1 MKKKRLLIIV
11 AIVALL
17 LVGYG
22 VWCKWLSTT
31 RIAFV
36 NYQTITL
43 GQISRSNDNPLV
55 KIENLS
61 AEDMAKVDDYDMVFV
76 QAMGLRL
83 TEEQRAEL
91 EKAIKGGTPVV
102 STMITNPDN
111 DFCSI
116 DTTDAKELKAYIDN
130 GGRENYHNLLS
141 YVRKNIDKKIIY
153 APEPGKVVERVLGLL
168 YHADPSRPDDED
180 KQFNSLAEYTK
191 FLKEKGLWKDNA
203 PSVIVTGS
211 MGEPKELIAE
221 LEKTGNVVYPVNSV
235 QRFVEDNHA
244 DSVAVSAIINM
255 AHGRLGDAFVDYLKR
270 VNVPLFAPLNV
281 NTLEKKWE
289 NDKMGMNG
297 GFLSQ
302 SVVTPEIDGAVRPY
316 ALFAHYVGKDDLE
329 YVAPMPE
336 RLGTF
341 VQTVNNYIALKHKAN
356 SQKRVAIYYY
366 KGPGQNAMTAGGM
379 EVGPSLYNLLV
390 RLKQEGYNVAGLP
403 DSPEALMQAIQKQGS
418 VFNLYA
424 KGAFDDFM
432 KNGNPALVSKN
443 EYDSWVKKTLRPEKY
458 QEVVKANGEFPGEF
472 MATPDG
478 KLAVARVQFGNV
490 VLLPQIAAGKGD
502 NAFQIVHGTDAAPP
516 HTYIASYLWT
526 QYGFKADVLIH
537 FGTHGSLE
545 FTPKKQ
551 VALSN
556 LDWPDRLVGTLPHFY
571 LYTIGNVGEG
581 LIAKRRSYAGL
592 QSYLT
597 PPFME
602 SGVRGT
608 HNELASKLKLYMQN
622 IGKDKNLLQRTS
634 LAIKAIVVRLGYH
647 RDLGLDSIMSRPY
660 TEEEITRIDNF
671 AEELSNEKITGQ
683 LYTLGVPYEA
693 ERINSSIVE
702 MCTDPVAYSL
712 FTLDKVRGKASEAL
726 LKHRSEFNSRYLY
739 PAKALV
745 QSLIGNASEVTDAY
759 VCKVGNLSQ
768 ADLERAHKIY
778 EDLTAPSDMMKMM
791 MGMGRM
797 GKKGKGGN
805 GMPAGMGM
813 PKGMGNMPAGMG
825 KKPAGMGHEMPKN
838 HAMHG
843 KQGGMPPAGHGGK
856 MPSGMGKDMPKGH
869 AMHGAHGS
877 MPPSAHGGKMPEGMG
892 KKPAGMGEKPANMG
906 KGMPAE
912 AKAAHGKAMSGMPPK
927 GMSGMSSKGM
937 KDMAA
942 MMKDKKKSY
951 SKEDKAFAFAVRE
964 LERTLKSIGKYKG
977 YLIMS
982 PKNELESIINAMN
995 GGYTAPSPGGDPI
1008 VNPNTLPTGRNLF
1021 GINAE
1026 ATPSEAAWEKGKQ
1039 LAENTIEMY
1048 KRRHNGEMPHKV
1060 SYTLWS
1066 GEFIETEGATIA
1078 QVLYMLGVEPIR
1090 DSFGRVTDLRL
1101 IPSKELGRKR
1111 IDVVVQTSGQ
1121 LRDLAASRLFLIN
1134 KAVEMAANAKD
1145 EAFENEVAIG
1155 IKEAERHL
1163 TEKGV
1168 SPKEARKLASQRI
1181 FGGMNGNYGTGIQE
1195 MVMSG
1200 DRWEKQEDIANTYIN
1215 NMGTFYGS
1223 EKDWEQ
1229 YDKYAFEAALTRT
1242 DVVVQ
1247 PRQSNTWGALS
1258 LDHVYEFMGG
1268 LNLAVRQVTGK
1279 DPDAYLSDYRN
1290 THNVRMQEV
1299 KEAIGVESRTT
1310 ILNPVYIK
1318 EKMKGGASAAGS
1330 FAEVVENTY
1339 GWNVMKPKAI
1349 DKELWDDIYQ
1359 VYVKDKYNLGTK
1371 DFFEQKNPAALQQI
1385 TAVMLETVRKGMWK
1399 ATPQQVADIA
1409 KLHVELVKKYKPSV
1423 SAFVTDNAKLRNFI
1437 ASKVEEKQG
1446 NEYKQEVE
1454 KVRNAVANNDK
1465 GTVMKREDMSQK
1477 VEQHSPLLSK
1487 GLLVGGAVVLLIG
1500 LLVFVVRRRRNTPV
1514 E

>member
-1 MKKKRLLIIV
+1 MKKRRILIV
-11 AIVALL
+11 AAVAALL
-17 LVGYG
+17 LIGFG
-22 VWCKWLSTT
+22 VWSKWLSTT

-43 GQISRSNDNPLV
+43 GQIARANDNPLV
-55 KIENLS
+55 KIENLT
-61 AEDMAKVDDYDMVFV
+61 AEDLAKADGYDMVFV

-83 TEEQRAEL
+83 TEEQRTEL
-91 EKAIKGGTPVV
+91 EKAMKGGTPVV

-111 DFCSI
+111 DFCSV
-116 DTTDAKELKAYIDN
+116 DTADANRLKAYIDN
-130 GGRENYHNLLS
+130 GGRENYRNLLS
-141 YVRKNIDKKIIY
+141 YVRKHIDKKIIY
-153 APEPGKVVERVLGLL
+153 APEAGKVVERIYGLI
-168 YHADPSRPDDED
+168 YHADPDRPDDED
-180 KQFNSLAEYTK
+180 KQFNSVAEYNK

-203 PSVIVTGS
+203 PAVIITGS

-235 QRFVEDNHA
+235 QKFVENQHA
-244 DSVAVSAIINM
+244 DSVNVSAIINM

-270 VNVPLFAPLNV
+270 VNVPFFAPLNV
-281 NTLEKKWE
+281 NRLEKKWE
-289 NDKMGMNG
+289 SDNMGMNG

-302 SVVTPEIDGAVRPY
+302 SVVTPEIDGALRPF

-329 YVAPMPE
+329 YVAAMPE

-341 VQTVNNYIALKHKAN
+341 VQTVNNYIGLKHKPN

-379 EVGPSLYNLLV
+379 EVGPSLYNLLL

-403 DSPEALMQAIQKQGS
+403 DSAEGLMQAIQRQGA

-432 KNGNPALVSKN
+432 KNGKPALVSKN
-443 EYDSWVKKTLRPEKY
+443 DYDSWVKKTLRPEKY

-490 VLLPQIAAGKGD
+490 VLLPQNAAGKGD

-556 LDWPDRLVGTLPHFY
+556 LDWPDRLVGALPHFY

-602 SGVRGT
+602 SGMRGT
-608 HNELASKLKLYMQN
+608 YGELSSKLKLYTQN
-622 IGKDKNLLQRTS
+622 IGKDKALLQQTS
-634 LAIKAIVVRLGYH
+634 LAIKALVVRLGFH
-647 RDLGLDSIMSRPY
+647 RDLGLDSVLTRPY
-660 TEEEITRIDNF
+660 TEEDILRIDNF

-693 ERINSSIVE
+693 ARINSSLLE

-712 FTLDKVRGKASEAL
+712 FTLDKVRGKATEAL
-726 LKHRSEFNSRYLY
+726 LKRRSEFNSRYLY

-745 QSLIGNASEVTDAY
+745 QSLIGTSSEVTDAY
-759 VCKVGNLSQ
+759 VCKVGNLSP
-768 ADLERAHKIY
+768 ADLQRAHKIY

-791 MGMGRM
+791 SGMGAM
-797 GKKGKGGN
+797 GKKGKGGS

-813 PKGMGNMPAGMG
+813 PKGM
-825 KKPAGMGHEMPKN
+825 
-838 HAMHG
+838 
-843 KQGGMPPAGHGGK
+843 GK

-869 AMHGAHGS
+869 AMQGGHGS
-877 MPPSAHGGKMPEGMG
+877 MPPAAHSGKMPEGMG
-892 KKPAGMGEKPANMG
+892 KKPASMGEKPSGMG
-906 KGMPAE
+906 KGMPAMG
-912 AKAAHGKAMSGMPPK
+912 KSAHGKSMSGMPPK
-927 GMSGMSSKGM
+927 GMSGMG
-937 KDMAA
+937 A

-964 LERTLKSIGKYKG
+964 LERTLKSIGKYKQ
-977 YLIMS
+977 YLLAS
-982 PKNELESIINAMN
+982 PQMELESMINAMN

-1039 LAENTIEMY
+1039 LAENTIEIY
-1048 KRRHNGEMPHKV
+1048 KRRHNGELPHKV
-1060 SYTLWS
+1060 SFTLWS

-1090 DSFGRVTDLRL
+1090 DSFGRVSDLRL

-1145 EAFENEVAIG
+1145 DAFENEVSIG
-1155 IKEAERHL
+1155 MKAAERHL

-1181 FGGMNGNYGTGIQE
+1181 FGGMNGNYGTGIQG

-1200 DRWEKQEDIANTYIN
+1200 DRWEKREEIANTYIN

-1229 YDKYAFEAALTRT
+1229 YNQYAFEAALTRT

-1268 LNLAVRQVTGK
+1268 LNLAVRHVTGK

-1290 THNVRMQEV
+1290 KHNVRMQEV

-1318 EKMKGGASAAGS
+1318 EKMKGGASSAGG

-1349 DKELWDDIYQ
+1349 DKELWDEIYQ
-1359 VYVKDKYNLGTK
+1359 VYVKDKYNLGTQA
-1371 DFFEQKNPAALQQI
+1371 FFEQKNPAALQQI

-1409 KLHVELVKKYKPSV
+1409 KLHVDLVKKYKPSG

-1437 ASKVEEKQG
+1437 ASKVEAKQG
-1446 NEYKQEVE
+1446 KEYEQQIDKM
-1454 KVRNAVANNDK
+1454 RNAAANADK
-1465 GTVMKREDMSQK
+1465 GTVMKREDMSQQ
-1477 VEQHSPLLSK
+1477 VEERAPLLSK
-1487 GLLVGGAVVLLIG
+1487 GLLVGGAVLLLVA
-1500 LLVFVVRRRRNTPV
+1500 LLVFVVRKRRNTKA

>member
-1 MKKKRLLIIV
+1 
-11 AIVALL
+11 
-17 LVGYG
+17 
-22 VWCKWLSTT
+22 
-31 RIAFV
+31 
-36 NYQTITL
+36 
-43 GQISRSNDNPLV
+43 
-55 KIENLS
+55 
-61 AEDMAKVDDYDMVFV
+61 MVFV

-83 TEEQRAEL
+83 TEEQRTEL
-91 EKAIKGGTPVV
+91 EKAMKGGTPVV

-111 DFCSI
+111 DFCSV
-116 DTTDAKELKAYIDN
+116 DTADANRLKAYIDN
-130 GGRENYHNLLS
+130 GGRENYRNLLS
-141 YVRKNIDKKIIY
+141 YVRKHIDKKIIY
-153 APEPGKVVERVLGLL
+153 APEAGKVVERIYGLI
-168 YHADPSRPDDED
+168 YHADPDRPDDED
-180 KQFNSLAEYTK
+180 KQFNSVAEYNK

-203 PSVIVTGS
+203 PAVIITGS

-235 QRFVEDNHA
+235 QKFVENQHA
-244 DSVAVSAIINM
+244 DSVNVSAIINM

-270 VNVPLFAPLNV
+270 VNVPFFAPLNV
-281 NTLEKKWE
+281 NRLEKKWE
-289 NDKMGMNG
+289 SDNMGMNG

-302 SVVTPEIDGAVRPY
+302 SVVTPEIDGALRPF

-329 YVAPMPE
+329 YVAAMPE

-341 VQTVNNYIALKHKAN
+341 VQTVNNYIGLKHKPN

-379 EVGPSLYNLLV
+379 EVGPSLYNLLL

-403 DSPEALMQAIQKQGS
+403 DSAEGLMQAIQRQGA

-432 KNGNPALVSKN
+432 KNGKPALVSKN
-443 EYDSWVKKTLRPEKY
+443 DYDSWVKKTLRPEKY

-490 VLLPQIAAGKGD
+490 VLLPQNAAGKGD

-556 LDWPDRLVGTLPHFY
+556 LDWPDRLVGAMPHFY

-602 SGVRGT
+602 SGMRGT
-608 HNELASKLKLYMQN
+608 YGELSSKLKLYTQN
-622 IGKDKNLLQRTS
+622 IGKDKALLQQTS
-634 LAIKAIVVRLGYH
+634 LAIKALVVRLGFH
-647 RDLGLDSIMSRPY
+647 RDLGLDSVLTRPY
-660 TEEEITRIDNF
+660 TEEDILRIDNF

-693 ERINSSIVE
+693 ARINSSLLE

-712 FTLDKVRGKASEAL
+712 FTLDKVRGKATEAL
-726 LKHRSEFNSRYLY
+726 LKRRSEFNSRYLY

-745 QSLIGNASEVTDAY
+745 QSLIGTSSEVTDAF
-759 VCKVGNLSQ
+759 VCKVGNLSP
-768 ADLERAHKIY
+768 ADLQRAHKIY

-791 MGMGRM
+791 SGMGAM
-797 GKKGKGGN
+797 GKKGKGGS

-813 PKGMGNMPAGMG
+813 PKGMG
-825 KKPAGMGHEMPKN
+825 
-838 HAMHG
+838 
-843 KQGGMPPAGHGGK
+843 K
-856 MPSGMGKDMPKGH
+856 MPSGMGKSMPKGH
-869 AMHGAHGS
+869 AMHGGHGS
-877 MPPSAHGGKMPEGMG
+877 KPSAAHSGKMPEGMG
-892 KKPAGMGEKPANMG
+892 KKPANMGEKPSGMG
-906 KGMPAE
+906 KSMPAMG
-912 AKAAHGKAMSGMPPK
+912 KSAHGKAMSGMPPK
-927 GMSGMSSKGM
+927 GMSGMG
-937 KDMAA
+937 A

-964 LERTLKSIGKYKG
+964 LERTLKSIGKYKQ
-977 YLIMS
+977 YLLAS
-982 PKNELESIINAMN
+982 PQMELESMINAMN

-1039 LAENTIEMY
+1039 LAENTIEIY
-1048 KRRHNGEMPHKV
+1048 KRRHNGELPHKV
-1060 SYTLWS
+1060 SFTLWS

-1090 DSFGRVTDLRL
+1090 DSFGRVSDLRL

-1145 EAFENEVAIG
+1145 DAFENEVSIG
-1155 IKEAERHL
+1155 MKAAERHL

-1181 FGGMNGNYGTGIQE
+1181 FGGMNGNYGTGIQG

-1200 DRWEKQEDIANTYIN
+1200 DRWEKREEIANTYIN

-1229 YDKYAFEAALTRT
+1229 YNQYAFEAALTRT

-1268 LNLAVRQVTGK
+1268 LNLAVRHVTGK

-1290 THNVRMQEV
+1290 KHNVRMQEV

-1318 EKMKGGASAAGS
+1318 EKMKGGASSAGG

-1349 DKELWDDIYQ
+1349 DKELWDEIYQ
-1359 VYVKDKYNLGTK
+1359 VYVKDKYNLGTQA
-1371 DFFEQKNPAALQQI
+1371 FFEQKNPAALQQI

-1409 KLHVELVKKYKPSV
+1409 KLHVDLVKKYKPSG

-1437 ASKVEEKQG
+1437 ASKVEAKQG
-1446 NEYKQEVE
+1446 KEYQQQIDKM
-1454 KVRNAVANNDK
+1454 RNAAANADK
-1465 GTVMKREDMSQK
+1465 GTVMKREDMSQQ
-1477 VEQHSPLLSK
+1477 VEKRAPLLSK
-1487 GLLVGGAVVLLIG
+1487 GLFVGGAVLLLVA
-1500 LLVFVVRRRRNTPV
+1500 LLVFVVRKRRNTKA

>member
-1 MKKKRLLIIV
+1 MKKRRILIV
-11 AIVALL
+11 AAVAALL
-17 LVGYG
+17 LIGFG
-22 VWCKWLSTT
+22 VWSKWLSTT

-43 GQISRSNDNPLV
+43 GQIARANDNPLV
-55 KIENLS
+55 KIENLT
-61 AEDMAKVDDYDMVFV
+61 AEDLAKADGYDMVFV

-83 TEEQRAEL
+83 TEEQRTEL
-91 EKAIKGGTPVV
+91 EKAMKGGTPVV

-111 DFCSI
+111 DFCSV
-116 DTTDAKELKAYIDN
+116 DTADANRLKAYIDN
-130 GGRENYHNLLS
+130 GGRENYRNLLS
-141 YVRKNIDKKIIY
+141 YVRKHIDKKIIY
-153 APEPGKVVERVLGLL
+153 APEAGKVVERIYGLI
-168 YHADPSRPDDED
+168 YHADPDRPDDED
-180 KQFNSLAEYTK
+180 KQFNSVAEYNK

-203 PSVIVTGS
+203 PAVIITGS

-235 QRFVEDNHA
+235 QKFVENQHA
-244 DSVAVSAIINM
+244 DSVNVSAIINM

-270 VNVPLFAPLNV
+270 VNVPFFAPLNV
-281 NTLEKKWE
+281 NRLEKKWE
-289 NDKMGMNG
+289 SDNMGMNG

-302 SVVTPEIDGAVRPY
+302 SVVTPEIDGALRPF

-329 YVAPMPE
+329 YVAAMPE

-341 VQTVNNYIALKHKAN
+341 VQTVNNYIGLKHKPN

-379 EVGPSLYNLLV
+379 EVGPSLYNLLL

-403 DSPEALMQAIQKQGS
+403 DSAEGLMQAIQRQGA

-432 KNGNPALVSKN
+432 KNGKPALVSKN
-443 EYDSWVKKTLRPEKY
+443 DYDSWVKKTLRPEKY

-490 VLLPQIAAGKGD
+490 VLLPQNAAGKGD

-556 LDWPDRLVGTLPHFY
+556 LDWPDRLVGAMPHFY

-602 SGVRGT
+602 SGMRGT
-608 HNELASKLKLYMQN
+608 YGELSSKLKLYTQN
-622 IGKDKNLLQRTS
+622 IGKDKALLQQTS
-634 LAIKAIVVRLGYH
+634 LAIKALVVRLGFH
-647 RDLGLDSIMSRPY
+647 RDLGLDSVLTRPY
-660 TEEEITRIDNF
+660 TEEDILRIDNF

-693 ERINSSIVE
+693 ARINSSLLE

-712 FTLDKVRGKASEAL
+712 FTLDKVRGKATEAL
-726 LKHRSEFNSRYLY
+726 LKRRSEFNSRYLY

-745 QSLIGNASEVTDAY
+745 QSLIGTSSEVTDAY
-759 VCKVGNLSQ
+759 ICKVGNLSP
-768 ADLERAHKIY
+768 ADLQRAHKIY

-791 MGMGRM
+791 AGMGAM
-797 GKKGKGGN
+797 GKKGKGGS

-813 PKGMGNMPAGMG
+813 PKGMG
-825 KKPAGMGHEMPKN
+825 
-838 HAMHG
+838 
-843 KQGGMPPAGHGGK
+843 K
-856 MPSGMGKDMPKGH
+856 MPSGMGKNMPKGH
-869 AMHGAHGS
+869 AMQGGHGS
-877 MPPSAHGGKMPEGMG
+877 MPPAAHGGKMPEGMG
-892 KKPAGMGEKPANMG
+892 KKPANMGEKPSGMG
-906 KGMPAE
+906 KGMPAA
-912 AKAAHGKAMSGMPPK
+912 AKSAHGKSMSGMPPK
-927 GMSGMSSKGM
+927 GMSGMG
-937 KDMAA
+937 A

-964 LERTLKSIGKYKG
+964 LERTLKSIGKYKQ
-977 YLIMS
+977 YLLAS
-982 PKNELESIINAMN
+982 PQMELESMINAMN

-1039 LAENTIEMY
+1039 LAENTIEIY
-1048 KRRHNGEMPHKV
+1048 KRRHNGELPHKV
-1060 SYTLWS
+1060 SFTLWS

-1090 DSFGRVTDLRL
+1090 DSFGRVSDLRL

-1145 EAFENEVAIG
+1145 DAFENEVSIG
-1155 IKEAERHL
+1155 MKAAERHL

-1181 FGGMNGNYGTGIQE
+1181 FGGMNGNYGTGIQG

-1200 DRWEKQEDIANTYIN
+1200 DRWEKREEIANTYIN

-1229 YDKYAFEAALTRT
+1229 YNQYAFEAALTRT

-1268 LNLAVRQVTGK
+1268 LNLAVRHVTGK

-1290 THNVRMQEV
+1290 KHNVRMQEV

-1318 EKMKGGASAAGS
+1318 EKMKGGASSAGG

-1349 DKELWDDIYQ
+1349 DKELWDEIYQ
-1359 VYVKDKYNLGTK
+1359 VYVKDKYNLGTQA
-1371 DFFEQKNPAALQQI
+1371 FFEQKNPAALQQI

-1409 KLHVELVKKYKPSV
+1409 KLHVDLVKKYKPSG

-1437 ASKVEEKQG
+1437 ASKVEAKQG
-1446 NEYKQEVE
+1446 KEYQQQIDKM
-1454 KVRNAVANNDK
+1454 RNAAANADK
-1465 GTVMKREDMSQK
+1465 GTVMKREDMSQQ
-1477 VEQHSPLLSK
+1477 VEKRAPLLSK
-1487 GLLVGGAVVLLIG
+1487 GLLVGGAVLLLVA
-1500 LLVFVVRRRRNTPV
+1500 LLVFVVRKRRNTKA

>member
-1 MKKKRLLIIV
+1 MKKRRILIV
-11 AIVALL
+11 AAVAALL
-17 LVGYG
+17 LIGFG
-22 VWCKWLSTT
+22 VWSKWLSTT

-43 GQISRSNDNPLV
+43 GQIARANDNPLV
-55 KIENLS
+55 KIENLT
-61 AEDMAKVDDYDMVFV
+61 AEDLAKADGYDMVFV

-83 TEEQRAEL
+83 TEEQRTEL
-91 EKAIKGGTPVV
+91 EKAMKGGTPVV

-111 DFCSI
+111 DFCSV
-116 DTTDAKELKAYIDN
+116 DTADANRLKAYIDN
-130 GGRENYHNLLS
+130 GGRENYRNLLS
-141 YVRKNIDKKIIY
+141 YVRKHIDKKIIY
-153 APEPGKVVERVLGLL
+153 APEAGKVVERIYGLI
-168 YHADPSRPDDED
+168 YHADPDRPDDED
-180 KQFNSLAEYTK
+180 KQFNSVAEYNK

-203 PSVIVTGS
+203 PAVIITGS

-235 QRFVEDNHA
+235 QKFVENQHA
-244 DSVAVSAIINM
+244 DSVNVSAIINM

-270 VNVPLFAPLNV
+270 VNVPFFAPLNV
-281 NTLEKKWE
+281 NRLEKKWE
-289 NDKMGMNG
+289 SDNMGMNG

-302 SVVTPEIDGAVRPY
+302 SVVTPEIDGALRPF

-329 YVAPMPE
+329 YVAAMPE

-341 VQTVNNYIALKHKAN
+341 VQTVNNYIGLKHKPN

-379 EVGPSLYNLLV
+379 EVGPSLYNLLL

-403 DSPEALMQAIQKQGS
+403 DSAEGLMQAIQRQGA

-424 KGAFDDFM
+424 KGAFEDFM
-432 KNGNPALVSKN
+432 KNGKPALVSKN
-443 EYDSWVKKTLRPEKY
+443 DYDSWVKKTLRPEKY

-490 VLLPQIAAGKGD
+490 VLLPQNAAGKGD

-556 LDWPDRLVGTLPHFY
+556 LDWPDRLVGAMPHFY

-602 SGVRGT
+602 SGMRGT
-608 HNELASKLKLYMQN
+608 YGELSSKLKLYTQN
-622 IGKDKNLLQRTS
+622 IGKDKALLQQTS
-634 LAIKAIVVRLGYH
+634 LAIKALVVRLGFH
-647 RDLGLDSIMSRPY
+647 RDLGLDSVLTRPY
-660 TEEEITRIDNF
+660 TEEDILRIDNF

-693 ERINSSIVE
+693 ARINSSLLE

-712 FTLDKVRGKASEAL
+712 FTLDKVRGKATEAL
-726 LKHRSEFNSRYLY
+726 LKRRSEFNSRYLY

-745 QSLIGNASEVTDAY
+745 QSLIGTSSEVTDAY
-759 VCKVGNLSQ
+759 VCKVGNLSP
-768 ADLERAHKIY
+768 ADLQRAHKIY

-791 MGMGRM
+791 SGMGAM

-813 PKGMGNMPAGMG
+813 PKGMG
-825 KKPAGMGHEMPKN
+825 
-838 HAMHG
+838 
-843 KQGGMPPAGHGGK
+843 K
-856 MPSGMGKDMPKGH
+856 MPSGMGKNMPKGH
-869 AMHGAHGS
+869 AMQGGHGS
-877 MPPSAHGGKMPEGMG
+877 MPPAAHGGKMPEGMG
-892 KKPAGMGEKPANMG
+892 KKPANMGEKPTGMG
-906 KGMPAE
+906 KGMPAMG
-912 AKAAHGKAMSGMPPK
+912 KSAHGKAMSGMPPK
-927 GMSGMSSKGM
+927 GMSGMG
-937 KDMAA
+937 A

-964 LERTLKSIGKYKG
+964 LERTLKSIGKYKQ
-977 YLIMS
+977 YLLAS
-982 PKNELESIINAMN
+982 PQMELESMINAMN

-1039 LAENTIEMY
+1039 LAENTIEIY
-1048 KRRHNGEMPHKV
+1048 KRRHNGELPHKV
-1060 SYTLWS
+1060 SFTLWS

-1090 DSFGRVTDLRL
+1090 DSFGRVSDLRL

-1145 EAFENEVAIG
+1145 DAFENEVSIG
-1155 IKEAERHL
+1155 MKAAERHL

-1181 FGGMNGNYGTGIQE
+1181 FGGMNGNYGTGIQG

-1200 DRWEKQEDIANTYIN
+1200 DRWEKREEIANTYIN

-1229 YDKYAFEAALTRT
+1229 YNQYAFEAALTRT

-1268 LNLAVRQVTGK
+1268 LNLAVRHVTGK

-1290 THNVRMQEV
+1290 KHNVRMQEV

-1318 EKMKGGASAAGS
+1318 EKMKGGASSAGG

-1349 DKELWDDIYQ
+1349 DKELWDEIYQ
-1359 VYVKDKYNLGTK
+1359 VYVKDKYNLGTQA
-1371 DFFEQKNPAALQQI
+1371 FFEQKNPAALQQI

-1409 KLHVELVKKYKPSV
+1409 KLHVDLVKKYKPSG

-1437 ASKVEEKQG
+1437 ASKVEAKQG
-1446 NEYKQEVE
+1446 KEYQQQIDKM
-1454 KVRNAVANNDK
+1454 RNAAANADK
-1465 GTVMKREDMSQK
+1465 GTVMKREDMSQQ
-1477 VEQHSPLLSK
+1477 VEKRAPLLSK
-1487 GLLVGGAVVLLIG
+1487 GLLVGGAVLLLVA
-1500 LLVFVVRRRRNTPV
+1500 LLVFVVRKRRNTKA

>member
-1 MKKKRLLIIV
+1 MKKRRILIV
-11 AIVALL
+11 AAVAALL
-17 LVGYG
+17 LIGFG
-22 VWCKWLSTT
+22 VWSKWLSTT

-43 GQISRSNDNPLV
+43 GQIARANDNPLV
-55 KIENLS
+55 KIENLT
-61 AEDMAKVDDYDMVFV
+61 AEDLAKADGYDMVFV

-83 TEEQRAEL
+83 TEEQRTEL
-91 EKAIKGGTPVV
+91 EKAMKGGTPVV

-111 DFCSI
+111 DFCSV
-116 DTTDAKELKAYIDN
+116 DTADANRLKAYIDN
-130 GGRENYHNLLS
+130 GGRENYRNLLS
-141 YVRKNIDKKIIY
+141 YVRKYIDKKIIY
-153 APEPGKVVERVLGLL
+153 APEAGKVVERIYGLI
-168 YHADPSRPDDED
+168 YHADPDRPDDED
-180 KQFNSLAEYTK
+180 KQFNSVAEYNK

-203 PSVIVTGS
+203 PAVIITGS

-235 QRFVEDNHA
+235 QKFVENQHA
-244 DSVAVSAIINM
+244 DSVNVSAIINM

-270 VNVPLFAPLNV
+270 VNVPFFAPLNV
-281 NTLEKKWE
+281 NRQEKKWE
-289 NDKMGMNG
+289 SDNMGMNG

-302 SVVTPEIDGAVRPY
+302 SVVTPEIDGALRPF

-329 YVAPMPE
+329 YVAAMPE

-341 VQTVNNYIALKHKAN
+341 VQTVNNYIGLKHKPN

-379 EVGPSLYNLLV
+379 EVGPSLYNLLL

-403 DSPEALMQAIQKQGS
+403 DSAEGLMQAIQRQGA

-432 KNGNPALVSKN
+432 KNGKPALVSKN
-443 EYDSWVKKTLRPEKY
+443 DYDSWVKKTLRPEKY

-490 VLLPQIAAGKGD
+490 VLLPQNAAGKGD

-556 LDWPDRLVGTLPHFY
+556 LDWPDRLVGALPHFY

-602 SGVRGT
+602 SGMRGT
-608 HNELASKLKLYMQN
+608 YGELSSKLKLYTQN
-622 IGKDKNLLQRTS
+622 IGKDKALLQQTS
-634 LAIKAIVVRLGYH
+634 LAIKALVVRLGFH
-647 RDLGLDSIMSRPY
+647 RDLGLDSVLTRPY
-660 TEEEITRIDNF
+660 TEEDILRIDNF

-693 ERINSSIVE
+693 ARINSSLLE

-712 FTLDKVRGKASEAL
+712 FTLDKVRGKATEAL
-726 LKHRSEFNSRYLY
+726 LKRRSEFNSRYLY
-739 PAKALV
+739 PSKALV
-745 QSLIGNASEVTDAY
+745 QSLIGTSSEVTDAF
-759 VCKVGNLSQ
+759 VCKVGNLSP
-768 ADLERAHKIY
+768 ADLQRAHKIY

-791 MGMGRM
+791 AGMGAM
-797 GKKGKGGN
+797 GKKGKGGS

-813 PKGMGNMPAGMG
+813 PKGMG
-825 KKPAGMGHEMPKN
+825 
-838 HAMHG
+838 
-843 KQGGMPPAGHGGK
+843 K
-856 MPSGMGKDMPKGH
+856 MPSGMGKSMPKGH
-869 AMHGAHGS
+869 AMQGGHGS
-877 MPPSAHGGKMPEGMG
+877 MPPTAHSGKMPEGMG
-892 KKPAGMGEKPANMG
+892 KKPANMGEKPSGMG
-906 KGMPAE
+906 KGMPAA
-912 AKAAHGKAMSGMPPK
+912 AKSAHGKSMSGMPPK
-927 GMSGMSSKGM
+927 GMSGMG
-937 KDMAA
+937 A

-964 LERTLKSIGKYKG
+964 LERTLKSIGKYKQ
-977 YLIMS
+977 YLLAS
-982 PKNELESIINAMN
+982 PQMELESMINAMN

-1039 LAENTIEMY
+1039 LAENTIEIY
-1048 KRRHNGEMPHKV
+1048 KRRHNGELPHKV
-1060 SYTLWS
+1060 SFTLWS

-1090 DSFGRVTDLRL
+1090 DSFGRVSDLRL

-1145 EAFENEVAIG
+1145 DAFENEVSIG
-1155 IKEAERHL
+1155 MKAAERHL

-1181 FGGMNGNYGTGIQE
+1181 FGGMNGNYGTGIQG

-1200 DRWEKQEDIANTYIN
+1200 DRWEKREEIANTYIN

-1229 YDKYAFEAALTRT
+1229 YNQYAFEAALTRT

-1268 LNLAVRQVTGK
+1268 LNLAVRHVTGK

-1290 THNVRMQEV
+1290 KHNVRMQEV

-1318 EKMKGGASAAGS
+1318 EKMKGGASSAGG

-1349 DKELWDDIYQ
+1349 DKELWDEIYQ
-1359 VYVKDKYNLGTK
+1359 VYVKDKYNLGTQA
-1371 DFFEQKNPAALQQI
+1371 FFEQKNPAALQQI

-1409 KLHVELVKKYKPSV
+1409 KLHVDLVKKYKPSG

-1437 ASKVEEKQG
+1437 ASKVEAKQG
-1446 NEYKQEVE
+1446 KEYEQQIDKM
-1454 KVRNAVANNDK
+1454 RNAAANADK
-1465 GTVMKREDMSQK
+1465 GTVMKREDMSQQ
-1477 VEQHSPLLSK
+1477 VEKRAPLLSK
-1487 GLLVGGAVVLLIG
+1487 GLLVGGAVLLLVA
-1500 LLVFVVRRRRNTPV
+1500 LLVFVVRKRRNTKA

>member
-1 MKKKRLLIIV
+1 MKKRRILIV
-11 AIVALL
+11 AAVAALL
-17 LVGYG
+17 LIGFG
-22 VWCKWLSTT
+22 VWSKWLSTT

-43 GQISRSNDNPLV
+43 GQIARANDNPLV
-55 KIENLS
+55 KIENLT
-61 AEDMAKVDDYDMVFV
+61 AEDLAKADGYDMVFV

-83 TEEQRAEL
+83 TEEQRTEL
-91 EKAIKGGTPVV
+91 EKAMKGGTPVV

-111 DFCSI
+111 DFCSV
-116 DTTDAKELKAYIDN
+116 DTADANRLKAYIDN
-130 GGRENYHNLLS
+130 GGRENYRNLLS
-141 YVRKNIDKKIIY
+141 YVRKHIDKKIIY
-153 APEPGKVVERVLGLL
+153 APEAGKVVERIYGLI
-168 YHADPSRPDDED
+168 YHADPDRPDDED
-180 KQFNSLAEYTK
+180 KQFNSVAEYNK

-203 PSVIVTGS
+203 PAVIITGS

-235 QRFVEDNHA
+235 QKFVENQHA
-244 DSVAVSAIINM
+244 DSVNVSAIINM

-270 VNVPLFAPLNV
+270 VNVPFFAPLNV
-281 NTLEKKWE
+281 NRLEKKWE
-289 NDKMGMNG
+289 SDNMGMNG

-302 SVVTPEIDGAVRPY
+302 SVVTPEIDGALRPF

-329 YVAPMPE
+329 YVAAMPE

-341 VQTVNNYIALKHKAN
+341 VQTVNNYIGLKHKPN

-379 EVGPSLYNLLV
+379 EVGPSLYNLLL

-403 DSPEALMQAIQKQGS
+403 DSAEGLMQAIQRQGA

-432 KNGNPALVSKN
+432 KNGKPALVSKN
-443 EYDSWVKKTLRPEKY
+443 DYDSWVKKTLRPEKY

-490 VLLPQIAAGKGD
+490 VLLPQNAAGKGD

-556 LDWPDRLVGTLPHFY
+556 LDWPDRLVGAMPHFY

-602 SGVRGT
+602 SGMRGT
-608 HNELASKLKLYMQN
+608 YGELSSKLKLYTQN
-622 IGKDKNLLQRTS
+622 IGKDKALLQQTS
-634 LAIKAIVVRLGYH
+634 LAIKALVVRLGFH
-647 RDLGLDSIMSRPY
+647 RDLGLDSVLTRPY
-660 TEEEITRIDNF
+660 TEEDILRIDNF

-693 ERINSSIVE
+693 ARINSSLLE

-712 FTLDKVRGKASEAL
+712 FTLDKVRGKATEAL
-726 LKHRSEFNSRYLY
+726 LKRRSEFNSRYLY

-745 QSLIGNASEVTDAY
+745 QSLIGTSSEVTDAF
-759 VCKVGNLSQ
+759 VCKVGNLSP
-768 ADLERAHKIY
+768 ADLQRAHKIY

-791 MGMGRM
+791 AGMGAM
-797 GKKGKGGN
+797 GKKGKGAS

-813 PKGMGNMPAGMG
+813 PKGMG
-825 KKPAGMGHEMPKN
+825 
-838 HAMHG
+838 
-843 KQGGMPPAGHGGK
+843 K
-856 MPSGMGKDMPKGH
+856 MPSGMGKSMPKGH
-869 AMHGAHGS
+869 AMQGGHGS
-877 MPPSAHGGKMPEGMG
+877 KPSAAHSGKMPEGMG
-892 KKPAGMGEKPANMG
+892 KKPANMGEKPTGMG
-906 KGMPAE
+906 KGMPAMG
-912 AKAAHGKAMSGMPPK
+912 KSAHGKSMSGMPPK
-927 GMSGMSSKGM
+927 GMSGMG
-937 KDMAA
+937 A

-951 SKEDKAFAFAVRE
+951 SKEEKAFAFAVRE
-964 LERTLKSIGKYKG
+964 LERTLKSIGKYKQ
-977 YLIMS
+977 YLLAS
-982 PKNELESIINAMN
+982 PQMELESMINAMN

-1039 LAENTIEMY
+1039 LAENTIEIY
-1048 KRRHNGEMPHKV
+1048 KRRHNGELPHKV
-1060 SYTLWS
+1060 SFTLWS

-1090 DSFGRVTDLRL
+1090 DSFGRVSDLRL

-1145 EAFENEVAIG
+1145 DAFENEVSIG
-1155 IKEAERHL
+1155 MKAAERHL

-1181 FGGMNGNYGTGIQE
+1181 FGGMNGNYGTGIQG

-1200 DRWEKQEDIANTYIN
+1200 DRWEKREEIANTYIN

-1229 YDKYAFEAALTRT
+1229 YNQYAFEAALTRT

-1268 LNLAVRQVTGK
+1268 LNLAVRHVTGK

-1290 THNVRMQEV
+1290 KHNVRMQEV

-1318 EKMKGGASAAGS
+1318 EKMKGGASSAGG

-1349 DKELWDDIYQ
+1349 DKELWDEIYQ
-1359 VYVKDKYNLGTK
+1359 VYVKDKYNLGTQA
-1371 DFFEQKNPAALQQI
+1371 FFEQKNPAALQQI

-1409 KLHVELVKKYKPSV
+1409 KLHVDLVKKYKPSG

-1437 ASKVEEKQG
+1437 ASKVEAKQG
-1446 NEYKQEVE
+1446 KEYQQQIDKM
-1454 KVRNAVANNDK
+1454 RNAAANADK
-1465 GTVMKREDMSQK
+1465 GTVMKREDMSQQ
-1477 VEQHSPLLSK
+1477 VEKRAPLLSK
-1487 GLLVGGAVVLLIG
+1487 GLLVGGAVLLLVA
-1500 LLVFVVRRRRNTPV
+1500 LLVFVVRKRRNTKA

>member
-1 MKKKRLLIIV
+1 MKKRRILIV
-11 AIVALL
+11 AAVAALL
-17 LVGYG
+17 LIGFG
-22 VWCKWLSTT
+22 VWSKWLSTT

-43 GQISRSNDNPLV
+43 GQIARANDNPLV
-55 KIENLS
+55 KIENLT
-61 AEDMAKVDDYDMVFV
+61 AEDLAKADGYDMVFV

-83 TEEQRAEL
+83 TEEQRTEL
-91 EKAIKGGTPVV
+91 EKAMKGGTPVV

-111 DFCSI
+111 DFCSV
-116 DTTDAKELKAYIDN
+116 DTADANRLKAYIDN
-130 GGRENYHNLLS
+130 GGRENYRNLLS
-141 YVRKNIDKKIIY
+141 YVRKHIDKKIIY
-153 APEPGKVVERVLGLL
+153 APEAGKVVERIYGLI
-168 YHADPSRPDDED
+168 YHADPDRPDDED
-180 KQFNSLAEYTK
+180 KQFNSVAEYNK

-203 PSVIVTGS
+203 PAVIITGS

-221 LEKTGNVVYPVNSV
+221 LEKTGNMVYPVNSV
-235 QRFVEDNHA
+235 QKFVENQHA
-244 DSVAVSAIINM
+244 DSVNVSAIINM

-270 VNVPLFAPLNV
+270 VNVPFFAPLNV
-281 NTLEKKWE
+281 NRLEKKWE
-289 NDKMGMNG
+289 SDNMGMNG

-302 SVVTPEIDGAVRPY
+302 SVVTPEIDGALRPF

-329 YVAPMPE
+329 YVAAMPE

-341 VQTVNNYIALKHKAN
+341 VQTVNNYIGLKHKPN

-379 EVGPSLYNLLV
+379 EVGPSLYNLLL

-403 DSPEALMQAIQKQGS
+403 DSAEGLMQAIQRQGA

-432 KNGNPALVSKN
+432 KNGKPALVSKN
-443 EYDSWVKKTLRPEKY
+443 DYDSWVKKTLRPEKY

-490 VLLPQIAAGKGD
+490 VLLPQNAAGKGD

-556 LDWPDRLVGTLPHFY
+556 LDWPDRLVGALPHFY

-602 SGVRGT
+602 SGMRGT
-608 HNELASKLKLYMQN
+608 YGELSSKLKLYTQN
-622 IGKDKNLLQRTS
+622 IGKDKALLQQTS
-634 LAIKAIVVRLGYH
+634 LAIKALVVRLGFH
-647 RDLGLDSIMSRPY
+647 RDLGLDSVLSRPY
-660 TEEEITRIDNF
+660 TEEDILRIDNF

-693 ERINSSIVE
+693 ARINSSLLE

-712 FTLDKVRGKASEAL
+712 FTLDKVRGKATEAL
-726 LKHRSEFNSRYLY
+726 LKRRSEFNSRYLY

-745 QSLIGNASEVTDAY
+745 QSLIGTSSEVTDAY
-759 VCKVGNLSQ
+759 VCKVGNLSP
-768 ADLERAHKIY
+768 ADLQRAHKIY

-791 MGMGRM
+791 AGMGAM
-797 GKKGKGGN
+797 GKKGKGGS

-813 PKGMGNMPAGMG
+813 PKGMG
-825 KKPAGMGHEMPKN
+825 
-838 HAMHG
+838 
-843 KQGGMPPAGHGGK
+843 K
-856 MPSGMGKDMPKGH
+856 MPSGMGKSMPKGH
-869 AMHGAHGS
+869 AMQGGHGS
-877 MPPSAHGGKMPEGMG
+877 MPPAAHGGKMPEGMG
-892 KKPAGMGEKPANMG
+892 KKPANMGEKPSGMG
-906 KGMPAE
+906 KGMPAA
-912 AKAAHGKAMSGMPPK
+912 AKSAHGKSMSGMPPK
-927 GMSGMSSKGM
+927 GMSGMG
-937 KDMAA
+937 A

-964 LERTLKSIGKYKG
+964 LERTLKSIGKYKQ
-977 YLIMS
+977 YLLAS
-982 PKNELESIINAMN
+982 PQMELESMINAMN

-1039 LAENTIEMY
+1039 LAENTIEIY
-1048 KRRHNGEMPHKV
+1048 KRRHNGELPHKV
-1060 SYTLWS
+1060 SFTLWS

-1090 DSFGRVTDLRL
+1090 DSFGRVSDLRL

-1145 EAFENEVAIG
+1145 DAFENEVSIG
-1155 IKEAERHL
+1155 MKAAERHL

-1168 SPKEARKLASQRI
+1168 APKEARKLASQRI
-1181 FGGMNGNYGTGIQE
+1181 FGGMNGNYGTGIQG

-1200 DRWEKQEDIANTYIN
+1200 DRWEKREEIANTYIN

-1229 YDKYAFEAALTRT
+1229 YNQYAFEAALTRT

-1268 LNLAVRQVTGK
+1268 LNLAVRHVTGK

-1290 THNVRMQEV
+1290 KHNVRMQEV

-1318 EKMKGGASAAGS
+1318 EKMKGGASSAGG

-1349 DKELWDDIYQ
+1349 DKELWDEIYQ
-1359 VYVKDKYNLGTK
+1359 VYVKDKYNLGTQA
-1371 DFFEQKNPAALQQI
+1371 FFEQKNPAALQQI

-1409 KLHVELVKKYKPSV
+1409 KLHVDLVKKYKPSG

-1437 ASKVEEKQG
+1437 ASKVEAKQG
-1446 NEYKQEVE
+1446 KEYQQQIDKM
-1454 KVRNAVANNDK
+1454 RNAAANADK
-1465 GTVMKREDMSQK
+1465 GTVMKREDMSQQ
-1477 VEQHSPLLSK
+1477 VEKRAPLLSK
-1487 GLLVGGAVVLLIG
+1487 GLLVGGAVLLLVA
-1500 LLVFVVRRRRNTPV
+1500 LLVFVVRKRRNTKA

>member
-1 MKKKRLLIIV
+1 MKKRRILIV
-11 AIVALL
+11 AAVAALL
-17 LVGYG
+17 LIGFG
-22 VWCKWLSTT
+22 VWSKWLSTT

-43 GQISRSNDNPLV
+43 GQIARANDNPLV
-55 KIENLS
+55 KIENLT
-61 AEDMAKVDDYDMVFV
+61 AEDLAKADGYDMVFV

-83 TEEQRAEL
+83 TEEQRTEL
-91 EKAIKGGTPVV
+91 EKAMKGGTPVV

-111 DFCSI
+111 DFCSV
-116 DTTDAKELKAYIDN
+116 DTADANRLKAYIDN
-130 GGRENYHNLLS
+130 GGRENYRNLLS
-141 YVRKNIDKKIIY
+141 YVRKHIDKKIIY
-153 APEPGKVVERVLGLL
+153 APEAGKVVERIYGLI
-168 YHADPSRPDDED
+168 YHADPDHPDDED
-180 KQFNSLAEYTK
+180 KQFNSVAEYNK

-203 PSVIVTGS
+203 PAVIITGS

-235 QRFVEDNHA
+235 QKFVENQHA
-244 DSVAVSAIINM
+244 DSVNVSAIINM

-270 VNVPLFAPLNV
+270 VNVPFFAPLNV
-281 NTLEKKWE
+281 NRLEKKWE
-289 NDKMGMNG
+289 SDNMGMNG

-302 SVVTPEIDGAVRPY
+302 SVVTPEIDGALRPF

-329 YVAPMPE
+329 YVAAMPE

-341 VQTVNNYIALKHKAN
+341 VQTVNNYIGLKHKPN

-379 EVGPSLYNLLV
+379 EVGPSLYNLLL

-403 DSPEALMQAIQKQGS
+403 DSAEGLMQAIQRQGA

-432 KNGNPALVSKN
+432 KNGKPALVSKN
-443 EYDSWVKKTLRPEKY
+443 DYDSWVKKTLRPDKY

-490 VLLPQIAAGKGD
+490 VLLPQNAAGKGD

-556 LDWPDRLVGTLPHFY
+556 LDWPDRLVGALPHFY

-602 SGVRGT
+602 SGMRGT
-608 HNELASKLKLYMQN
+608 YGELSSKLKLYTQN
-622 IGKDKNLLQRTS
+622 IGKDKALLQQTS
-634 LAIKAIVVRLGYH
+634 LAIKALVVRLGFH
-647 RDLGLDSIMSRPY
+647 RDLGLDSVLTRPY
-660 TEEEITRIDNF
+660 TEEDILRIDNF

-693 ERINSSIVE
+693 ARINSSLLE

-712 FTLDKVRGKASEAL
+712 FTLDKVRGKATEAL
-726 LKHRSEFNSRYLY
+726 LKRRSEFNSRYLY

-745 QSLIGNASEVTDAY
+745 QSLIGTSSEVTDAY
-759 VCKVGNLSQ
+759 VCKVGNLSP
-768 ADLERAHKIY
+768 ADLQRAHKIY

-791 MGMGRM
+791 AGMGAM
-797 GKKGKGGN
+797 GKKGKGGS

-813 PKGMGNMPAGMG
+813 PKGMG
-825 KKPAGMGHEMPKN
+825 
-838 HAMHG
+838 
-843 KQGGMPPAGHGGK
+843 K
-856 MPSGMGKDMPKGH
+856 MPSGMGKSMPKGH
-869 AMHGAHGS
+869 AMQGGHGS
-877 MPPSAHGGKMPEGMG
+877 MPPAAHGGKMPEGMG
-892 KKPAGMGEKPANMG
+892 KKPANMGEKPSGMG
-906 KGMPAE
+906 KGMPAMG
-912 AKAAHGKAMSGMPPK
+912 KSTHGKSMSGMPPK
-927 GMSGMSSKGM
+927 GMSGMG
-937 KDMAA
+937 A

-964 LERTLKSIGKYKG
+964 LERTLKSIGKYKQ
-977 YLIMS
+977 YLLAS
-982 PKNELESIINAMN
+982 PQMELESMINAMN

-1039 LAENTIEMY
+1039 LAENTIEIY
-1048 KRRHNGEMPHKV
+1048 KRRHNGELPHKV
-1060 SYTLWS
+1060 SFTLWS

-1090 DSFGRVTDLRL
+1090 DSFGRVSDLRL

-1145 EAFENEVAIG
+1145 DAFENEVSIG
-1155 IKEAERHL
+1155 MKAADRHL

-1181 FGGMNGNYGTGIQE
+1181 FGGMNGNYGTGIQG

-1200 DRWEKQEDIANTYIN
+1200 DRWEKREEIANTYIN

-1229 YDKYAFEAALTRT
+1229 YNQYAFEAALTRT

-1268 LNLAVRQVTGK
+1268 LNLAVRHVTGK

-1290 THNVRMQEV
+1290 KHNVRMQEV

-1318 EKMKGGASAAGS
+1318 EKMKGGASSAGG

-1349 DKELWDDIYQ
+1349 DKELWDEIYQ
-1359 VYVKDKYNLGTK
+1359 VYVKDKYNLGTQA
-1371 DFFEQKNPAALQQI
+1371 FFEQKNPAALQQI

-1409 KLHVELVKKYKPSV
+1409 KLHVDLVKKYKPSG

-1437 ASKVEEKQG
+1437 ASKVEAKQG
-1446 NEYKQEVE
+1446 KEYEQQIDKI
-1454 KVRNAVANNDK
+1454 RNAAANADK
-1465 GTVMKREDMSQK
+1465 GTVMKREDMSQQ
-1477 VEQHSPLLSK
+1477 VEKRAPLLSK
-1487 GLLVGGAVVLLIG
+1487 GLLVGGAVLLLVA
-1500 LLVFVVRRRRNTPV
+1500 LLVFVVRKRRNTKA

>member
-1 MKKKRLLIIV
+1 M
-11 AIVALL
+11 
-17 LVGYG
+17 
-22 VWCKWLSTT
+22 
-31 RIAFV
+31 
-36 NYQTITL
+36 
-43 GQISRSNDNPLV
+43 
-55 KIENLS
+55 
-61 AEDMAKVDDYDMVFV
+61 
-76 QAMGLRL
+76 
-83 TEEQRAEL
+83 
-91 EKAIKGGTPVV
+91 
-102 STMITNPDN
+102 
-111 DFCSI
+111 
-116 DTTDAKELKAYIDN
+116 
-130 GGRENYHNLLS
+130 
-141 YVRKNIDKKIIY
+141 
-153 APEPGKVVERVLGLL
+153 
-168 YHADPSRPDDED
+168 
-180 KQFNSLAEYTK
+180 
-191 FLKEKGLWKDNA
+191 
-203 PSVIVTGS
+203 
-211 MGEPKELIAE
+211 
-221 LEKTGNVVYPVNSV
+221 
-235 QRFVEDNHA
+235 
-244 DSVAVSAIINM
+244 
-255 AHGRLGDAFVDYLKR
+255 
-270 VNVPLFAPLNV
+270 
-281 NTLEKKWE
+281 
-289 NDKMGMNG
+289 
-297 GFLSQ
+297 
-302 SVVTPEIDGAVRPY
+302 
-316 ALFAHYVGKDDLE
+316 
-329 YVAPMPE
+329 
-336 RLGTF
+336 
-341 VQTVNNYIALKHKAN
+341 
-356 SQKRVAIYYY
+356 
-366 KGPGQNAMTAGGM
+366 
-379 EVGPSLYNLLV
+379 
-390 RLKQEGYNVAGLP
+390 
-403 DSPEALMQAIQKQGS
+403 
-418 VFNLYA
+418 
-424 KGAFDDFM
+424 
-432 KNGNPALVSKN
+432 
-443 EYDSWVKKTLRPEKY
+443 
-458 QEVVKANGEFPGEF
+458 VKANGEFPGEF

-490 VLLPQIAAGKGD
+490 VLLPQNAAGKGD

-556 LDWPDRLVGTLPHFY
+556 LDWPDRLVGALPHFY

-602 SGVRGT
+602 SGMRGT
-608 HNELASKLKLYMQN
+608 YGELSSKLKLYTQN
-622 IGKDKNLLQRTS
+622 IGKDKALLQQTS
-634 LAIKAIVVRLGYH
+634 LAIKALVVRLGFH
-647 RDLGLDSIMSRPY
+647 RDLGLDSVLTRPY
-660 TEEEITRIDNF
+660 TEEDILRIDNF

-693 ERINSSIVE
+693 ARINSSLLE

-712 FTLDKVRGKASEAL
+712 FTLDKVRGKATEAL
-726 LKHRSEFNSRYLY
+726 LKRRSEFNSRYLY

-745 QSLIGNASEVTDAY
+745 QSLIGTSSEVTDAY
-759 VCKVGNLSQ
+759 VCKVGNLSP
-768 ADLERAHKIY
+768 ADLQRAHKIY

-791 MGMGRM
+791 AGMGAM
-797 GKKGKGGN
+797 GKKGKGGS

-813 PKGMGNMPAGMG
+813 PKGMG
-825 KKPAGMGHEMPKN
+825 
-838 HAMHG
+838 
-843 KQGGMPPAGHGGK
+843 K
-856 MPSGMGKDMPKGH
+856 MPSGMGKSMPKGH
-869 AMHGAHGS
+869 AMQGGHGS
-877 MPPSAHGGKMPEGMG
+877 MPPAAHGGKMPEGMG
-892 KKPAGMGEKPANMG
+892 KKPANMGEKPSGMG
-906 KGMPAE
+906 KGMPAMG
-912 AKAAHGKAMSGMPPK
+912 KSAHGKAMSGMPPK
-927 GMSGMSSKGM
+927 GMSGMG
-937 KDMAA
+937 A

-964 LERTLKSIGKYKG
+964 LERTLKSIGKYKQ
-977 YLIMS
+977 YLLAS
-982 PKNELESIINAMN
+982 PQMELESMINAMN

-1039 LAENTIEMY
+1039 LAENTIEIY
-1048 KRRHNGEMPHKV
+1048 KRRHNGELPHKV
-1060 SYTLWS
+1060 SFTLWS

-1090 DSFGRVTDLRL
+1090 DSFGRVSDLRL

-1145 EAFENEVAIG
+1145 DAFENEVSIG
-1155 IKEAERHL
+1155 MKAAERHL

-1181 FGGMNGNYGTGIQE
+1181 FGGMNGNYGTGIQG

-1200 DRWEKQEDIANTYIN
+1200 DRWEKREEIANTYIN

-1229 YDKYAFEAALTRT
+1229 YNQYAFEAALTRT

-1268 LNLAVRQVTGK
+1268 LNLAVRHVTGK

-1290 THNVRMQEV
+1290 KHNVRMQEV

-1318 EKMKGGASAAGS
+1318 EKMKGGASSAGG

-1349 DKELWDDIYQ
+1349 DKELWDEIYQ
-1359 VYVKDKYNLGTK
+1359 VYVKDKYNLGTQA
-1371 DFFEQKNPAALQQI
+1371 FFEQKNPAALQQI

-1409 KLHVELVKKYKPSV
+1409 KLHVDLVKKYKPSG

-1437 ASKVEEKQG
+1437 ASKVEAKQG
-1446 NEYKQEVE
+1446 KEYQQQIDKI
-1454 KVRNAVANNDK
+1454 RNAAANADK
-1465 GTVMKREDMSQK
+1465 GTVMKREDMSQQ
-1477 VEQHSPLLSK
+1477 VEKRAPLLSK
-1487 GLLVGGAVVLLIG
+1487 GLLVGGAVLLLVA
-1500 LLVFVVRRRRNTPV
+1500 LLVFVVRKRRNTKA

>member
-1 MKKKRLLIIV
+1 MKKRRILIV
-11 AIVALL
+11 AAVAALL
-17 LVGYG
+17 LIGFG
-22 VWCKWLSTT
+22 VWSKWLSTT

-43 GQISRSNDNPLV
+43 GQIARANDNPLV
-55 KIENLS
+55 KIENLT
-61 AEDMAKVDDYDMVFV
+61 AEDLAKADGYDMVFV

-83 TEEQRAEL
+83 TEEQRTEL
-91 EKAIKGGTPVV
+91 EKAMKGGTPVV

-111 DFCSI
+111 DFCSV
-116 DTTDAKELKAYIDN
+116 DTADANRLKAYIDN
-130 GGRENYHNLLS
+130 GGRENYRNLLS
-141 YVRKNIDKKIIY
+141 YVRKHIDKKIIY
-153 APEPGKVVERVLGLL
+153 APEAGKVVERIYGLI
-168 YHADPSRPDDED
+168 YHADPDRPDDED
-180 KQFNSLAEYTK
+180 KQFNSVAEYNK

-203 PSVIVTGS
+203 PAVIITGS

-221 LEKTGNVVYPVNSV
+221 LEKTGNMVYPVNSV
-235 QRFVEDNHA
+235 QKFVENQHA
-244 DSVAVSAIINM
+244 DSVNVSAIINM

-270 VNVPLFAPLNV
+270 VNVPFFAPLNV
-281 NTLEKKWE
+281 NRLEKKWE
-289 NDKMGMNG
+289 SDNMGMNG

-302 SVVTPEIDGAVRPY
+302 SVVTPEIDGALRPF

-329 YVAPMPE
+329 YVAAMPE
-336 RLGTF
+336 RL
-341 VQTVNNYIALKHKAN
+341 VQTVNNYIGLKHKPN

-379 EVGPSLYNLLV
+379 EVGPSLYNLLL

-403 DSPEALMQAIQKQGS
+403 DSAEGLMQAIQRQGA

-432 KNGNPALVSKN
+432 KNGKPALVSKN
-443 EYDSWVKKTLRPEKY
+443 DYDSWVKKTLRPEKY

-490 VLLPQIAAGKGD
+490 VLLPQNAAGKGD

-556 LDWPDRLVGTLPHFY
+556 LDWPDRLVGALPHFY

-602 SGVRGT
+602 SGMRGT
-608 HNELASKLKLYMQN
+608 YGELSAKLKLYTQN
-622 IGKDKNLLQRTS
+622 IGKDKALLQQTS
-634 LAIKAIVVRLGYH
+634 LAIKALVVRLGFH
-647 RDLGLDSIMSRPY
+647 RDLGLDSVLSRPY
-660 TEEEITRIDNF
+660 TEEDILRIDNF

-693 ERINSSIVE
+693 ARINSSLLE

-712 FTLDKVRGKASEAL
+712 FTLDKVRGKATEAL
-726 LKHRSEFNSRYLY
+726 LKRRSEFNSRYLY

-745 QSLIGNASEVTDAY
+745 QSLIGTSSEVTDAY
-759 VCKVGNLSQ
+759 VCKVGNLSP
-768 ADLERAHKIY
+768 ADLQRAHKIY

-791 MGMGRM
+791 AGMGAM
-797 GKKGKGGN
+797 GKKGKGGS

-813 PKGMGNMPAGMG
+813 PKGMG
-825 KKPAGMGHEMPKN
+825 
-838 HAMHG
+838 
-843 KQGGMPPAGHGGK
+843 K
-856 MPSGMGKDMPKGH
+856 MPSGMGKSMPKGH
-869 AMHGAHGS
+869 AMQGGHGS
-877 MPPSAHGGKMPEGMG
+877 MPPAAHSGKMPEGMG
-892 KKPAGMGEKPANMG
+892 KKPANMGEKPSGMG
-906 KGMPAE
+906 KGMPAA
-912 AKAAHGKAMSGMPPK
+912 AKSAHGKAMSGMPPK
-927 GMSGMSSKGM
+927 GMSGMG
-937 KDMAA
+937 A

-964 LERTLKSIGKYKG
+964 LERTLKSIGKYKQ
-977 YLIMS
+977 YLLAS
-982 PKNELESIINAMN
+982 PQMELESMINAMN

-1039 LAENTIEMY
+1039 LAENTIEIY
-1048 KRRHNGEMPHKV
+1048 RRRHNGELPHKV
-1060 SYTLWS
+1060 SFTLWS

-1090 DSFGRVTDLRL
+1090 DSFGRVSDLRL

-1145 EAFENEVAIG
+1145 DAFENEVSIG
-1155 IKEAERHL
+1155 MKAAERHL

-1181 FGGMNGNYGTGIQE
+1181 FGGMNGNYGTGIQG

-1200 DRWEKQEDIANTYIN
+1200 DRWEKREEIANTYIN

-1229 YDKYAFEAALTRT
+1229 YNQYAFEAALTRT

-1268 LNLAVRQVTGK
+1268 LNLAVRHVTGK

-1290 THNVRMQEV
+1290 KHNVRMQEV

-1318 EKMKGGASAAGS
+1318 EKMKGGASSAGG

-1349 DKELWDDIYQ
+1349 DKELWDEIYQ
-1359 VYVKDKYNLGTK
+1359 VYVKDKYNLGTQA
-1371 DFFEQKNPAALQQI
+1371 FFEQKNPAALQQI

-1409 KLHVELVKKYKPSV
+1409 KLHVDLVKKYKPSG

-1437 ASKVEEKQG
+1437 ASKVEAKQG
-1446 NEYKQEVE
+1446 KEYEQQIDKM
-1454 KVRNAVANNDK
+1454 RNAAANADK
-1465 GTVMKREDMSQK
+1465 GTVMKREDMSQQ
-1477 VEQHSPLLSK
+1477 VEKRAPLLSK
-1487 GLLVGGAVVLLIG
+1487 GLLVGGAVLLLVA
-1500 LLVFVVRRRRNTPV
+1500 LLVFVVRKRRNTKA

>member
-1 MKKKRLLIIV
+1 MKKRRIFIV
-11 AIVALL
+11 AAVAALL
-17 LVGYG
+17 LIGFG
-22 VWCKWLSTT
+22 VWNKWLSTT

-43 GQISRSNDNPLV
+43 GQIARANDNPLV
-55 KIENLS
+55 KIENLT
-61 AEDMAKVDDYDMVFV
+61 AEDLAKADGYDMVFV

-83 TEEQRAEL
+83 TEEQRTEL
-91 EKAIKGGTPVV
+91 EKAMKGGTPVV

-111 DFCSI
+111 DFCSV
-116 DTTDAKELKAYIDN
+116 DTADANRLKAYIDN
-130 GGRENYHNLLS
+130 GGRENYRNLLS
-141 YVRKNIDKKIIY
+141 YVRKHIDKKIIY
-153 APEPGKVVERVLGLL
+153 APEAGKVVERIYGLI
-168 YHADPSRPDDED
+168 YHADPDRPDDED
-180 KQFNSLAEYTK
+180 KQFNSVAEYNK

-203 PSVIVTGS
+203 PAVIITGS

-235 QRFVEDNHA
+235 QKFVENQHA
-244 DSVAVSAIINM
+244 DSVNVSAIINM

-270 VNVPLFAPLNV
+270 VNVPFFAPLNV
-281 NTLEKKWE
+281 NRLEKKWE
-289 NDKMGMNG
+289 SDNMGMNG

-302 SVVTPEIDGAVRPY
+302 SVVTPEIDGALRPF

-329 YVAPMPE
+329 YVAAMPE

-341 VQTVNNYIALKHKAN
+341 VQTVNNYIGLKHKPN

-379 EVGPSLYNLLV
+379 EVGPSLYNLLL

-403 DSPEALMQAIQKQGS
+403 DSAEGLMQAIQRQGA

-432 KNGNPALVSKN
+432 KNGKPALVSKN
-443 EYDSWVKKTLRPEKY
+443 DYDSWVKKTLRPEKY

-490 VLLPQIAAGKGD
+490 VLLPQNAAGKGD

-556 LDWPDRLVGTLPHFY
+556 LDWPDRLVGALPHFY

-602 SGVRGT
+602 SGMRGT
-608 HNELASKLKLYMQN
+608 YGELSSKLKLYTQN
-622 IGKDKNLLQRTS
+622 IGKDKALLQQTS
-634 LAIKAIVVRLGYH
+634 LAIKALVVRLGFH
-647 RDLGLDSIMSRPY
+647 RDLGLDSVLTRPY
-660 TEEEITRIDNF
+660 TEEDILRIDNF

-693 ERINSSIVE
+693 ARINSSLLE

-712 FTLDKVRGKASEAL
+712 FTLDKVRGKATEAL
-726 LKHRSEFNSRYLY
+726 LKRRSEFNSRYLY

-745 QSLIGNASEVTDAY
+745 QSLIGTSSEVTDAF
-759 VCKVGNLSQ
+759 VCKVGNLSP
-768 ADLERAHKIY
+768 ADLQRAHKIY

-791 MGMGRM
+791 
-797 GKKGKGGN
+797 
-805 GMPAGMGM
+805 
-813 PKGMGNMPAGMG
+813 AGMG
-825 KKPAGMGHEMPKN
+825 K
-838 HAMHG
+838 
-843 KQGGMPPAGHGGK
+843 
-856 MPSGMGKDMPKGH
+856 SMPKGH
-869 AMHGAHGS
+869 AMQGGHGS
-877 MPPSAHGGKMPEGMG
+877 MPPAAHGGKMPEGMG
-892 KKPAGMGEKPANMG
+892 KKPANMGEKPSGMG
-906 KGMPAE
+906 KSMPAMG
-912 AKAAHGKAMSGMPPK
+912 KSAHGKSMSGMPPK
-927 GMSGMSSKGM
+927 GMSGMG
-937 KDMAA
+937 A

-964 LERTLKSIGKYKG
+964 LERTLKSIGKYKQ
-977 YLIMS
+977 YLLAS
-982 PKNELESIINAMN
+982 PQMELESMINAMN

-1039 LAENTIEMY
+1039 LAENTIEIY
-1048 KRRHNGEMPHKV
+1048 KRRHNGELPHKV
-1060 SYTLWS
+1060 SFTLWS

-1090 DSFGRVTDLRL
+1090 DSFGRVSDLRL

-1145 EAFENEVAIG
+1145 DAFENEVSIG
-1155 IKEAERHL
+1155 MKAAERHL

-1181 FGGMNGNYGTGIQE
+1181 FGGMNGNYGTGIQG

-1200 DRWEKQEDIANTYIN
+1200 DRWEKREEIANTYIN

-1229 YDKYAFEAALTRT
+1229 YNQYAFEAALTRT

-1268 LNLAVRQVTGK
+1268 LNLAVRHVTGK

-1290 THNVRMQEV
+1290 KHNVRMQEV

-1318 EKMKGGASAAGS
+1318 EKMKGGASSAGG

-1349 DKELWDDIYQ
+1349 DKELWDEIYQ
-1359 VYVKDKYNLGTK
+1359 VYVKDKYNLGTQA
-1371 DFFEQKNPAALQQI
+1371 FFEQKNPAALQQI

-1409 KLHVELVKKYKPSV
+1409 KLHVDLVKKYKPSG

-1437 ASKVEEKQG
+1437 ASKVEAKQG
-1446 NEYKQEVE
+1446 KEYEQQIDKM
-1454 KVRNAVANNDK
+1454 RNAAANDDK
-1465 GTVMKREDMSQK
+1465 GTVMKREDMSQQ
-1477 VEQHSPLLSK
+1477 VEKRAPLLSK
-1487 GLLVGGAVVLLIG
+1487 GLLVGGAVVLLVA
-1500 LLVFVVRRRRNTPV
+1500 LLVFVVRKRRNTKA

>member
-1 MKKKRLLIIV
+1 MKKRRILIIAAV
-11 AIVALL
+11 AALL
-17 LVGYG
+17 LIGFG
-22 VWCKWLSTT
+22 VWSKWLSTT

-43 GQISRSNDNPLV
+43 GQIARANDNPLV
-55 KIENLS
+55 KIENLT
-61 AEDMAKVDDYDMVFV
+61 AEDLAKADGYDMVFV

-83 TEEQRAEL
+83 TEEQRTEL
-91 EKAIKGGTPVV
+91 EKAMKGGTPVV

-111 DFCSI
+111 DFCSV
-116 DTTDAKELKAYIDN
+116 DTADANRLKAYIDN
-130 GGRENYHNLLS
+130 GGRENYRNLLS
-141 YVRKNIDKKIIY
+141 YVRKHIDKKIIY
-153 APEPGKVVERVLGLL
+153 APEAGKVVERIYGLI
-168 YHADPSRPDDED
+168 YHADPDRPDDED
-180 KQFNSLAEYTK
+180 KQFNSVAEYNK

-203 PSVIVTGS
+203 PAVIITGS

-235 QRFVEDNHA
+235 QKFVENQHA
-244 DSVAVSAIINM
+244 DSVNVSAIINM

-270 VNVPLFAPLNV
+270 VNVPFFAPLNV
-281 NTLEKKWE
+281 NRQEKKWE
-289 NDKMGMNG
+289 SDNMGMNG

-302 SVVTPEIDGAVRPY
+302 SVVTPEIDGALRPF

-329 YVAPMPE
+329 YVAAMPE

-341 VQTVNNYIALKHKAN
+341 VQTVNNYIGLKHKPN

-379 EVGPSLYNLLV
+379 EVGPSLYNLLL

-403 DSPEALMQAIQKQGS
+403 DSAEGLMQAIQRQGA

-432 KNGNPALVSKN
+432 KNGKPALVSKN
-443 EYDSWVKKTLRPEKY
+443 DYDSWVKKTLRPEKY

-490 VLLPQIAAGKGD
+490 VLLPQNAAGKGD

-556 LDWPDRLVGTLPHFY
+556 LDWPDRLVGAMPHFY

-602 SGVRGT
+602 SGMRGT
-608 HNELASKLKLYMQN
+608 YGELSSKLKLYTQN
-622 IGKDKNLLQRTS
+622 IGKDKALLQQTS
-634 LAIKAIVVRLGYH
+634 LAIKALVVRLGFH
-647 RDLGLDSIMSRPY
+647 RDLGLDSVLSRPY
-660 TEEEITRIDNF
+660 TEEDILRIDNF

-693 ERINSSIVE
+693 ARINSSLLE

-712 FTLDKVRGKASEAL
+712 FTLDKVRGKATEAL
-726 LKHRSEFNSRYLY
+726 LKRRSEFNSRYLY

-745 QSLIGNASEVTDAY
+745 QSLIGTSSEVTDAY
-759 VCKVGNLSQ
+759 ICKVGNLSP
-768 ADLERAHKIY
+768 ADLQRAHKIY

-791 MGMGRM
+791 SGMGAM
-797 GKKGKGGN
+797 GKKGKGGS

-813 PKGMGNMPAGMG
+813 PKGMG
-825 KKPAGMGHEMPKN
+825 
-838 HAMHG
+838 
-843 KQGGMPPAGHGGK
+843 K
-856 MPSGMGKDMPKGH
+856 MPSGMGKNMPKGH
-869 AMHGAHGS
+869 AMQGGHGS
-877 MPPSAHGGKMPEGMG
+877 MPPAAHGGKMPEGMG
-892 KKPAGMGEKPANMG
+892 KKPANMGEKPAGMG
-906 KGMPAE
+906 KGMPAMG
-912 AKAAHGKAMSGMPPK
+912 KSAHGKAMSGMPPK
-927 GMSGMSSKGM
+927 GMSGMG
-937 KDMAA
+937 A

-964 LERTLKSIGKYKG
+964 LERTLKSIGKYKQ
-977 YLIMS
+977 YLLAS
-982 PKNELESIINAMN
+982 PQMELESMINAMN

-1039 LAENTIEMY
+1039 LAENTIEIY
-1048 KRRHNGEMPHKV
+1048 KRRHNGELPHKV
-1060 SYTLWS
+1060 SFTLWS

-1090 DSFGRVTDLRL
+1090 DSFGRVSDLRL

-1145 EAFENEVAIG
+1145 DAFENEVSIG
-1155 IKEAERHL
+1155 MKAAERHL

-1181 FGGMNGNYGTGIQE
+1181 FGGMNGNYGTGIQG

-1200 DRWEKQEDIANTYIN
+1200 DRWEKREEIANTYIN

-1229 YDKYAFEAALTRT
+1229 YNQYAFEAALTRT

-1268 LNLAVRQVTGK
+1268 LNLAVRHVTGK

-1290 THNVRMQEV
+1290 KHNVRMQEV

-1318 EKMKGGASAAGS
+1318 EKMKGGASSAGG

-1349 DKELWDDIYQ
+1349 DKELWDEIYQ
-1359 VYVKDKYNLGTK
+1359 VYVKDKYNLGTQA
-1371 DFFEQKNPAALQQI
+1371 FFEQKNPAALQQI

-1409 KLHVELVKKYKPSV
+1409 KLHVDLVKKYKPSG

-1437 ASKVEEKQG
+1437 ASKVEAKQG
-1446 NEYKQEVE
+1446 KEYEQQIDKM
-1454 KVRNAVANNDK
+1454 RNAAANADK
-1465 GTVMKREDMSQK
+1465 GTVMKREDMSQQ
-1477 VEQHSPLLSK
+1477 VEKRAPLLSK
-1487 GLLVGGAVVLLIG
+1487 GLLVGGAVVLLVA
-1500 LLVFVVRRRRNTPV
+1500 LLVFVVRKRRNTKA

>member
-1 MKKKRLLIIV
+1 MKKRRILIV
-11 AIVALL
+11 AAVAALL
-17 LVGYG
+17 LIGFG
-22 VWCKWLSTT
+22 VWSKWLSTT

-43 GQISRSNDNPLV
+43 GQIARANDNPLV
-55 KIENLS
+55 KIENLT
-61 AEDMAKVDDYDMVFV
+61 AEDLAKADGYDMVFV

-83 TEEQRAEL
+83 TEEQRTEL
-91 EKAIKGGTPVV
+91 EKAMKGGTPVV

-111 DFCSI
+111 DFCSV
-116 DTTDAKELKAYIDN
+116 DTADANRLKAYIDN
-130 GGRENYHNLLS
+130 GGRENYRNLLS
-141 YVRKNIDKKIIY
+141 YVRKHIDKKIIY
-153 APEPGKVVERVLGLL
+153 APEAGKVVERIYGLI
-168 YHADPSRPDDED
+168 YHADPDRPDDED
-180 KQFNSLAEYTK
+180 KQFNSVAEYNK

-203 PSVIVTGS
+203 PAVIITGS

-235 QRFVEDNHA
+235 QKFVENQHA
-244 DSVAVSAIINM
+244 DSVNVSAIINM

-270 VNVPLFAPLNV
+270 VNVPFFAPLNV
-281 NTLEKKWE
+281 NRLEKKWE
-289 NDKMGMNG
+289 SDNMGMNG

-302 SVVTPEIDGAVRPY
+302 SVVTPEIDGALRPF

-329 YVAPMPE
+329 YVAAMPE

-341 VQTVNNYIALKHKAN
+341 VQTVNNYIGLKHKPN

-379 EVGPSLYNLLV
+379 EVGPSLYNLLL

-403 DSPEALMQAIQKQGS
+403 DSAEGLMQAIQRQGA

-432 KNGNPALVSKN
+432 KNGKPALVSKN
-443 EYDSWVKKTLRPEKY
+443 DYDSWVKKTLRPEKY

-490 VLLPQIAAGKGD
+490 VLLPQNAAGKGD

-556 LDWPDRLVGTLPHFY
+556 LDWPDRLVGALPHFY

-602 SGVRGT
+602 SGMRGT
-608 HNELASKLKLYMQN
+608 YGELSSKLKLYTQN
-622 IGKDKNLLQRTS
+622 IGKDKALLQQTS
-634 LAIKAIVVRLGYH
+634 LAIKALVVRLGFH
-647 RDLGLDSIMSRPY
+647 RDLGLDSVLSRPY
-660 TEEEITRIDNF
+660 TEEDILRIDNF

-683 LYTLGVPYEA
+683 LYTLGVPYETA
-693 ERINSSIVE
+693 RINSSLLE

-712 FTLDKVRGKASEAL
+712 FTLDKVRGKATEAL
-726 LKHRSEFNSRYLY
+726 LKRRSEFNSRYLY

-745 QSLIGNASEVTDAY
+745 QSLIGTSSEVTDAF
-759 VCKVGNLSQ
+759 VCKVGNLSP
-768 ADLERAHKIY
+768 ADLQRAHKIY

-791 MGMGRM
+791 AGMGAM
-797 GKKGKGGN
+797 GKKGKGGS

-813 PKGMGNMPAGMG
+813 PKGMG
-825 KKPAGMGHEMPKN
+825 
-838 HAMHG
+838 
-843 KQGGMPPAGHGGK
+843 K
-856 MPSGMGKDMPKGH
+856 MPSGMGKSMPKGH
-869 AMHGAHGS
+869 AMQGGHGS
-877 MPPSAHGGKMPEGMG
+877 MPPAAHGGKMPEGMG
-892 KKPAGMGEKPANMG
+892 KKPANMGEKPSGMG
-906 KGMPAE
+906 KGMPAMG
-912 AKAAHGKAMSGMPPK
+912 KSAHGKAMSGMPPK
-927 GMSGMSSKGM
+927 GMSGMG
-937 KDMAA
+937 A

-964 LERTLKSIGKYKG
+964 LERTLKSIGKYKQ
-977 YLIMS
+977 YLLAS
-982 PKNELESIINAMN
+982 PQMELESMINAMN

-1039 LAENTIEMY
+1039 LAENTIEIY
-1048 KRRHNGEMPHKV
+1048 KRRHNGELPHKV
-1060 SYTLWS
+1060 SFTLWS

-1090 DSFGRVTDLRL
+1090 DSFGRVSDLRL

-1145 EAFENEVAIG
+1145 DAFENEVSIG
-1155 IKEAERHL
+1155 MKAAERHL

-1181 FGGMNGNYGTGIQE
+1181 FGGMNGNYGTGIQG

-1200 DRWEKQEDIANTYIN
+1200 DRWEKREEIANTYIN

-1229 YDKYAFEAALTRT
+1229 YNQYAFEAALTRT

-1268 LNLAVRQVTGK
+1268 LNLAVRHVTGK

-1290 THNVRMQEV
+1290 KHNVRMQEV

-1318 EKMKGGASAAGS
+1318 EKMKGGASSAGG

-1349 DKELWDDIYQ
+1349 DKELWDEIYQ
-1359 VYVKDKYNLGTK
+1359 VYVKDKYNLGTQA
-1371 DFFEQKNPAALQQI
+1371 FFEQKNPAALQQI

-1409 KLHVELVKKYKPSV
+1409 KLHVDLVKKYKPSG
-1423 SAFVTDNAKLRNFI
+1423 SAFVTDNAKLRSFI
-1437 ASKVEEKQG
+1437 ASKVEAKQG
-1446 NEYKQEVE
+1446 KEYEQQIDKM
-1454 KVRNAVANNDK
+1454 RNAAANADK
-1465 GTVMKREDMSQK
+1465 GTVMKREDMSQQ
-1477 VEQHSPLLSK
+1477 VEKRAPLLSK
-1487 GLLVGGAVVLLIG
+1487 GLLVGGAVLLLVA
-1500 LLVFVVRRRRNTPV
+1500 LLVFVVRKRRNTKA

>member
-1 MKKKRLLIIV
+1 MKKRRILIV
-11 AIVALL
+11 AAVAALL
-17 LVGYG
+17 LIGFG
-22 VWCKWLSTT
+22 VWSKWLSTT

-43 GQISRSNDNPLV
+43 GQIARANDNPLV
-55 KIENLS
+55 KIENLT
-61 AEDMAKVDDYDMVFV
+61 AEDLAKADGYDMVFV

-83 TEEQRAEL
+83 TEEQRTEL
-91 EKAIKGGTPVV
+91 EKAMKGGTPVV

-111 DFCSI
+111 DFCSV
-116 DTTDAKELKAYIDN
+116 DTADANRLKAYIDN
-130 GGRENYHNLLS
+130 GGRENYRNLLS
-141 YVRKNIDKKIIY
+141 YVRKHIDKKIIY
-153 APEPGKVVERVLGLL
+153 APEAGKVVERIYGLI
-168 YHADPSRPDDED
+168 YHADPDRPDDED
-180 KQFNSLAEYTK
+180 KQFNSVAEYNK

-203 PSVIVTGS
+203 PAVIITGS

-235 QRFVEDNHA
+235 QKFVENQHA
-244 DSVAVSAIINM
+244 DSVNVSAIINM

-270 VNVPLFAPLNV
+270 VNVPFFAPLNV
-281 NTLEKKWE
+281 NRLEKKWE
-289 NDKMGMNG
+289 SDNMGMNG

-302 SVVTPEIDGAVRPY
+302 SVVTPEIDGALRPF

-329 YVAPMPE
+329 YVAAMPE

-341 VQTVNNYIALKHKAN
+341 VQTVNNYIGLKHKPN

-379 EVGPSLYNLLV
+379 EVGPSLYNLLL
-390 RLKQEGYNVAGLP
+390 RLKQEGYNVTGLP
-403 DSPEALMQAIQKQGS
+403 DSAEGLMQAIQRQGA

-432 KNGNPALVSKN
+432 KNGKPALVSKN
-443 EYDSWVKKTLRPEKY
+443 DYDSWVKKTLRPEKY

-490 VLLPQIAAGKGD
+490 VLLPQNAAGKGD

-556 LDWPDRLVGTLPHFY
+556 LDWPDRLVGALPHFY

-602 SGVRGT
+602 SGMRGT
-608 HNELASKLKLYMQN
+608 YGELSSKLKLYTQN
-622 IGKDKNLLQRTS
+622 IGKDKALLQQTS
-634 LAIKAIVVRLGYH
+634 LAIKALVVRLGFH
-647 RDLGLDSIMSRPY
+647 RDLGLDSVLTRPY
-660 TEEEITRIDNF
+660 TEEDILRIDNF

-693 ERINSSIVE
+693 ARINSSLLE

-712 FTLDKVRGKASEAL
+712 FTLDKVRGKATEAL
-726 LKHRSEFNSRYLY
+726 LKRRSEFNSRYLY

-745 QSLIGNASEVTDAY
+745 QSLIGTSSEVTDAY
-759 VCKVGNLSQ
+759 VCKVGNLSP
-768 ADLERAHKIY
+768 ADLQRAHKIY

-791 MGMGRM
+791 AGMGAM
-797 GKKGKGGN
+797 GKKGKGGS

-813 PKGMGNMPAGMG
+813 PKGMG
-825 KKPAGMGHEMPKN
+825 
-838 HAMHG
+838 
-843 KQGGMPPAGHGGK
+843 K
-856 MPSGMGKDMPKGH
+856 MPSGMGKSMPKGH
-869 AMHGAHGS
+869 AMQGGHGS
-877 MPPSAHGGKMPEGMG
+877 MPPAAHGGKMPEGMG
-892 KKPAGMGEKPANMG
+892 KKPANMGEKPSGMG
-906 KGMPAE
+906 KGMPAA
-912 AKAAHGKAMSGMPPK
+912 AKSAHGKSMSGMPPK
-927 GMSGMSSKGM
+927 GMSGMG
-937 KDMAA
+937 A

-964 LERTLKSIGKYKG
+964 LERTLKSIGKYKQ
-977 YLIMS
+977 YLLAS
-982 PKNELESIINAMN
+982 PQMELESMINAMN

-1039 LAENTIEMY
+1039 LAENTIEIY
-1048 KRRHNGEMPHKV
+1048 KRRHNGKLPHKV
-1060 SYTLWS
+1060 SFTLWS

-1090 DSFGRVTDLRL
+1090 DSFGRVSDLRL

-1145 EAFENEVAIG
+1145 DAFENEVSIG
-1155 IKEAERHL
+1155 MKAAERHL

-1181 FGGMNGNYGTGIQE
+1181 FGGMNGNYGTGIQG

-1200 DRWEKQEDIANTYIN
+1200 DRWEKREEIANTYIN

-1229 YDKYAFEAALTRT
+1229 YNQYAFEAALTRT

-1268 LNLAVRQVTGK
+1268 LNLAVRHVTGK

-1290 THNVRMQEV
+1290 KHNVRMQEV

-1318 EKMKGGASAAGS
+1318 EKMKGGASSAGG

-1349 DKELWDDIYQ
+1349 DKELWDEIYQ
-1359 VYVKDKYNLGTK
+1359 VYVKDKYNLGTQA
-1371 DFFEQKNPAALQQI
+1371 FFEQKNPAALQQI

-1409 KLHVELVKKYKPSV
+1409 KLHVDLVKKYKPSG

-1437 ASKVEEKQG
+1437 ASKVEAKQG
-1446 NEYKQEVE
+1446 KEYQQQIDKM
-1454 KVRNAVANNDK
+1454 RNAAANADK
-1465 GTVMKREDMSQK
+1465 GTVMKREDMSQQ
-1477 VEQHSPLLSK
+1477 VEKRAPLLSK
-1487 GLLVGGAVVLLIG
+1487 GLLVGGAVLLLVA
-1500 LLVFVVRRRRNTPV
+1500 LLVFVVRKRRNTKA

>member
-1 MKKKRLLIIV
+1 MKKRRILIV
-11 AIVALL
+11 AAVAALL
-17 LVGYG
+17 LIGFG
-22 VWCKWLSTT
+22 VWSKWLSTT

-43 GQISRSNDNPLV
+43 GQIARANDNPLV
-55 KIENLS
+55 KIENLT
-61 AEDMAKVDDYDMVFV
+61 AEDLAKADGYDMVFV

-83 TEEQRAEL
+83 TEEQRTEL
-91 EKAIKGGTPVV
+91 EKAMKGGTPVV

-111 DFCSI
+111 DFCSV
-116 DTTDAKELKAYIDN
+116 DTADANRLKAYIDN
-130 GGRENYHNLLS
+130 GGRENYRNLLS
-141 YVRKNIDKKIIY
+141 YVRKHIDKKIIY
-153 APEPGKVVERVLGLL
+153 APEAGKVVERIYGLI
-168 YHADPSRPDDED
+168 YHADPDRPDDED
-180 KQFNSLAEYTK
+180 KQFNSVAEYNK

-203 PSVIVTGS
+203 PAVIITGS

-235 QRFVEDNHA
+235 QKFVENQHA
-244 DSVAVSAIINM
+244 DSVNVSAIINM

-270 VNVPLFAPLNV
+270 VNVPFFAPLNV
-281 NTLEKKWE
+281 NRLEKKWE
-289 NDKMGMNG
+289 SDNMGMNG

-302 SVVTPEIDGAVRPY
+302 SVVTPEIDGALRPF

-329 YVAPMPE
+329 YVAAMPE

-341 VQTVNNYIALKHKAN
+341 VQTVNNYIGLKHKPN

-379 EVGPSLYNLLV
+379 EVGPSLYNLLL

-403 DSPEALMQAIQKQGS
+403 DSAEGLMQAIQRQGA

-432 KNGNPALVSKN
+432 KNGKPALVSKN
-443 EYDSWVKKTLRPEKY
+443 DYDSWVKKTLRPEKY

-490 VLLPQIAAGKGD
+490 VLLPQNAAGKGD

-556 LDWPDRLVGTLPHFY
+556 LDWPDRLVGALPHFY

-602 SGVRGT
+602 SGMRGT
-608 HNELASKLKLYMQN
+608 YGELSSKLKLYTQN
-622 IGKDKNLLQRTS
+622 IGKDKALLQQTS
-634 LAIKAIVVRLGYH
+634 LAIKALVVRLGFH
-647 RDLGLDSIMSRPY
+647 RDLGLDSVLTRPY
-660 TEEEITRIDNF
+660 TEEDILRIDNF

-693 ERINSSIVE
+693 ARINSSLLE

-712 FTLDKVRGKASEAL
+712 FTLDKVRGKATEAL
-726 LKHRSEFNSRYLY
+726 LKRRSEFNSRYLY

-745 QSLIGNASEVTDAY
+745 QSLIGTSSEVTDAY
-759 VCKVGNLSQ
+759 VCKVGNLSP
-768 ADLERAHKIY
+768 ADLQRAHKIY

-791 MGMGRM
+791 SGMGAM
-797 GKKGKGGN
+797 GKKGKGGS

-813 PKGMGNMPAGMG
+813 PKGMG
-825 KKPAGMGHEMPKN
+825 
-838 HAMHG
+838 
-843 KQGGMPPAGHGGK
+843 K
-856 MPSGMGKDMPKGH
+856 MPSGMGKSMPKGH
-869 AMHGAHGS
+869 AMQGGHGS
-877 MPPSAHGGKMPEGMG
+877 MPPAAHGGKMPEGMG
-892 KKPAGMGEKPANMG
+892 KKPANMGEKPSGMG
-906 KGMPAE
+906 KGMPAMG
-912 AKAAHGKAMSGMPPK
+912 KSAHGKSMSGMPPK
-927 GMSGMSSKGM
+927 GMSGMG
-937 KDMAA
+937 A

-964 LERTLKSIGKYKG
+964 LERTLKSIGKYKQ
-977 YLIMS
+977 YLLAS
-982 PKNELESIINAMN
+982 PQMELESMINAMN

-1039 LAENTIEMY
+1039 LAENTIEIY
-1048 KRRHNGEMPHKV
+1048 KRRHNGELPHKV
-1060 SYTLWS
+1060 SFTLWS

-1090 DSFGRVTDLRL
+1090 DSFGRVSDLRL

-1145 EAFENEVAIG
+1145 DAFENEVSIG
-1155 IKEAERHL
+1155 MKAAERHL

-1181 FGGMNGNYGTGIQE
+1181 FGGMNGNYGTGIQG

-1200 DRWEKQEDIANTYIN
+1200 DRWEKREEIANTYIN

-1229 YDKYAFEAALTRT
+1229 YNQYAFEAALTRT

-1268 LNLAVRQVTGK
+1268 LNLAVRHVTGK

-1290 THNVRMQEV
+1290 KHNVRMQEV

-1318 EKMKGGASAAGS
+1318 EKMKGGASSAGG

-1349 DKELWDDIYQ
+1349 DKELWDEIYQ
-1359 VYVKDKYNLGTK
+1359 VYVKDKYNLGTQA
-1371 DFFEQKNPAALQQI
+1371 FFEQKNPAALQQI

-1409 KLHVELVKKYKPSV
+1409 KLHVDLVKKYKPSG

-1437 ASKVEEKQG
+1437 ASKVEAKQG
-1446 NEYKQEVE
+1446 KEYQQQIDKM
-1454 KVRNAVANNDK
+1454 RNAAANADK
-1465 GTVMKREDMSQK
+1465 GTVMKREDMSQQ
-1477 VEQHSPLLSK
+1477 VEKRAPLLSK
-1487 GLLVGGAVVLLIG
+1487 GLLVGGAVLLLVA
-1500 LLVFVVRRRRNTPV
+1500 LLVFVVRKRRNTKA

>member
-1 MKKKRLLIIV
+1 MKKRRILIV
-11 AIVALL
+11 AAVAALL
-17 LVGYG
+17 LIGFG
-22 VWCKWLSTT
+22 VWSKWLSTT

-43 GQISRSNDNPLV
+43 GQIARANDNPLV
-55 KIENLS
+55 KIENLT
-61 AEDMAKVDDYDMVFV
+61 AEDLAKADGYDMVFV

-83 TEEQRAEL
+83 TEEQRTEL
-91 EKAIKGGTPVV
+91 EKAMKGGTPVV

-111 DFCSI
+111 DFCSV
-116 DTTDAKELKAYIDN
+116 DTADANRLKAYIDN
-130 GGRENYHNLLS
+130 GGRENYRNLLS
-141 YVRKNIDKKIIY
+141 YVRKHIDKKIIY
-153 APEPGKVVERVLGLL
+153 APEAGKVVERIYGLI
-168 YHADPSRPDDED
+168 YHADPDRPDDED
-180 KQFNSLAEYTK
+180 KQFNSVAEYNK

-203 PSVIVTGS
+203 PAVIITGS

-221 LEKTGNVVYPVNSV
+221 LEKTGNMVYPVNSV
-235 QRFVEDNHA
+235 QKFVENQHA
-244 DSVAVSAIINM
+244 DSVNVSAIINM

-270 VNVPLFAPLNV
+270 VNVPFFAPLNV
-281 NTLEKKWE
+281 NRLEKKWE
-289 NDKMGMNG
+289 SDNMGMNG

-302 SVVTPEIDGAVRPY
+302 SVVTPEIDGALRPF

-329 YVAPMPE
+329 YVAAMPE

-341 VQTVNNYIALKHKAN
+341 VQTVNNYIGLKHKPN

-379 EVGPSLYNLLV
+379 EVGPSLYNLLL

-403 DSPEALMQAIQKQGS
+403 DSAEGLMQAIQRQGA

-432 KNGNPALVSKN
+432 KNGKPALVSKN
-443 EYDSWVKKTLRPEKY
+443 DYDSWVKKTLRPEKY

-490 VLLPQIAAGKGD
+490 VLLPQNAAGKGD

-556 LDWPDRLVGTLPHFY
+556 LDWPDRLVGALPHFY

-602 SGVRGT
+602 SGMRGT
-608 HNELASKLKLYMQN
+608 YGELSSKLKLYTQN
-622 IGKDKNLLQRTS
+622 IGKDKALLQQTS
-634 LAIKAIVVRLGYH
+634 LAIKALVVRLGFH
-647 RDLGLDSIMSRPY
+647 RDLGLDSVLSRPY
-660 TEEEITRIDNF
+660 TEEDILRIDNF

-693 ERINSSIVE
+693 ARINSSLLE

-712 FTLDKVRGKASEAL
+712 FTLDKVRGKATEAL
-726 LKHRSEFNSRYLY
+726 LKRRSEFNSRYLY

-745 QSLIGNASEVTDAY
+745 QSLIGTSSEVTDAY
-759 VCKVGNLSQ
+759 VCKVGNLSP
-768 ADLERAHKIY
+768 ADLQRAHKIY

-791 MGMGRM
+791 AGMGAM
-797 GKKGKGGN
+797 GKKGKGGS

-813 PKGMGNMPAGMG
+813 PKGMG
-825 KKPAGMGHEMPKN
+825 KKPAN
-838 HAMHG
+838 
-843 KQGGMPPAGHGGK
+843 
-856 MPSGMGKDMPKGH
+856 
-869 AMHGAHGS
+869 
-877 MPPSAHGGKMPEGMG
+877 
-892 KKPAGMGEKPANMG
+892 MGEKPSGMG
-906 KGMPAE
+906 KGMPAA
-912 AKAAHGKAMSGMPPK
+912 AKSAHGKAMSGMPPK
-927 GMSGMSSKGM
+927 GMSGMGT
-937 KDMAA
+937 

-964 LERTLKSIGKYKG
+964 LERTLKSIGKYKQ
-977 YLIMS
+977 YLLAS
-982 PKNELESIINAMN
+982 PQMELESMINAMN

-1039 LAENTIEMY
+1039 LAENTIEIY
-1048 KRRHNGEMPHKV
+1048 KRRHNGELPHKV
-1060 SYTLWS
+1060 SFTLWS

-1090 DSFGRVTDLRL
+1090 DSFGRVSDLRL

-1145 EAFENEVAIG
+1145 DAFENEVSIG
-1155 IKEAERHL
+1155 MKAAERHL

-1181 FGGMNGNYGTGIQE
+1181 FGGMNGNYGTGIQG

-1200 DRWEKQEDIANTYIN
+1200 DRWEKREEIANTYIN

-1229 YDKYAFEAALTRT
+1229 YNQYAFEAALTRT

-1268 LNLAVRQVTGK
+1268 LNLAVRHVTGK

-1290 THNVRMQEV
+1290 KHNVRMQEV

-1318 EKMKGGASAAGS
+1318 EKMKGGASSAGG

-1349 DKELWDDIYQ
+1349 DKELWDEIYQ
-1359 VYVKDKYNLGTK
+1359 VYVKDKYNLGTQA
-1371 DFFEQKNPAALQQI
+1371 FFEQKNPAALQQI

-1409 KLHVELVKKYKPSV
+1409 KLHVDLVKKYKPSG

-1437 ASKVEEKQG
+1437 ASKVEAKQG
-1446 NEYKQEVE
+1446 KEYEQQIDKM
-1454 KVRNAVANNDK
+1454 RNAAANADK
-1465 GTVMKREDMSQK
+1465 GTVMKREDMSQQ
-1477 VEQHSPLLSK
+1477 VEKRAPLLNK
-1487 GLLVGGAVVLLIG
+1487 GLLVGGAVLLLVA
-1500 LLVFVVRRRRNTPV
+1500 LLVFVVRKRRNTKA

>member
-1 MKKKRLLIIV
+1 MKKRRILIV
-11 AIVALL
+11 AAVAALL
-17 LVGYG
+17 LIGFG
-22 VWCKWLSTT
+22 VWSKWLSTT

-43 GQISRSNDNPLV
+43 GQIARANDNPLV
-55 KIENLS
+55 KIENLT
-61 AEDMAKVDDYDMVFV
+61 AEDLAKADGYDMVFV

-83 TEEQRAEL
+83 TEEQRTEL
-91 EKAIKGGTPVV
+91 EKAMKGGTPVV

-111 DFCSI
+111 DFCSV
-116 DTTDAKELKAYIDN
+116 DTADANRLKAYIDN
-130 GGRENYHNLLS
+130 GGRENYRNLLS
-141 YVRKNIDKKIIY
+141 YVRKHIDKKIIY
-153 APEPGKVVERVLGLL
+153 APEAGKVVERIYGLI
-168 YHADPSRPDDED
+168 YHADPDRPDDED
-180 KQFNSLAEYTK
+180 KQFNSVAEYNK

-203 PSVIVTGS
+203 PAVIITGS

-235 QRFVEDNHA
+235 QKFVENQHA
-244 DSVAVSAIINM
+244 DSVNVSAIINM

-270 VNVPLFAPLNV
+270 VNVPFFAPLNV
-281 NTLEKKWE
+281 NRLEKKWE
-289 NDKMGMNG
+289 SDNMGMNG

-302 SVVTPEIDGAVRPY
+302 SVVTPEIDGALRPF

-329 YVAPMPE
+329 YVAAMPE

-341 VQTVNNYIALKHKAN
+341 VQTVNNYIGLKHKPN

-379 EVGPSLYNLLV
+379 EVGPSLYNLLL

-403 DSPEALMQAIQKQGS
+403 DSAEGLMQAIQRQGA

-432 KNGNPALVSKN
+432 KNGKPALVSKN
-443 EYDSWVKKTLRPEKY
+443 DYDSWVKKTLRPEKY

-490 VLLPQIAAGKGD
+490 VLLPQNAAGKGD

-556 LDWPDRLVGTLPHFY
+556 LDWPDRLVGALPHFY

-602 SGVRGT
+602 SGMRGT
-608 HNELASKLKLYMQN
+608 YGELSSKLKLYTQN
-622 IGKDKNLLQRTS
+622 IGKDKALLQQTS
-634 LAIKAIVVRLGYH
+634 LAIKALVVRLGFH
-647 RDLGLDSIMSRPY
+647 RDLGLDSVLSRPY
-660 TEEEITRIDNF
+660 TEEDILRIDNF

-693 ERINSSIVE
+693 ARINSSLLE

-712 FTLDKVRGKASEAL
+712 FTLDKVRGKATEAL
-726 LKHRSEFNSRYLY
+726 LKRRSEFNSRYLY

-745 QSLIGNASEVTDAY
+745 QSLIGTSSEVTDAY
-759 VCKVGNLSQ
+759 VCKVGNLSP
-768 ADLERAHKIY
+768 ADLQRAHKIY

-791 MGMGRM
+791 AGMGAM
-797 GKKGKGGN
+797 GKKGKGGS

-813 PKGMGNMPAGMG
+813 PKGMG
-825 KKPAGMGHEMPKN
+825 
-838 HAMHG
+838 
-843 KQGGMPPAGHGGK
+843 K
-856 MPSGMGKDMPKGH
+856 MPSGMGKSMPKGH
-869 AMHGAHGS
+869 AMQGGHGS
-877 MPPSAHGGKMPEGMG
+877 MPPAAHGGKMPEGMG
-892 KKPAGMGEKPANMG
+892 KKPANMGEKPSGMG
-906 KGMPAE
+906 KGMPAMG
-912 AKAAHGKAMSGMPPK
+912 KSAHGKAMSGMPPK
-927 GMSGMSSKGM
+927 GMSGMG
-937 KDMAA
+937 A

-964 LERTLKSIGKYKG
+964 LERTLKSIGKYKQ
-977 YLIMS
+977 YLLAS
-982 PKNELESIINAMN
+982 PQMELESMINAMN

-1039 LAENTIEMY
+1039 LAENTIEIY
-1048 KRRHNGEMPHKV
+1048 KRRHNGELPHKV
-1060 SYTLWS
+1060 SFTLWS

-1090 DSFGRVTDLRL
+1090 DSFGRVSDLRL

-1145 EAFENEVAIG
+1145 DAFENEVSIG
-1155 IKEAERHL
+1155 MKAAERHL

-1181 FGGMNGNYGTGIQE
+1181 FGGMNGNYGTGIQG

-1200 DRWEKQEDIANTYIN
+1200 DRWEKREEIANTYIN

-1229 YDKYAFEAALTRT
+1229 YNQYAFEAALTRT

-1268 LNLAVRQVTGK
+1268 LNLAVRHVTGK

-1290 THNVRMQEV
+1290 KHNVRMQEV

-1318 EKMKGGASAAGS
+1318 EKMKGGASSAGG

-1349 DKELWDDIYQ
+1349 DKELWDEIYQ
-1359 VYVKDKYNLGTK
+1359 VYVKDKYNLGTQA
-1371 DFFEQKNPAALQQI
+1371 FFEQKNPAALQQI

-1409 KLHVELVKKYKPSV
+1409 KLHVDLVKKYKPSG

-1437 ASKVEEKQG
+1437 ASKVEAKQG
-1446 NEYKQEVE
+1446 KEYEQQIDKM
-1454 KVRNAVANNDK
+1454 RNAAANADK
-1465 GTVMKREDMSQK
+1465 GTVMKREDMSQQ
-1477 VEQHSPLLSK
+1477 VEKRAPLLSK
-1487 GLLVGGAVVLLIG
+1487 GLLVGGAVLLLVA
-1500 LLVFVVRRRRNTPV
+1500 LLVFVVRKRRNTKA

>member
-1 MKKKRLLIIV
+1 MKKRRILIV
-11 AIVALL
+11 AAVAALL
-17 LVGYG
+17 LIGFG
-22 VWCKWLSTT
+22 VWSKWLSTT

-43 GQISRSNDNPLV
+43 GQIARANDNPLV
-55 KIENLS
+55 KIENLT
-61 AEDMAKVDDYDMVFV
+61 AEDLAKADGYDMVFV

-83 TEEQRAEL
+83 TEEQRTEL
-91 EKAIKGGTPVV
+91 EKAMKGGTPVV

-111 DFCSI
+111 DFCSV
-116 DTTDAKELKAYIDN
+116 DTADANRLKAYIDN
-130 GGRENYHNLLS
+130 GGRENYRNLLS
-141 YVRKNIDKKIIY
+141 YVRKHIDKKIIY
-153 APEPGKVVERVLGLL
+153 APEAGKVVERIYGLI
-168 YHADPSRPDDED
+168 YHADPDRPDDED
-180 KQFNSLAEYTK
+180 KQFNSVAEYNK

-203 PSVIVTGS
+203 PAVIITGS

-235 QRFVEDNHA
+235 QKFVENQHA
-244 DSVAVSAIINM
+244 DSVNVSAIINM
-255 AHGRLGDAFVDYLKR
+255 AHGRLGEAFVDYLKR
-270 VNVPLFAPLNV
+270 VNVPFFAPLNV
-281 NTLEKKWE
+281 NRLEKKWE
-289 NDKMGMNG
+289 SDNMGMNG

-302 SVVTPEIDGAVRPY
+302 SVVTPEIDGALRPF

-329 YVAPMPE
+329 YVAAMPE

-341 VQTVNNYIALKHKAN
+341 VQTVNNYIGLKHKPN

-379 EVGPSLYNLLV
+379 EVGPSLYNLLL

-403 DSPEALMQAIQKQGS
+403 DSAEGLMQAIQRQGA

-432 KNGNPALVSKN
+432 KNGKPALVSKN
-443 EYDSWVKKTLRPEKY
+443 DYDSWVKKTLRPEKY

-490 VLLPQIAAGKGD
+490 VLLPQNAAGKGD

-556 LDWPDRLVGTLPHFY
+556 LDWPDRLVGALPHFY

-602 SGVRGT
+602 SGMRGT
-608 HNELASKLKLYMQN
+608 YGELSSKLKLYTQN
-622 IGKDKNLLQRTS
+622 IGKDKALLQQTS
-634 LAIKAIVVRLGYH
+634 LAIKALVVRLGFH
-647 RDLGLDSIMSRPY
+647 RDLGLDSVLTRPY
-660 TEEEITRIDNF
+660 TEEDILRIDNF

-683 LYTLGVPYEA
+683 LYTLGVPYETA
-693 ERINSSIVE
+693 RINSSLLE

-712 FTLDKVRGKASEAL
+712 FTLDKVRGKATEAL
-726 LKHRSEFNSRYLY
+726 LKRRSEFNSRYLY

-745 QSLIGNASEVTDAY
+745 QSLIGTSSEVTDAY
-759 VCKVGNLSQ
+759 VCKVGNLSP
-768 ADLERAHKIY
+768 ADLQRAHKIY

-791 MGMGRM
+791 AGMGAM
-797 GKKGKGGN
+797 GKKGKGGS
-805 GMPAGMGM
+805 GMPAGMRM
-813 PKGMGNMPAGMG
+813 PKGM
-825 KKPAGMGHEMPKN
+825 
-838 HAMHG
+838 
-843 KQGGMPPAGHGGK
+843 GK
-856 MPSGMGKDMPKGH
+856 MPSGMGKSMPKGH
-869 AMHGAHGS
+869 AMQGGHGS
-877 MPPSAHGGKMPEGMG
+877 MPPAAHGGKMPEGMG
-892 KKPAGMGEKPANMG
+892 KKPANMGEKPAGMG
-906 KGMPAE
+906 KGMPAMG
-912 AKAAHGKAMSGMPPK
+912 KSAHGKSMSGMPPK
-927 GMSGMSSKGM
+927 GMSGMG
-937 KDMAA
+937 A

-964 LERTLKSIGKYKG
+964 LERTLKSIGKYKQ
-977 YLIMS
+977 YLLAS
-982 PKNELESIINAMN
+982 PQMELESMINAMN

-1039 LAENTIEMY
+1039 LAENTIEIY
-1048 KRRHNGEMPHKV
+1048 KRRHNGELPHKV
-1060 SYTLWS
+1060 SFTLWS

-1090 DSFGRVTDLRL
+1090 DSFGRVSDLRL

-1145 EAFENEVAIG
+1145 DAFENEVSIG
-1155 IKEAERHL
+1155 MKAAERHL

-1181 FGGMNGNYGTGIQE
+1181 FGGMNGNYGTGIQG

-1200 DRWEKQEDIANTYIN
+1200 DRWEKREEIANTYIN

-1229 YDKYAFEAALTRT
+1229 YNQYAFEAALTRT

-1268 LNLAVRQVTGK
+1268 LNLAVRHVTGK

-1290 THNVRMQEV
+1290 KHNVRMQEV

-1318 EKMKGGASAAGS
+1318 EKMKGGASSAGG

-1349 DKELWDDIYQ
+1349 DKELWDEIYQ
-1359 VYVKDKYNLGTK
+1359 VYVKDKYNLGTQA
-1371 DFFEQKNPAALQQI
+1371 FFEQKNPAALQQI

-1409 KLHVELVKKYKPSV
+1409 KLHVDLVKKYKPSG

-1437 ASKVEEKQG
+1437 ASKVEAKQG
-1446 NEYKQEVE
+1446 KEYQQQIDKM
-1454 KVRNAVANNDK
+1454 RNAATNADK
-1465 GTVMKREDMSQK
+1465 GTVMKREDMSQQ
-1477 VEQHSPLLSK
+1477 VEKRAPLFSK
-1487 GLLVGGAVVLLIG
+1487 GLLVGGAVLLLVA
-1500 LLVFVVRRRRNTPV
+1500 LLVFVVRKRRNTKA

>member
-1 MKKKRLLIIV
+1 MKKRRILIV
-11 AIVALL
+11 AAVAALL
-17 LVGYG
+17 LIGFG
-22 VWCKWLSTT
+22 VWSKWLSTT

-43 GQISRSNDNPLV
+43 GQIARANDNPLV
-55 KIENLS
+55 KIENLT
-61 AEDMAKVDDYDMVFV
+61 AEDLAKADGYDMVFV

-83 TEEQRAEL
+83 TEEQRTEL
-91 EKAIKGGTPVV
+91 EKAMKAGTPVV

-111 DFCSI
+111 DFCSV
-116 DTTDAKELKAYIDN
+116 DTADANRLKAYIDN
-130 GGRENYHNLLS
+130 GGRENYRNLLS
-141 YVRKNIDKKIIY
+141 YVRKHIDKKIIY
-153 APEPGKVVERVLGLL
+153 APEAGKVVERIYGLI
-168 YHADPSRPDDED
+168 YHADPDRPDDED
-180 KQFNSLAEYTK
+180 KQFNSVAEYNK

-203 PSVIVTGS
+203 PAVIITGS

-221 LEKTGNVVYPVNSV
+221 LEKTGNMVYPVNSV
-235 QRFVEDNHA
+235 QKFVENQHA
-244 DSVAVSAIINM
+244 DSVNVSAIINM

-270 VNVPLFAPLNV
+270 VNVPFFAPLNV
-281 NTLEKKWE
+281 NRLEKKWE
-289 NDKMGMNG
+289 SDNMGMNG

-302 SVVTPEIDGAVRPY
+302 SVVTPEIDGALRPF

-329 YVAPMPE
+329 NVAAMPE
-336 RLGTF
+336 RLGMF
-341 VQTVNNYIALKHKAN
+341 VQTVNNYIGLKHKPN

-379 EVGPSLYNLLV
+379 EVGPSLYNLLL

-403 DSPEALMQAIQKQGS
+403 DSAEGLMQAIQRQGA

-432 KNGNPALVSKN
+432 KNGKPALASKN
-443 EYDSWVKKTLRPEKY
+443 DYDSCVKKTLRPEKY

-490 VLLPQIAAGKGD
+490 VLLPQNAAGKGD

-556 LDWPDRLVGTLPHFY
+556 LDWPDRLVGALPHFY

-602 SGVRGT
+602 SGMRGT
-608 HNELASKLKLYMQN
+608 YGELSSKLKLYTQN
-622 IGKDKNLLQRTS
+622 IGKDKALLQQTS
-634 LAIKAIVVRLGYH
+634 LAIKALVVRLGFH
-647 RDLGLDSIMSRPY
+647 RDLGLDSVLTRPY
-660 TEEEITRIDNF
+660 TEEDILRIDNF

-693 ERINSSIVE
+693 ARINSSLLE

-712 FTLDKVRGKASEAL
+712 FTLDKVRGKATEAL
-726 LKHRSEFNSRYLY
+726 LKRRSEFNSRYLY

-745 QSLIGNASEVTDAY
+745 QSLIGTSSEVTDAY
-759 VCKVGNLSQ
+759 VCKVGNLSP
-768 ADLERAHKIY
+768 ADLQRAHKIY

-791 MGMGRM
+791 AGMGAM
-797 GKKGKGGN
+797 GKKGKGGS

-813 PKGMGNMPAGMG
+813 SKGM
-825 KKPAGMGHEMPKN
+825 
-838 HAMHG
+838 
-843 KQGGMPPAGHGGK
+843 GK
-856 MPSGMGKDMPKGH
+856 MPSGMGKSMPKGH
-869 AMHGAHGS
+869 AMQGGHGS
-877 MPPSAHGGKMPEGMG
+877 MPPAAHGGKMPEGMG
-892 KKPAGMGEKPANMG
+892 KKPANMGEKPSGMG
-906 KGMPAE
+906 KSMPAMG
-912 AKAAHGKAMSGMPPK
+912 KSTHGKSMSGMPPK
-927 GMSGMSSKGM
+927 GMSGMG
-937 KDMAA
+937 A

-964 LERTLKSIGKYKG
+964 LERTLKSIGKYKQ
-977 YLIMS
+977 YLLAS
-982 PKNELESIINAMN
+982 PQMELESMINAMN

-1039 LAENTIEMY
+1039 LAENTIEIY
-1048 KRRHNGEMPHKV
+1048 KRRHNGELPHKV
-1060 SYTLWS
+1060 SFTLWS

-1090 DSFGRVTDLRL
+1090 DSFGRVSDLRL

-1145 EAFENEVAIG
+1145 DAFENEVSIG
-1155 IKEAERHL
+1155 MKAAERHL

-1181 FGGMNGNYGTGIQE
+1181 FGGMNGNYGTGIQG

-1200 DRWEKQEDIANTYIN
+1200 DRWEKREEIANTYIN

-1229 YDKYAFEAALTRT
+1229 YNQYAFEAALTRT

-1268 LNLAVRQVTGK
+1268 LNLAVRHVTGK

-1290 THNVRMQEV
+1290 KHNVRMQEV

-1318 EKMKGGASAAGS
+1318 EKMKGGASSAGG

-1349 DKELWDDIYQ
+1349 DKELWDEIYQ
-1359 VYVKDKYNLGTK
+1359 VYVKDKYNLGTQA
-1371 DFFEQKNPAALQQI
+1371 FFEQKNPAALQQI

-1409 KLHVELVKKYKPSV
+1409 KLHVDLVKKYKPSG

-1437 ASKVEEKQG
+1437 ASKVEAKQG
-1446 NEYKQEVE
+1446 KEYEQQIDKM
-1454 KVRNAVANNDK
+1454 RNAAANADK
-1465 GTVMKREDMSQK
+1465 GTVMKREDMSQQ
-1477 VEQHSPLLSK
+1477 VEKRAPLLSK
-1487 GLLVGGAVVLLIG
+1487 GLLVGGAVLLLVA
-1500 LLVFVVRRRRNTPV
+1500 LLVFVVRKRRNTKA

>member
-1 MKKKRLLIIV
+1 MKKRRILIV
-11 AIVALL
+11 AAVAALL
-17 LVGYG
+17 LIGFG
-22 VWCKWLSTT
+22 VWSKWLSTT

-43 GQISRSNDNPLV
+43 GQIARANDNPLV
-55 KIENLS
+55 KIENLT
-61 AEDMAKVDDYDMVFV
+61 AEDLAKADGYDMVFV

-83 TEEQRAEL
+83 TEEQRTEL
-91 EKAIKGGTPVV
+91 EKAMKGGTPVV

-111 DFCSI
+111 DFCSV
-116 DTTDAKELKAYIDN
+116 DTADANRLKAYIDN
-130 GGRENYHNLLS
+130 GGRENYRNLLS
-141 YVRKNIDKKIIY
+141 YVRKHIDKKIIY
-153 APEPGKVVERVLGLL
+153 APEAGKVVERIYGLI
-168 YHADPSRPDDED
+168 YHAYPDRPDDED
-180 KQFNSLAEYTK
+180 KQFNSVAEYNK

-203 PSVIVTGS
+203 PAVIITGS

-235 QRFVEDNHA
+235 QKFVENQHA
-244 DSVAVSAIINM
+244 DSVNVSAIINM

-270 VNVPLFAPLNV
+270 VNVPFFAPLNV
-281 NTLEKKWE
+281 NRLEKKWE
-289 NDKMGMNG
+289 SDNMGMNG

-302 SVVTPEIDGAVRPY
+302 SVVTPEIDGALRPF

-329 YVAPMPE
+329 YVAAMPE

-341 VQTVNNYIALKHKAN
+341 VQTVNNYIGLKHKPN

-379 EVGPSLYNLLV
+379 EVGPSLYNLLL

-403 DSPEALMQAIQKQGS
+403 DSAEGLMQAIQRQGA

-432 KNGNPALVSKN
+432 KNGKPALVSKN
-443 EYDSWVKKTLRPEKY
+443 DYDSWVKKTLRPEKY

-472 MATPDG
+472 LATPDG

-490 VLLPQIAAGKGD
+490 VLLPQNAAGKGD

-556 LDWPDRLVGTLPHFY
+556 LDWPDRLVGAMPHFY

-602 SGVRGT
+602 SGMRGT
-608 HNELASKLKLYMQN
+608 YGELSSKLKLYTQN
-622 IGKDKNLLQRTS
+622 IGKDKALLQQTS
-634 LAIKAIVVRLGYH
+634 LAIKALVVRLGFH
-647 RDLGLDSIMSRPY
+647 RDLGLDSVLTRPY
-660 TEEEITRIDNF
+660 TEEDILRIDNF

-693 ERINSSIVE
+693 ARINSSLLE

-712 FTLDKVRGKASEAL
+712 FTLDKVRGKATEAL
-726 LKHRSEFNSRYLY
+726 LKRRSEFNSRYLY

-745 QSLIGNASEVTDAY
+745 QSLIGTSSEVTDAY
-759 VCKVGNLSQ
+759 VCKVGNLSP
-768 ADLERAHKIY
+768 ADLQRAHKIY

-791 MGMGRM
+791 AGMGAM
-797 GKKGKGGN
+797 GKKGKGGS

-813 PKGMGNMPAGMG
+813 PKGMG
-825 KKPAGMGHEMPKN
+825 
-838 HAMHG
+838 
-843 KQGGMPPAGHGGK
+843 K
-856 MPSGMGKDMPKGH
+856 MPSGMGKNMPKGH
-869 AMHGAHGS
+869 AMQGGHGS
-877 MPPSAHGGKMPEGMG
+877 MPPAAHGGKMPEGMG
-892 KKPAGMGEKPANMG
+892 KKPANMGEKPSGMG
-906 KGMPAE
+906 KGMPAMG
-912 AKAAHGKAMSGMPPK
+912 KSAHGKSMSGMSPK
-927 GMSGMSSKGM
+927 GMSGMG
-937 KDMAA
+937 A

-964 LERTLKSIGKYKG
+964 LERTLKSIGKYKQ
-977 YLIMS
+977 YLLAS
-982 PKNELESIINAMN
+982 PQMELESMINAMN

-1039 LAENTIEMY
+1039 LAENTIEIY
-1048 KRRHNGEMPHKV
+1048 KRRHNGELPHKV
-1060 SYTLWS
+1060 SFTLWS

-1090 DSFGRVTDLRL
+1090 DSFGRVSDLRL

-1145 EAFENEVAIG
+1145 DAFENEVSIG
-1155 IKEAERHL
+1155 MKAAERHL

-1181 FGGMNGNYGTGIQE
+1181 FGGMNGNYGTGIQG

-1200 DRWEKQEDIANTYIN
+1200 DRWEKREEIANTYIN

-1229 YDKYAFEAALTRT
+1229 YNQYAFEAALTRT

-1268 LNLAVRQVTGK
+1268 LNLAVRHVTGK

-1290 THNVRMQEV
+1290 KHNVRMQEV

-1318 EKMKGGASAAGS
+1318 EKMKGGASSAGG

-1349 DKELWDDIYQ
+1349 DKELWDEIYQ
-1359 VYVKDKYNLGTK
+1359 VYVKDKYNLGTQA
-1371 DFFEQKNPAALQQI
+1371 FFEQKNPAALQQI

-1409 KLHVELVKKYKPSV
+1409 KLHVDLVKKYKPSG

-1437 ASKVEEKQG
+1437 ASKVEAKQG
-1446 NEYKQEVE
+1446 KEYQQQIDKM
-1454 KVRNAVANNDK
+1454 RNAAANADK
-1465 GTVMKREDMSQK
+1465 GTVMKREDMSQQ
-1477 VEQHSPLLSK
+1477 VEKRAPLLSK
-1487 GLLVGGAVVLLIG
+1487 GLLVGGAVLLLVA
-1500 LLVFVVRRRRNTPV
+1500 LLVFVVRKRRNTKA

>member
-1 MKKKRLLIIV
+1 MKKRRILIV
-11 AIVALL
+11 AAVAALL
-17 LVGYG
+17 LIGFG
-22 VWCKWLSTT
+22 VWSKWLSTT

-43 GQISRSNDNPLV
+43 GQIARANDNPLV
-55 KIENLS
+55 KIENLT
-61 AEDMAKVDDYDMVFV
+61 AEDLAKADGYDMVFV

-83 TEEQRAEL
+83 TEEQRTEL
-91 EKAIKGGTPVV
+91 EKAMKGGTPVV

-111 DFCSI
+111 DFCSV
-116 DTTDAKELKAYIDN
+116 DTADANKLKAYIDN
-130 GGRENYHNLLS
+130 GGRENYRNLLS
-141 YVRKNIDKKIIY
+141 YVRKHIDKKIIY
-153 APEPGKVVERVLGLL
+153 APEAGKVVERIYGLI
-168 YHADPSRPDDED
+168 YHADPDRPDDED
-180 KQFNSLAEYTK
+180 KQFNSVAEYNK

-203 PSVIVTGS
+203 PAVIITGS

-235 QRFVEDNHA
+235 QKFVENQHA
-244 DSVAVSAIINM
+244 DSVNVSAIINM

-270 VNVPLFAPLNV
+270 VNVPFFAPLNV
-281 NTLEKKWE
+281 NRLEKKWE
-289 NDKMGMNG
+289 SDNMGMNG

-302 SVVTPEIDGAVRPY
+302 SVVTPEIDGALRPF

-329 YVAPMPE
+329 YVAAMPE

-341 VQTVNNYIALKHKAN
+341 VQTVNNYIGLKHKPN

-379 EVGPSLYNLLV
+379 EVGPSLYNLLL

-403 DSPEALMQAIQKQGS
+403 DSAEGLMQAIQRQGA

-432 KNGNPALVSKN
+432 KNGKPALVSKN
-443 EYDSWVKKTLRPEKY
+443 DYDSWVKKTLRPEKY

-490 VLLPQIAAGKGD
+490 VLLPQNAAGKGD

-556 LDWPDRLVGTLPHFY
+556 LDWPDRLVGALPHFY

-602 SGVRGT
+602 SGMRGT
-608 HNELASKLKLYMQN
+608 YGELSSKLKLYTQN
-622 IGKDKNLLQRTS
+622 IGKDKALLQQTS
-634 LAIKAIVVRLGYH
+634 LAIKALVVRLGFH
-647 RDLGLDSIMSRPY
+647 RDLGLDSVLTRPY
-660 TEEEITRIDNF
+660 TEEDILRIDNF

-693 ERINSSIVE
+693 ARINSSLLE

-712 FTLDKVRGKASEAL
+712 FTLDKVRGKATEAL
-726 LKHRSEFNSRYLY
+726 LKRRSEFNSRYLY

-745 QSLIGNASEVTDAY
+745 QSLIGTSSEVTDAY
-759 VCKVGNLSQ
+759 VCKVGNLSP
-768 ADLERAHKIY
+768 ADLQRAHKIY

-791 MGMGRM
+791 AGMGAM
-797 GKKGKGGN
+797 GKKGKGGS

-813 PKGMGNMPAGMG
+813 PKGMG
-825 KKPAGMGHEMPKN
+825 
-838 HAMHG
+838 
-843 KQGGMPPAGHGGK
+843 K
-856 MPSGMGKDMPKGH
+856 MPSGMGKSMPKGH
-869 AMHGAHGS
+869 AMQGGHGS
-877 MPPSAHGGKMPEGMG
+877 MPPAAHGGKMPEGMG
-892 KKPAGMGEKPANMG
+892 KKPANMGEKPSGMG
-906 KGMPAE
+906 KGMPTMG
-912 AKAAHGKAMSGMPPK
+912 KSAHGKAMSGMPPK
-927 GMSGMSSKGM
+927 GMSGMG
-937 KDMAA
+937 A

-964 LERTLKSIGKYKG
+964 LERTLKSIGKYKQ
-977 YLIMS
+977 YLLAS
-982 PKNELESIINAMN
+982 PQMELESMINAMN

-1039 LAENTIEMY
+1039 LAENTIEIY
-1048 KRRHNGEMPHKV
+1048 KRRHNGELPHKV
-1060 SYTLWS
+1060 SFTLWS

-1090 DSFGRVTDLRL
+1090 DSFGRVSDLRL

-1145 EAFENEVAIG
+1145 DAFENEVSIG
-1155 IKEAERHL
+1155 MKAAERHL

-1181 FGGMNGNYGTGIQE
+1181 FGGMNGNYGTGIQG

-1200 DRWEKQEDIANTYIN
+1200 DRWEKREEIANTYIN

-1229 YDKYAFEAALTRT
+1229 YNQYAFEAALTRT

-1268 LNLAVRQVTGK
+1268 LNLAVRHVTGK

-1290 THNVRMQEV
+1290 KHNVRMQEV

-1318 EKMKGGASAAGS
+1318 EKMKGGASSAGG

-1349 DKELWDDIYQ
+1349 DKELWDEIYQ
-1359 VYVKDKYNLGTK
+1359 VYVKDKYNLGTQA
-1371 DFFEQKNPAALQQI
+1371 FFEQKNPAALQQI

-1409 KLHVELVKKYKPSV
+1409 KLHVDLVKKYKPSG

-1437 ASKVEEKQG
+1437 ASKVEAKQG
-1446 NEYKQEVE
+1446 KEYEQQIDKM
-1454 KVRNAVANNDK
+1454 RNAAANADK
-1465 GTVMKREDMSQK
+1465 GTVMKREDMSQQ
-1477 VEQHSPLLSK
+1477 VEKRAPLLSK
-1487 GLLVGGAVVLLIG
+1487 GLLVGGAVLLLVA
-1500 LLVFVVRRRRNTPV
+1500 LLVFVVRKRRNTKA

>member
-1 MKKKRLLIIV
+1 MKKRRILIV
-11 AIVALL
+11 AAVAALL
-17 LVGYG
+17 LIGFG
-22 VWCKWLSTT
+22 VWSKWMSTT

-43 GQISRSNDNPLV
+43 GQIARANDNPLV
-55 KIENLS
+55 KIENLT
-61 AEDMAKVDDYDMVFV
+61 AEDLAKADGYDMVFV

-83 TEEQRAEL
+83 TEEQRTEL
-91 EKAIKGGTPVV
+91 EKAMKGGTPVV

-111 DFCSI
+111 DFCSV
-116 DTTDAKELKAYIDN
+116 DTADANRLKAYIDN
-130 GGRENYHNLLS
+130 GGRENYRNLLS
-141 YVRKNIDKKIIY
+141 YVRKHIDKKIIY
-153 APEPGKVVERVLGLL
+153 APEAGKVVERIYGLI
-168 YHADPSRPDDED
+168 YHADPDRPDDED
-180 KQFNSLAEYTK
+180 KQFNSVAEYNK

-203 PSVIVTGS
+203 PAVIITGS

-235 QRFVEDNHA
+235 QKFVENQHA
-244 DSVAVSAIINM
+244 DSVNVSAIINM

-270 VNVPLFAPLNV
+270 VNVPFFAPLNV
-281 NTLEKKWE
+281 NRLEKKWE
-289 NDKMGMNG
+289 SDNMGMNG

-302 SVVTPEIDGAVRPY
+302 SVVTPEIDGALRPF

-329 YVAPMPE
+329 YVAAMPE

-341 VQTVNNYIALKHKAN
+341 VQTVNNYIGLKHKPN

-379 EVGPSLYNLLV
+379 EVGPSLYNLLL
-390 RLKQEGYNVAGLP
+390 RLKQEGYNVTGLP
-403 DSPEALMQAIQKQGS
+403 DSAEGLMQAIQRQGA

-432 KNGNPALVSKN
+432 KNGKPALVSKN
-443 EYDSWVKKTLRPEKY
+443 DYDSWVKKTLRPEKY

-490 VLLPQIAAGKGD
+490 VLLPQNAAGKGD

-556 LDWPDRLVGTLPHFY
+556 LDWPDRLVGAMPHFY

-602 SGVRGT
+602 SGMRGT
-608 HNELASKLKLYMQN
+608 YGELSSKLKLYTQN
-622 IGKDKNLLQRTS
+622 IGKDKALLQQTS
-634 LAIKAIVVRLGYH
+634 LAIKALVVRLGFH
-647 RDLGLDSIMSRPY
+647 RDLGLDSVLTRPY
-660 TEEEITRIDNF
+660 TEEDILRIDNF

-693 ERINSSIVE
+693 ARINSSLLE

-712 FTLDKVRGKASEAL
+712 FTLDKVRGKATEAL
-726 LKHRSEFNSRYLY
+726 LKRRSEFNSRYLY

-745 QSLIGNASEVTDAY
+745 QSLIGTSSEVTDAY
-759 VCKVGNLSQ
+759 VCKVGNLSP
-768 ADLERAHKIY
+768 ADLQRAHKIY

-791 MGMGRM
+791 AGMGAM
-797 GKKGKGGN
+797 GKKGKGGS

-813 PKGMGNMPAGMG
+813 PKGMGKMPA
-825 KKPAGMGHEMPKN
+825 N
-838 HAMHG
+838 
-843 KQGGMPPAGHGGK
+843 
-856 MPSGMGKDMPKGH
+856 
-869 AMHGAHGS
+869 
-877 MPPSAHGGKMPEGMG
+877 
-892 KKPAGMGEKPANMG
+892 MGEKPTGMG
-906 KGMPAE
+906 KGMPAA
-912 AKAAHGKAMSGMPPK
+912 AKSAHGKAMSGMPPK
-927 GMSGMSSKGM
+927 GMSGMG
-937 KDMAA
+937 A

-964 LERTLKSIGKYKG
+964 LERTLKSIGKYKQ
-977 YLIMS
+977 YLLAS
-982 PKNELESIINAMN
+982 PQMELESMINAMN

-1039 LAENTIEMY
+1039 LAENTIEIY
-1048 KRRHNGEMPHKV
+1048 KRRHNGELPHKV
-1060 SYTLWS
+1060 SFTLWS

-1090 DSFGRVTDLRL
+1090 DSFGRVSDLRL

-1145 EAFENEVAIG
+1145 DAFENEVSIG
-1155 IKEAERHL
+1155 MKAAERHL

-1181 FGGMNGNYGTGIQE
+1181 FGGMNGNYGTGIQG

-1200 DRWEKQEDIANTYIN
+1200 DRWEKREEIANTYIN

-1229 YDKYAFEAALTRT
+1229 YNQYAFEAALTRT

-1268 LNLAVRQVTGK
+1268 LNLAVRHVTGK

-1290 THNVRMQEV
+1290 KHNVRMQEV

-1318 EKMKGGASAAGS
+1318 EKMKGGASSAGG

-1349 DKELWDDIYQ
+1349 DKELWDEIYQ
-1359 VYVKDKYNLGTK
+1359 VYVKDKYNLGTQA
-1371 DFFEQKNPAALQQI
+1371 FFEQKNPAALQQI

-1409 KLHVELVKKYKPSV
+1409 KLHVDLVKKYKPSG

-1437 ASKVEEKQG
+1437 ASKVEAKQG
-1446 NEYKQEVE
+1446 KEYQQQIDKI
-1454 KVRNAVANNDK
+1454 RNAAANADK
-1465 GTVMKREDMSQK
+1465 GTVMKREDMSQQ
-1477 VEQHSPLLSK
+1477 VEKRAPLLSK
-1487 GLLVGGAVVLLIG
+1487 GLLVGGAVLLLVA
-1500 LLVFVVRRRRNTPV
+1500 LLVFVVRKRRNTKA

>member
-1 MKKKRLLIIV
+1 MKKRRILIV
-11 AIVALL
+11 AAVAALL
-17 LVGYG
+17 LIGFG
-22 VWCKWLSTT
+22 VWSKWLSTT

-43 GQISRSNDNPLV
+43 GQIARANDNPLV
-55 KIENLS
+55 KIENLT
-61 AEDMAKVDDYDMVFV
+61 AEDLAKADGYDMVFV

-83 TEEQRAEL
+83 TEEQRTEL
-91 EKAIKGGTPVV
+91 EKAMKGGTPVV

-111 DFCSI
+111 DFCSV
-116 DTTDAKELKAYIDN
+116 DTADANRLKAYIDN
-130 GGRENYHNLLS
+130 GGRENYRNLLS
-141 YVRKNIDKKIIY
+141 YVRKHIDKKIIY
-153 APEPGKVVERVLGLL
+153 APEAGKVVERIYGLI
-168 YHADPSRPDDED
+168 YHADPDRPDDED
-180 KQFNSLAEYTK
+180 KQFNSVAEYNK

-203 PSVIVTGS
+203 PAVIITGS

-235 QRFVEDNHA
+235 QKFVENQHA
-244 DSVAVSAIINM
+244 DSVNVSAIINM

-270 VNVPLFAPLNV
+270 VNVPFFAPLNV
-281 NTLEKKWE
+281 NRLEKKWE
-289 NDKMGMNG
+289 SDNMGMNG

-302 SVVTPEIDGAVRPY
+302 SVVTPEIDGALRPF

-329 YVAPMPE
+329 YVAAMPE

-341 VQTVNNYIALKHKAN
+341 VQTVNNYIGLKHKPN

-379 EVGPSLYNLLV
+379 EVGPSLYNLLL

-403 DSPEALMQAIQKQGS
+403 DSAEGLMQAIQRQGA

-432 KNGNPALVSKN
+432 KNGKPALVSKN
-443 EYDSWVKKTLRPEKY
+443 DYDSWVKKTLRPEKY

-490 VLLPQIAAGKGD
+490 VLLPQNAAGKGD

-556 LDWPDRLVGTLPHFY
+556 LDWPDRLVGALPHFY

-602 SGVRGT
+602 SGMRGT
-608 HNELASKLKLYMQN
+608 YGELSSKLKLYTQN
-622 IGKDKNLLQRTS
+622 IGKDKALLQQAS
-634 LAIKAIVVRLGYH
+634 LAIKALVVRLGFH
-647 RDLGLDSIMSRPY
+647 RDLGLDSVLTRPY
-660 TEEEITRIDNF
+660 TEEDILRIDNF

-693 ERINSSIVE
+693 ARINSSLLE

-712 FTLDKVRGKASEAL
+712 FTLDKVRGKATEAL
-726 LKHRSEFNSRYLY
+726 LKRRSEFNSRYLY

-745 QSLIGNASEVTDAY
+745 QSLIDTSSEVTDAY
-759 VCKVGNLSQ
+759 VCKVGNLSP
-768 ADLERAHKIY
+768 ADLQRAHKIY

-791 MGMGRM
+791 AGMGAM
-797 GKKGKGGN
+797 GKKGKGGS

-813 PKGMGNMPAGMG
+813 PKGMG
-825 KKPAGMGHEMPKN
+825 
-838 HAMHG
+838 
-843 KQGGMPPAGHGGK
+843 K
-856 MPSGMGKDMPKGH
+856 MPSGMGKNMPKGH
-869 AMHGAHGS
+869 AMQGGDGS
-877 MPPSAHGGKMPEGMG
+877 MPPAAHGGKMPEGMG
-892 KKPAGMGEKPANMG
+892 KKPANMGEKPSGMG
-906 KGMPAE
+906 KGMPAMG
-912 AKAAHGKAMSGMPPK
+912 KSAHGKSMSGMSPK
-927 GMSGMSSKGM
+927 GMSGMG
-937 KDMAA
+937 A

-964 LERTLKSIGKYKG
+964 LERTLKSIGKYKQ
-977 YLIMS
+977 YLLAS
-982 PKNELESIINAMN
+982 PQMELESMINAMN

-1039 LAENTIEMY
+1039 LAENTIEIY
-1048 KRRHNGEMPHKV
+1048 KRRHNGELPHKV
-1060 SYTLWS
+1060 SFTLWS

-1090 DSFGRVTDLRL
+1090 DSFGRVSDLRL

-1145 EAFENEVAIG
+1145 DAFENEVSIG
-1155 IKEAERHL
+1155 MKAAERHL

-1181 FGGMNGNYGTGIQE
+1181 FGGMNGNYGTGIQG

-1200 DRWEKQEDIANTYIN
+1200 DRWEKREEIANTYIN

-1229 YDKYAFEAALTRT
+1229 YNQYAFEAALTRT

-1268 LNLAVRQVTGK
+1268 LNLAVRHVTGK

-1290 THNVRMQEV
+1290 KHNVRMQEV

-1318 EKMKGGASAAGS
+1318 EKMKGGASSAGG

-1349 DKELWDDIYQ
+1349 DKELWDEIYQ
-1359 VYVKDKYNLGTK
+1359 VYVKDKYNLGTQA
-1371 DFFEQKNPAALQQI
+1371 FFEQKNPAALQQI

-1409 KLHVELVKKYKPSV
+1409 KLHVDLVKKYKPSG
-1423 SAFVTDNAKLRNFI
+1423 SAFVTDNAKLRSFI
-1437 ASKVEEKQG
+1437 ASKVEAKQG
-1446 NEYKQEVE
+1446 KEYQQQIDKM
-1454 KVRNAVANNDK
+1454 RNAAANADK
-1465 GTVMKREDMSQK
+1465 GTVMKREDMSQQ
-1477 VEQHSPLLSK
+1477 VEKRAPLLSK
-1487 GLLVGGAVVLLIG
+1487 GLLVGGAVLLLVA
-1500 LLVFVVRRRRNTPV
+1500 LLVFVVRKRRNTKA

>member
-1 MKKKRLLIIV
+1 MKKRRILIV
-11 AIVALL
+11 AAVAALL
-17 LVGYG
+17 LIGFG
-22 VWCKWLSTT
+22 VWSKWLSTT

-43 GQISRSNDNPLV
+43 GQIARANDNPLV
-55 KIENLS
+55 KIENLT
-61 AEDMAKVDDYDMVFV
+61 AEDLAKADGYDMVFV

-83 TEEQRAEL
+83 TEEQRTEL
-91 EKAIKGGTPVV
+91 EKAMKGGTPVV

-111 DFCSI
+111 DFCSV
-116 DTTDAKELKAYIDN
+116 DTADANRLKAYIDN
-130 GGRENYHNLLS
+130 GGRENYRNLLS
-141 YVRKNIDKKIIY
+141 YVRKHIDKKIIY
-153 APEPGKVVERVLGLL
+153 APEAGKVVERIYGLI
-168 YHADPSRPDDED
+168 YHADPDRPDDED
-180 KQFNSLAEYTK
+180 KQFNSVAEYNK

-203 PSVIVTGS
+203 PAVIITGS

-235 QRFVEDNHA
+235 QKFVENQHA
-244 DSVAVSAIINM
+244 DSVNVSAIINM

-270 VNVPLFAPLNV
+270 VNVPFFAPLNV
-281 NTLEKKWE
+281 NRLEKKWE
-289 NDKMGMNG
+289 SDNMGMNG

-302 SVVTPEIDGAVRPY
+302 SVVTPEIDGALRPF

-329 YVAPMPE
+329 YVAAMPE

-341 VQTVNNYIALKHKAN
+341 VQTVNNYIGLKHKPN

-379 EVGPSLYNLLV
+379 EVGPSLYNLLL

-403 DSPEALMQAIQKQGS
+403 DSAEGLMQAIQRQGA

-432 KNGNPALVSKN
+432 KNGKPALVSKN
-443 EYDSWVKKTLRPEKY
+443 DYDSWVKKTLRPEKY

-490 VLLPQIAAGKGD
+490 VLLPQNAAGKGD

-556 LDWPDRLVGTLPHFY
+556 LDWPDRLVGALPHFY

-602 SGVRGT
+602 SGMRGT
-608 HNELASKLKLYMQN
+608 YGELSSKLKLYTQN
-622 IGKDKNLLQRTS
+622 IGKDKALLQQAS
-634 LAIKAIVVRLGYH
+634 LAIKALVVRLGFH
-647 RDLGLDSIMSRPY
+647 RDLGLDSVLSRPY
-660 TEEEITRIDNF
+660 TEEDILRIDNF

-693 ERINSSIVE
+693 ARINSSLLE

-712 FTLDKVRGKASEAL
+712 FTLDKVRGKATEAL
-726 LKHRSEFNSRYLY
+726 LKRRSEFNSRYLY

-745 QSLIGNASEVTDAY
+745 QSLIGTSSEVTDAY
-759 VCKVGNLSQ
+759 VCKVGNLSP
-768 ADLERAHKIY
+768 ADLQRAHKIY

-791 MGMGRM
+791 AGMGAM
-797 GKKGKGGN
+797 GTKGKGGS

-813 PKGMGNMPAGMG
+813 PKGMG
-825 KKPAGMGHEMPKN
+825 
-838 HAMHG
+838 
-843 KQGGMPPAGHGGK
+843 K
-856 MPSGMGKDMPKGH
+856 MPSGMGKNMPKGH
-869 AMHGAHGS
+869 AMQGGHGS
-877 MPPSAHGGKMPEGMG
+877 MPPAAHSGKMPEGMG
-892 KKPAGMGEKPANMG
+892 KKPANMGEKPSGMG
-906 KGMPAE
+906 KGMPAA
-912 AKAAHGKAMSGMPPK
+912 AKSAHGKSMSGMPPK
-927 GMSGMSSKGM
+927 GMSGMG
-937 KDMAA
+937 A

-964 LERTLKSIGKYKG
+964 LERTLKSIGKYKQ
-977 YLIMS
+977 YLLAS
-982 PKNELESIINAMN
+982 PQMELESMINAMN

-1039 LAENTIEMY
+1039 LAENTIEIY
-1048 KRRHNGEMPHKV
+1048 KRRHNGELPHKV
-1060 SYTLWS
+1060 SFTLWS

-1090 DSFGRVTDLRL
+1090 DSFGRVSDLRL

-1145 EAFENEVAIG
+1145 DAFENEVSIG
-1155 IKEAERHL
+1155 MKAAERHL

-1181 FGGMNGNYGTGIQE
+1181 FGGMNGNYGTGIQG

-1200 DRWEKQEDIANTYIN
+1200 DRWEKREEIANTYIN

-1229 YDKYAFEAALTRT
+1229 YNQYAFEAALTRT

-1268 LNLAVRQVTGK
+1268 LNLAVRHVTGK

-1290 THNVRMQEV
+1290 KHNVRMQEV

-1318 EKMKGGASAAGS
+1318 EKMKGGASSAGG

-1349 DKELWDDIYQ
+1349 DKELWDEIYQ
-1359 VYVKDKYNLGTK
+1359 VYVKDKYNLGTQA
-1371 DFFEQKNPAALQQI
+1371 FFEQKNPAALQQI

-1409 KLHVELVKKYKPSV
+1409 KLHVDLVKKYKPSG

-1437 ASKVEEKQG
+1437 ASKVEAKQG
-1446 NEYKQEVE
+1446 KEYEQQIDKM
-1454 KVRNAVANNDK
+1454 RNAAANADK
-1465 GTVMKREDMSQK
+1465 GTVMKREDMSQQ
-1477 VEQHSPLLSK
+1477 VEKRAPLLSK
-1487 GLLVGGAVVLLIG
+1487 GLLVGGAVVLLVA
-1500 LLVFVVRRRRNTPV
+1500 LLVFVVRKRRNTKA

>member
-1 MKKKRLLIIV
+1 MKKRRILIV
-11 AIVALL
+11 AAVAALL
-17 LVGYG
+17 LIGFG
-22 VWCKWLSTT
+22 VWSKWLSTT

-43 GQISRSNDNPLV
+43 GQIARANDNPLV
-55 KIENLS
+55 KIENLT
-61 AEDMAKVDDYDMVFV
+61 AEDLAKADGYDMVFV

-83 TEEQRAEL
+83 TEEQRTEL
-91 EKAIKGGTPVV
+91 EKAMKGGTPVV

-111 DFCSI
+111 DFCSV
-116 DTTDAKELKAYIDN
+116 DTADANRLKAYIDN
-130 GGRENYHNLLS
+130 GGRENYRNLLS
-141 YVRKNIDKKIIY
+141 YVRKHIDKKIIY
-153 APEPGKVVERVLGLL
+153 APEAGKVVERIYGLI
-168 YHADPSRPDDED
+168 YHADPDRPDDED
-180 KQFNSLAEYTK
+180 KQFNSVAEYNK

-203 PSVIVTGS
+203 PAVIITGS

-235 QRFVEDNHA
+235 QKFVENQHA
-244 DSVAVSAIINM
+244 DSVNVSAIINM

-270 VNVPLFAPLNV
+270 VNVPFFAPLNV
-281 NTLEKKWE
+281 NRLEKKWE
-289 NDKMGMNG
+289 SDNMGMNG

-302 SVVTPEIDGAVRPY
+302 SVVTPEIDGALRPF

-329 YVAPMPE
+329 YVAAMPE

-341 VQTVNNYIALKHKAN
+341 VQTVNNYIGLKHKPN

-379 EVGPSLYNLLV
+379 EVGPSLYNLLL

-403 DSPEALMQAIQKQGS
+403 DSAEGLMQAIQRQGA

-432 KNGNPALVSKN
+432 KNGKPALVSKN
-443 EYDSWVKKTLRPEKY
+443 DYDGWVKKTLRPEKY

-490 VLLPQIAAGKGD
+490 VLLPQNAAGKGD

-556 LDWPDRLVGTLPHFY
+556 LDWPDRLVGALPHFY

-602 SGVRGT
+602 SGMRGT
-608 HNELASKLKLYMQN
+608 YGELSSKLKLYTQN
-622 IGKDKNLLQRTS
+622 IGKDKALLQQTS
-634 LAIKAIVVRLGYH
+634 LAIKALVVRLGFH
-647 RDLGLDSIMSRPY
+647 RDLGLDSVLTRPY
-660 TEEEITRIDNF
+660 TEEDILRIDNF

-693 ERINSSIVE
+693 TRINSSLLE

-712 FTLDKVRGKASEAL
+712 FTLDKVRGKATEAL
-726 LKHRSEFNSRYLY
+726 LKRRSEFNSRYLY

-745 QSLIGNASEVTDAY
+745 QSLIGTSSEVTDAY
-759 VCKVGNLSQ
+759 VCKVGNLSP
-768 ADLERAHKIY
+768 ADLQRAHKIY

-791 MGMGRM
+791 SGMGAM
-797 GKKGKGGN
+797 GTKGKGGS

-813 PKGMGNMPAGMG
+813 PKGMG
-825 KKPAGMGHEMPKN
+825 
-838 HAMHG
+838 
-843 KQGGMPPAGHGGK
+843 K
-856 MPSGMGKDMPKGH
+856 MPSGMGKNMPKGH
-869 AMHGAHGS
+869 AMQGGHGS
-877 MPPSAHGGKMPEGMG
+877 MPSAAHSGKMPEGMG
-892 KKPAGMGEKPANMG
+892 KKPANMGEKPSGMG
-906 KGMPAE
+906 KGMPAA
-912 AKAAHGKAMSGMPPK
+912 AKSAHGKAMSGMPPK
-927 GMSGMSSKGM
+927 GMSGMG
-937 KDMAA
+937 A

-964 LERTLKSIGKYKG
+964 LERTLKSIGKYKQ
-977 YLIMS
+977 YLLAS
-982 PKNELESIINAMN
+982 PQMELESMINAMN

-1039 LAENTIEMY
+1039 LAENTIEIY
-1048 KRRHNGEMPHKV
+1048 KRRHNGELPHKV
-1060 SYTLWS
+1060 SFTLWS

-1090 DSFGRVTDLRL
+1090 DSFGRVSDLRL

-1145 EAFENEVAIG
+1145 DAFENEVSIG
-1155 IKEAERHL
+1155 MKAAERHL

-1181 FGGMNGNYGTGIQE
+1181 FGGMNGNYGTGIQG

-1200 DRWEKQEDIANTYIN
+1200 DRWEKREEIANTYIN

-1229 YDKYAFEAALTRT
+1229 YNQYAFEAALTRT

-1268 LNLAVRQVTGK
+1268 LNLAVRHVTGK

-1290 THNVRMQEV
+1290 KHNVRMQEV

-1318 EKMKGGASAAGS
+1318 EKMKGGASSAGG

-1349 DKELWDDIYQ
+1349 DKELWDEIYQ
-1359 VYVKDKYNLGTK
+1359 VYVKDKYNLGTQA
-1371 DFFEQKNPAALQQI
+1371 FFEQKNPAALQQI

-1409 KLHVELVKKYKPSV
+1409 KLHVDLVKKYKPSG
-1423 SAFVTDNAKLRNFI
+1423 SAFVTDNAKLRSFI
-1437 ASKVEEKQG
+1437 ASKVEAKQG
-1446 NEYKQEVE
+1446 KEYQQQIDKI
-1454 KVRNAVANNDK
+1454 RNAAANADK
-1465 GTVMKREDMSQK
+1465 GTVMKREDMSQQ
-1477 VEQHSPLLSK
+1477 VEKRAPLLSK
-1487 GLLVGGAVVLLIG
+1487 GLLVGGAVLLLVA
-1500 LLVFVVRRRRNTPV
+1500 LLVFVVRKRRNTKA

>member
-1 MKKKRLLIIV
+1 MKKRRILIV
-11 AIVALL
+11 AAVAALL
-17 LVGYG
+17 LIGFG
-22 VWCKWLSTT
+22 VWSKWLSTT

-43 GQISRSNDNPLV
+43 GQIARANDNPLV
-55 KIENLS
+55 KIENLT
-61 AEDMAKVDDYDMVFV
+61 AEDLAKADGYDMVFV

-83 TEEQRAEL
+83 TEEQRTEL
-91 EKAIKGGTPVV
+91 EKAMKGGTPVV

-111 DFCSI
+111 DFCSV
-116 DTTDAKELKAYIDN
+116 DTADANKLKAYIDN
-130 GGRENYHNLLS
+130 GGRENYRNLLS
-141 YVRKNIDKKIIY
+141 YVRKHIDKKIIY
-153 APEPGKVVERVLGLL
+153 APEAGKVVERIYGLI
-168 YHADPSRPDDED
+168 YHADPDRPDDED
-180 KQFNSLAEYTK
+180 KQFNSVAEYNK

-203 PSVIVTGS
+203 PAVIITGS

-235 QRFVEDNHA
+235 QKFVENQHA
-244 DSVAVSAIINM
+244 DSVNVSAIINM

-270 VNVPLFAPLNV
+270 VNVPFFAPLNV
-281 NTLEKKWE
+281 NRLEKKWE
-289 NDKMGMNG
+289 SDNMGMNG

-302 SVVTPEIDGAVRPY
+302 SVVTPEIDGALRPF

-329 YVAPMPE
+329 YVAAMPE

-341 VQTVNNYIALKHKAN
+341 VQTVNNYIGLKHKPN

-379 EVGPSLYNLLV
+379 EVGPSLYNLLL

-403 DSPEALMQAIQKQGS
+403 DSAEGLMQAIQRQGA

-432 KNGNPALVSKN
+432 KNGKPALVSKN
-443 EYDSWVKKTLRPEKY
+443 DYDSWVKKTLRPEKY

-490 VLLPQIAAGKGD
+490 VLLPQNAAGKGD

-556 LDWPDRLVGTLPHFY
+556 LDWPDRLVGALPHFY

-602 SGVRGT
+602 SGMRGT
-608 HNELASKLKLYMQN
+608 YGELSSKLKLYTQN
-622 IGKDKNLLQRTS
+622 IGKDKALLQQTS
-634 LAIKAIVVRLGYH
+634 LAIKALVVRLGFH
-647 RDLGLDSIMSRPY
+647 RDLGLDSVLTRPY
-660 TEEEITRIDNF
+660 TEEDILRIDNF

-693 ERINSSIVE
+693 ARINSSLLE

-712 FTLDKVRGKASEAL
+712 FTLDKVRGKATEAL
-726 LKHRSEFNSRYLY
+726 LKRRSEFNSRYLY

-745 QSLIGNASEVTDAY
+745 QSLIGTSSEVTDAY
-759 VCKVGNLSQ
+759 VCKVGNLSP
-768 ADLERAHKIY
+768 ADLQRAHKIY

-791 MGMGRM
+791 AGMGAM
-797 GKKGKGGN
+797 GKKGKGGS

-813 PKGMGNMPAGMG
+813 PKGMG
-825 KKPAGMGHEMPKN
+825 
-838 HAMHG
+838 
-843 KQGGMPPAGHGGK
+843 K
-856 MPSGMGKDMPKGH
+856 MPSGMGKSMPKGH
-869 AMHGAHGS
+869 AMQGGHGS
-877 MPPSAHGGKMPEGMG
+877 MPPAAHGGKMPEGMG
-892 KKPAGMGEKPANMG
+892 KKPANMGEKPSGMG
-906 KGMPAE
+906 KGMPAA
-912 AKAAHGKAMSGMPPK
+912 AKSAHGKSMSGMPPK
-927 GMSGMSSKGM
+927 GMSGMG
-937 KDMAA
+937 A

-964 LERTLKSIGKYKG
+964 LERTLKSIGKYKQ
-977 YLIMS
+977 YLLAS
-982 PKNELESIINAMN
+982 PQMELESMINAMN

-1039 LAENTIEMY
+1039 LAENTIEIY
-1048 KRRHNGEMPHKV
+1048 KRRHNGELPHKV
-1060 SYTLWS
+1060 SFTLWS

-1090 DSFGRVTDLRL
+1090 DSFGRVSDLRL

-1145 EAFENEVAIG
+1145 DAFENEVSIG
-1155 IKEAERHL
+1155 MKAAERHL

-1181 FGGMNGNYGTGIQE
+1181 FGGMNGNYGTGIQG

-1200 DRWEKQEDIANTYIN
+1200 DRWEKREEIANTYIN

-1229 YDKYAFEAALTRT
+1229 YNQYAFEAALTRT

-1268 LNLAVRQVTGK
+1268 LNLAVRHVTGK

-1290 THNVRMQEV
+1290 KHNVRMQEV

-1318 EKMKGGASAAGS
+1318 EKMKGGASSAGS

-1349 DKELWDDIYQ
+1349 DKELWDEIYQ
-1359 VYVKDKYNLGTK
+1359 VYVKDKYNLGTQA
-1371 DFFEQKNPAALQQI
+1371 FFEQKNPAALQQI

-1409 KLHVELVKKYKPSV
+1409 KLHVDLVKKYKPSG
-1423 SAFVTDNAKLRNFI
+1423 SAFVTDNAKLRSFI
-1437 ASKVEEKQG
+1437 ASKVEAKQG
-1446 NEYKQEVE
+1446 KEYQQQIDKM
-1454 KVRNAVANNDK
+1454 RNAAANADK
-1465 GTVMKREDMSQK
+1465 GTVMKREDMSQQ
-1477 VEQHSPLLSK
+1477 VEERAPLLSK
-1487 GLLVGGAVVLLIG
+1487 GLLVGGAVLLLVA
-1500 LLVFVVRRRRNTPV
+1500 LLVFVVRKRRNTKA

>member
-1 MKKKRLLIIV
+1 MKKRRILIIAAV
-11 AIVALL
+11 AALL
-17 LVGYG
+17 LIGFG
-22 VWCKWLSTT
+22 VWSKWLSTT

-43 GQISRSNDNPLV
+43 GQIARANDNPLV
-55 KIENLS
+55 KIENLT
-61 AEDMAKVDDYDMVFV
+61 AEDLAKADGYDMVFV

-83 TEEQRAEL
+83 TEEQRTEL
-91 EKAIKGGTPVV
+91 EKAMKGGTPVV

-111 DFCSI
+111 DFCSV
-116 DTTDAKELKAYIDN
+116 DTADANRLKAYIDN
-130 GGRENYHNLLS
+130 GGRENYRNLLS
-141 YVRKNIDKKIIY
+141 YVRKHIDKKIIY
-153 APEPGKVVERVLGLL
+153 APEAGKVVERIYGLI
-168 YHADPSRPDDED
+168 YHADPDRPDDED
-180 KQFNSLAEYTK
+180 KQFNSVAEYNK

-203 PSVIVTGS
+203 PAVIITGS

-235 QRFVEDNHA
+235 QKFVENQHA
-244 DSVAVSAIINM
+244 DSVNVSAIINM

-270 VNVPLFAPLNV
+270 VNVPFFAPLNV
-281 NTLEKKWE
+281 NRLEKKWE
-289 NDKMGMNG
+289 SDNMGMNG

-302 SVVTPEIDGAVRPY
+302 SVVTPEIDGALRPF

-329 YVAPMPE
+329 YVAAMPE

-341 VQTVNNYIALKHKAN
+341 VQTVNNYIGLKHKPN

-379 EVGPSLYNLLV
+379 EVGPSLYNLLL

-403 DSPEALMQAIQKQGS
+403 DSAEGLMQAIQRQGA

-432 KNGNPALVSKN
+432 KNGKPALVSKN
-443 EYDSWVKKTLRPEKY
+443 DYDSWVKKTLRPEKY

-490 VLLPQIAAGKGD
+490 VLLPQNAAGKGD

-556 LDWPDRLVGTLPHFY
+556 LDWPDRLVGALPHFY

-602 SGVRGT
+602 SGMRGT
-608 HNELASKLKLYMQN
+608 YGELSSKLKLYTQN
-622 IGKDKNLLQRTS
+622 IGKDKALLQQTS
-634 LAIKAIVVRLGYH
+634 LAIKALVVRLGFH
-647 RDLGLDSIMSRPY
+647 RDLGLDSVLSRPY
-660 TEEEITRIDNF
+660 TEEDILRIDNF

-693 ERINSSIVE
+693 ARINSSLLE

-712 FTLDKVRGKASEAL
+712 FTLDKVRGKATEAL
-726 LKHRSEFNSRYLY
+726 LKRRSEFNSRYLY

-745 QSLIGNASEVTDAY
+745 QSLIGTSSEVTDAY
-759 VCKVGNLSQ
+759 VCKVGNLSP
-768 ADLERAHKIY
+768 ADLQRAHKIY

-791 MGMGRM
+791 SGMGAM
-797 GKKGKGGN
+797 GKKGKGGS

-813 PKGMGNMPAGMG
+813 PKGMG
-825 KKPAGMGHEMPKN
+825 
-838 HAMHG
+838 
-843 KQGGMPPAGHGGK
+843 K
-856 MPSGMGKDMPKGH
+856 MPSGMGKSMPKGH
-869 AMHGAHGS
+869 AMQGGHGS
-877 MPPSAHGGKMPEGMG
+877 MPPAAHGGKMPEGMG
-892 KKPAGMGEKPANMG
+892 KKPANMGEKPSGMG
-906 KGMPAE
+906 KGMPAA
-912 AKAAHGKAMSGMPPK
+912 AKSAHGKSMSGMPPK
-927 GMSGMSSKGM
+927 GMSGMG
-937 KDMAA
+937 A

-964 LERTLKSIGKYKG
+964 LERTLKSIGKYKQ
-977 YLIMS
+977 YLLAS
-982 PKNELESIINAMN
+982 PQMELESMINAMN

-1039 LAENTIEMY
+1039 LAENTIEIY
-1048 KRRHNGEMPHKV
+1048 KRRHNGELPHKV
-1060 SYTLWS
+1060 SFTLWS

-1090 DSFGRVTDLRL
+1090 DSFGRVSDLRL

-1145 EAFENEVAIG
+1145 DAFENEVSIG
-1155 IKEAERHL
+1155 MKAAERHL

-1181 FGGMNGNYGTGIQE
+1181 FGGMNGNYGTGIQG

-1200 DRWEKQEDIANTYIN
+1200 DRWEKREEIANTYIN

-1229 YDKYAFEAALTRT
+1229 YNQYAFEAALTRT

-1268 LNLAVRQVTGK
+1268 LNLAVRHVTGK

-1290 THNVRMQEV
+1290 KHNVRMQEV

-1318 EKMKGGASAAGS
+1318 EKMKGGASSAGG

-1349 DKELWDDIYQ
+1349 DKELWDEIYQ
-1359 VYVKDKYNLGTK
+1359 VYVKDKYNLGTQA
-1371 DFFEQKNPAALQQI
+1371 FFEQKNPAALQQI

-1409 KLHVELVKKYKPSV
+1409 KLHVDLVKKYKPSG

-1437 ASKVEEKQG
+1437 ASKVEAKQG
-1446 NEYKQEVE
+1446 KEYQQQIDKM
-1454 KVRNAVANNDK
+1454 RNAAANADK
-1465 GTVMKREDMSQK
+1465 GTVMKREDMSQQ
-1477 VEQHSPLLSK
+1477 VEERAPLLSK
-1487 GLLVGGAVVLLIG
+1487 GLLVGGAVLLLVA
-1500 LLVFVVRRRRNTPV
+1500 LLVFVVRKRRNTKA

>member
-1 MKKKRLLIIV
+1 MKKRRILIV
-11 AIVALL
+11 AAVAALL
-17 LVGYG
+17 LIGFG
-22 VWCKWLSTT
+22 VWSKWLSTT

-43 GQISRSNDNPLV
+43 GQIARANDNPLV
-55 KIENLS
+55 KIENLT
-61 AEDMAKVDDYDMVFV
+61 AEDLAKADGYDMVFV

-83 TEEQRAEL
+83 TEEQRTEL
-91 EKAIKGGTPVV
+91 EKAMKGGTPVV

-111 DFCSI
+111 DFCSV
-116 DTTDAKELKAYIDN
+116 DTADANRLKAYIDN
-130 GGRENYHNLLS
+130 GGRENYRNLLS
-141 YVRKNIDKKIIY
+141 YVRKHIDKKIIY
-153 APEPGKVVERVLGLL
+153 APEAGKVVERIYGLI
-168 YHADPSRPDDED
+168 YHADPDRPDDED
-180 KQFNSLAEYTK
+180 KQFNSVAEYNK

-203 PSVIVTGS
+203 PAVIITGS

-221 LEKTGNVVYPVNSV
+221 LEKTGNMVYPVNSV
-235 QRFVEDNHA
+235 QKFVENQHA
-244 DSVAVSAIINM
+244 DSVNVSAIINM

-270 VNVPLFAPLNV
+270 VNVPFFAPLNV
-281 NTLEKKWE
+281 NRLEKKWE
-289 NDKMGMNG
+289 SDNMGMNG

-302 SVVTPEIDGAVRPY
+302 SVVTPEIDGALRPF

-329 YVAPMPE
+329 YVAAMPE

-341 VQTVNNYIALKHKAN
+341 VQTVNNYIGLKHKPN

-379 EVGPSLYNLLV
+379 EVGPSLYNLLL

-403 DSPEALMQAIQKQGS
+403 DSAEGLMQAIQRQGA

-432 KNGNPALVSKN
+432 KNGKPALVSKN
-443 EYDSWVKKTLRPEKY
+443 DYDSWVKKTLRPEKY

-490 VLLPQIAAGKGD
+490 VLLPQNAAGKGD

-556 LDWPDRLVGTLPHFY
+556 LDWPDRLVGAMPHFY

-602 SGVRGT
+602 SGMRGT
-608 HNELASKLKLYMQN
+608 YGELSSKLKLYTQN
-622 IGKDKNLLQRTS
+622 IGKDKALLQQTS
-634 LAIKAIVVRLGYH
+634 LAIKALVVRLGFH
-647 RDLGLDSIMSRPY
+647 RDLGLDSVLSRPY
-660 TEEEITRIDNF
+660 TEEDILRIDNF

-693 ERINSSIVE
+693 ARINSSLLE

-712 FTLDKVRGKASEAL
+712 FTLDKVRGKATEAL
-726 LKHRSEFNSRYLY
+726 LKRRSEFNSRYLY

-745 QSLIGNASEVTDAY
+745 QSLIGTSSEVTDAY
-759 VCKVGNLSQ
+759 VCKVGKLSP
-768 ADLERAHKIY
+768 ADLQRAHKIY

-791 MGMGRM
+791 SGMGAM
-797 GKKGKGGN
+797 GKKGKGGS

-813 PKGMGNMPAGMG
+813 PKGMG
-825 KKPAGMGHEMPKN
+825 
-838 HAMHG
+838 
-843 KQGGMPPAGHGGK
+843 K
-856 MPSGMGKDMPKGH
+856 MPSGMGKSMPKGH
-869 AMHGAHGS
+869 AMQGGHGS
-877 MPPSAHGGKMPEGMG
+877 MPPAAHGGKMPEGMG
-892 KKPAGMGEKPANMG
+892 KKPANMGEKPSGMG
-906 KGMPAE
+906 KGMPAMG
-912 AKAAHGKAMSGMPPK
+912 KSAHGKAMSGMPPK
-927 GMSGMSSKGM
+927 GMSGMG
-937 KDMAA
+937 A

-964 LERTLKSIGKYKG
+964 LERTLKSIGKYKQ
-977 YLIMS
+977 YLLAS
-982 PKNELESIINAMN
+982 PQMELESMINAMN

-1039 LAENTIEMY
+1039 LAENTIEIY
-1048 KRRHNGEMPHKV
+1048 KRRHNGELPHKV
-1060 SYTLWS
+1060 SFTLWS

-1090 DSFGRVTDLRL
+1090 DSFGRVSDLRL

-1145 EAFENEVAIG
+1145 DAFENEVSIG
-1155 IKEAERHL
+1155 MKAAERHL

-1181 FGGMNGNYGTGIQE
+1181 FGGMNGNYGTGIQG

-1200 DRWEKQEDIANTYIN
+1200 DRWEKREEIANTYIN

-1229 YDKYAFEAALTRT
+1229 YNQYAFEAALTRT

-1268 LNLAVRQVTGK
+1268 LNLAVRHVTGK

-1290 THNVRMQEV
+1290 KHNVRMQEV

-1318 EKMKGGASAAGS
+1318 EKMKGGASSAGG

-1349 DKELWDDIYQ
+1349 DKELWDEIYQ
-1359 VYVKDKYNLGTK
+1359 VYVKDKYNLGTQA
-1371 DFFEQKNPAALQQI
+1371 FFEQKNPAALQQI

-1409 KLHVELVKKYKPSV
+1409 KLHVDLVKKYKPSG

-1437 ASKVEEKQG
+1437 ASKVEAKQG
-1446 NEYKQEVE
+1446 KEYQQQIDKM
-1454 KVRNAVANNDK
+1454 RNAAANADK
-1465 GTVMKREDMSQK
+1465 GTVMKREDMSQQ
-1477 VEQHSPLLSK
+1477 VEKRAPLLSK
-1487 GLLVGGAVVLLIG
+1487 GLLVGGAVLLLVA
-1500 LLVFVVRRRRNTPV
+1500 LLVFVVRKRRNTKA

>member
-1 MKKKRLLIIV
+1 MKKRRILIV
-11 AIVALL
+11 AAVAALL
-17 LVGYG
+17 LIGFG
-22 VWCKWLSTT
+22 VWSKWLSTT

-43 GQISRSNDNPLV
+43 GQIARANDNPLV
-55 KIENLS
+55 KIENLT
-61 AEDMAKVDDYDMVFV
+61 AEDLAKADGYDMVFV

-83 TEEQRAEL
+83 TEEQRTEL
-91 EKAIKGGTPVV
+91 EKAMKGGTPVV

-111 DFCSI
+111 DFCSV
-116 DTTDAKELKAYIDN
+116 DTADANRLKAYIDN
-130 GGRENYHNLLS
+130 GGRENYRNLLS
-141 YVRKNIDKKIIY
+141 YVRKHIDKKIIY
-153 APEPGKVVERVLGLL
+153 APEAGKVVERIYGLI
-168 YHADPSRPDDED
+168 YHADPDRPDDED
-180 KQFNSLAEYTK
+180 KQFNSVAEYNK

-203 PSVIVTGS
+203 PAVIITGS

-221 LEKTGNVVYPVNSV
+221 LEKTGNMVYPVNSV
-235 QRFVEDNHA
+235 QKFVENQHA
-244 DSVAVSAIINM
+244 DSVNVSAIINM

-270 VNVPLFAPLNV
+270 VNVPFFAPLNV
-281 NTLEKKWE
+281 NRLEKKWE
-289 NDKMGMNG
+289 SDNMGMNG

-302 SVVTPEIDGAVRPY
+302 SVVTPEIDGALRPF

-329 YVAPMPE
+329 YVAAMPE

-341 VQTVNNYIALKHKAN
+341 VQTVNNYIGLKHKPN

-379 EVGPSLYNLLV
+379 EVGPSLYNLLL

-403 DSPEALMQAIQKQGS
+403 DSAEGLMQAIQRQGA

-432 KNGNPALVSKN
+432 KNGKPALVSKN
-443 EYDSWVKKTLRPEKY
+443 DYDSWVKKTLRPEKY

-490 VLLPQIAAGKGD
+490 VLLPQNAAGKGD

-556 LDWPDRLVGTLPHFY
+556 LDWPDRLVGALPHFY

-602 SGVRGT
+602 SGMRGT
-608 HNELASKLKLYMQN
+608 YGELSSKLKLYTQN
-622 IGKDKNLLQRTS
+622 IGKDKALLQQTS
-634 LAIKAIVVRLGYH
+634 LAIKALVVRLGFH
-647 RDLGLDSIMSRPY
+647 RDLGLDSVLSRPY
-660 TEEEITRIDNF
+660 TEEDILRIDNF

-693 ERINSSIVE
+693 ARINSSLLE

-712 FTLDKVRGKASEAL
+712 FTLDKVRGKATEAL
-726 LKHRSEFNSRYLY
+726 LKRRSEFNSRYLY

-745 QSLIGNASEVTDAY
+745 QSLIGTSSEVTDAY
-759 VCKVGNLSQ
+759 VCKVGNLSP
-768 ADLERAHKIY
+768 ADLQRAHKIY

-791 MGMGRM
+791 AGMGAM
-797 GKKGKGGN
+797 GKKGKGGS

-813 PKGMGNMPAGMG
+813 PKGMG
-825 KKPAGMGHEMPKN
+825 KKPAN
-838 HAMHG
+838 
-843 KQGGMPPAGHGGK
+843 
-856 MPSGMGKDMPKGH
+856 
-869 AMHGAHGS
+869 
-877 MPPSAHGGKMPEGMG
+877 
-892 KKPAGMGEKPANMG
+892 MGEKPSGMG
-906 KGMPAE
+906 KGMPAA
-912 AKAAHGKAMSGMPPK
+912 AKSAHGKAMSGMPPK
-927 GMSGMSSKGM
+927 GMSGMGT
-937 KDMAA
+937 

-964 LERTLKSIGKYKG
+964 LERTLKSIGKYKQ
-977 YLIMS
+977 YLLAS
-982 PKNELESIINAMN
+982 PQMELESMINAMN

-1039 LAENTIEMY
+1039 LAENTIEIY
-1048 KRRHNGEMPHKV
+1048 KRRHNGELPHKV
-1060 SYTLWS
+1060 SFTLWS

-1090 DSFGRVTDLRL
+1090 DSFGRVSDLRL

-1145 EAFENEVAIG
+1145 DAFENEVSIG
-1155 IKEAERHL
+1155 MKAAERHL

-1181 FGGMNGNYGTGIQE
+1181 FGGMNGNYGTGIQG

-1200 DRWEKQEDIANTYIN
+1200 DRWEKREEIANTYIN

-1229 YDKYAFEAALTRT
+1229 YNQYAFEAALTRT

-1268 LNLAVRQVTGK
+1268 LNLAVRHVTGK

-1290 THNVRMQEV
+1290 KHNVRMQEV

-1318 EKMKGGASAAGS
+1318 EKMKGGASSAGG

-1349 DKELWDDIYQ
+1349 DKELWDEIYQ
-1359 VYVKDKYNLGTK
+1359 VYVKDKYNLGTQA
-1371 DFFEQKNPAALQQI
+1371 FFEQKNPAALQQI

-1409 KLHVELVKKYKPSV
+1409 KLHVDLVKKYKPSG

-1437 ASKVEEKQG
+1437 ASKVEAKQG
-1446 NEYKQEVE
+1446 KEYEQQIDKM
-1454 KVRNAVANNDK
+1454 RNAAANADK
-1465 GTVMKREDMSQK
+1465 GTVMKREDMSQQ
-1477 VEQHSPLLSK
+1477 VEKRAPLLSK
-1487 GLLVGGAVVLLIG
+1487 GLLVGGAVVLLVA
-1500 LLVFVVRRRRNTPV
+1500 LLVFVVRKRRNTKA

>member
-1 MKKKRLLIIV
+1 MKKRRILIV
-11 AIVALL
+11 AAVAALL
-17 LVGYG
+17 LIGFG
-22 VWCKWLSTT
+22 VWSKWLSTT

-43 GQISRSNDNPLV
+43 GQIARANDNPLV
-55 KIENLS
+55 KIENLT
-61 AEDMAKVDDYDMVFV
+61 AEDLAKADGYDMVFV

-83 TEEQRAEL
+83 TEEQRTEL
-91 EKAIKGGTPVV
+91 EKAMKGGTPVV

-111 DFCSI
+111 DFCSV
-116 DTTDAKELKAYIDN
+116 DTADANRLKAYIDN
-130 GGRENYHNLLS
+130 GGRENYRNLLS
-141 YVRKNIDKKIIY
+141 YVRKHIDKKIIY
-153 APEPGKVVERVLGLL
+153 APEAGKVVERIYGLI
-168 YHADPSRPDDED
+168 YHADPDRPDDED
-180 KQFNSLAEYTK
+180 KQFNSVAEYNK

-203 PSVIVTGS
+203 PAVIITGS

-235 QRFVEDNHA
+235 QKFVENQHA
-244 DSVAVSAIINM
+244 DSVNVSAIINM

-270 VNVPLFAPLNV
+270 VNVPFFAPLNV
-281 NTLEKKWE
+281 NRLEKKWE
-289 NDKMGMNG
+289 SDNMGMNG

-302 SVVTPEIDGAVRPY
+302 SVVTPEIDGALRPF

-329 YVAPMPE
+329 YVAAMPE

-341 VQTVNNYIALKHKAN
+341 VQTVNNYIGLKHKPN

-379 EVGPSLYNLLV
+379 EVGPSLYNLLL

-403 DSPEALMQAIQKQGS
+403 DSAEGLMQAIQRQGA

-432 KNGNPALVSKN
+432 KNGKPALVSKN
-443 EYDSWVKKTLRPEKY
+443 DYDSWVKKTLRPEKY

-490 VLLPQIAAGKGD
+490 VLLPQNAAGKGD

-556 LDWPDRLVGTLPHFY
+556 LDWPDRLVGAMPHFY

-602 SGVRGT
+602 SGMRGT
-608 HNELASKLKLYMQN
+608 YGELSSKLKLYTQN
-622 IGKDKNLLQRTS
+622 IGKDKALLQQTS
-634 LAIKAIVVRLGYH
+634 LAIKALVVRLGFH
-647 RDLGLDSIMSRPY
+647 RDLGLDSVLTRPY
-660 TEEEITRIDNF
+660 TEEDILRIDNF

-693 ERINSSIVE
+693 ARINSSLLE

-712 FTLDKVRGKASEAL
+712 FTLDKVRGKATEAL
-726 LKHRSEFNSRYLY
+726 LKRRSEFNSRYLY

-745 QSLIGNASEVTDAY
+745 QSLIGTSSEVTDAY
-759 VCKVGNLSQ
+759 VCKVGNLSP
-768 ADLERAHKIY
+768 ADLQRAHKIY

-791 MGMGRM
+791 AGMGAM
-797 GKKGKGGN
+797 GKKGKGGS

-813 PKGMGNMPAGMG
+813 SKGM
-825 KKPAGMGHEMPKN
+825 
-838 HAMHG
+838 
-843 KQGGMPPAGHGGK
+843 GK
-856 MPSGMGKDMPKGH
+856 MPSGMGKSMPKGH
-869 AMHGAHGS
+869 AMQGGHGS
-877 MPPSAHGGKMPEGMG
+877 MPPAAHGGKMPEGMG
-892 KKPAGMGEKPANMG
+892 KKPANMGEKPSGMG
-906 KGMPAE
+906 KGMPAA
-912 AKAAHGKAMSGMPPK
+912 AKSAHGKSMSGMPPK
-927 GMSGMSSKGM
+927 GMSGMG
-937 KDMAA
+937 A

-964 LERTLKSIGKYKG
+964 LERTLKSIGKYKQ
-977 YLIMS
+977 YLLAS
-982 PKNELESIINAMN
+982 PQMELESMINAMN

-1039 LAENTIEMY
+1039 LAENTIEIY
-1048 KRRHNGEMPHKV
+1048 KRRHNGELPHKV
-1060 SYTLWS
+1060 SFTLWS

-1090 DSFGRVTDLRL
+1090 DSFGRVSDLRL

-1145 EAFENEVAIG
+1145 DAFENEVSIG
-1155 IKEAERHL
+1155 MKAAERHL

-1181 FGGMNGNYGTGIQE
+1181 FGGMNGNYGTGIQG

-1200 DRWEKQEDIANTYIN
+1200 DRWEKREEIANTYIN

-1229 YDKYAFEAALTRT
+1229 YNQYAFEAALTRT

-1268 LNLAVRQVTGK
+1268 LNLAVRHVTGK

-1290 THNVRMQEV
+1290 KHNVRMQEV

-1318 EKMKGGASAAGS
+1318 EKMKGGASSAGG

-1349 DKELWDDIYQ
+1349 DKELWDEIYQ
-1359 VYVKDKYNLGTK
+1359 VYVKDKYNLGTQA
-1371 DFFEQKNPAALQQI
+1371 FFEQKNPAALQQI

-1409 KLHVELVKKYKPSV
+1409 KLHVDLVKKYKPSG

-1437 ASKVEEKQG
+1437 ASKVEAKQG
-1446 NEYKQEVE
+1446 KEYEQQIDKM
-1454 KVRNAVANNDK
+1454 RNAAANADK
-1465 GTVMKREDMSQK
+1465 GTVMKREDMSQQ
-1477 VEQHSPLLSK
+1477 VEKRAPLLSK
-1487 GLLVGGAVVLLIG
+1487 GLLVGGAVLLLVV
-1500 LLVFVVRRRRNTPV
+1500 LLVFVVRKRRNTKA

>member
-1 MKKKRLLIIV
+1 MKKRRILIV
-11 AIVALL
+11 AAAAALL
-17 LVGYG
+17 LIGFG
-22 VWCKWLSTT
+22 VWSKWLSTT

-43 GQISRSNDNPLV
+43 GQIARANDNPLV
-55 KIENLS
+55 KIENLT
-61 AEDMAKVDDYDMVFV
+61 AEDLAKADGYDMVFV

-83 TEEQRAEL
+83 TEEQRTEL
-91 EKAIKGGTPVV
+91 EKAMKGGTPVV

-111 DFCSI
+111 DFCSV
-116 DTTDAKELKAYIDN
+116 DTADANRLKAYIDN
-130 GGRENYHNLLS
+130 GGRENYRNLLS
-141 YVRKNIDKKIIY
+141 YVRKHIDKKIIY
-153 APEPGKVVERVLGLL
+153 APEAGKVVERIYGLI
-168 YHADPSRPDDED
+168 YHADPERPDDED
-180 KQFNSLAEYTK
+180 KQFNSVAEYNK

-203 PSVIVTGS
+203 PAVIITGS

-235 QRFVEDNHA
+235 QKFVENQHA
-244 DSVAVSAIINM
+244 DSVNVSAIINM

-270 VNVPLFAPLNV
+270 VNVPFFAPLNV
-281 NTLEKKWE
+281 NRLEKKWE
-289 NDKMGMNG
+289 SDNMGMNG

-302 SVVTPEIDGAVRPY
+302 SVVTPEIDGALRPF

-329 YVAPMPE
+329 YVAAMPE

-341 VQTVNNYIALKHKAN
+341 VQTVNNYIGLKHKPN

-379 EVGPSLYNLLV
+379 EVGPSLYNLLL

-403 DSPEALMQAIQKQGS
+403 DSAEGLMQAIQRQGA

-432 KNGNPALVSKN
+432 KNGKPALVSKN
-443 EYDSWVKKTLRPEKY
+443 DYDSWVKKTLRPEKY

-490 VLLPQIAAGKGD
+490 VLLPQNAAGKGD

-556 LDWPDRLVGTLPHFY
+556 LDWPDRLVGAMPHFY

-602 SGVRGT
+602 SGMRGT
-608 HNELASKLKLYMQN
+608 YGELSSKLKLYTQN
-622 IGKDKNLLQRTS
+622 IGKDKALLQQTS
-634 LAIKAIVVRLGYH
+634 LAIKALVVRLGFH
-647 RDLGLDSIMSRPY
+647 RDLGLDSVLTRPY
-660 TEEEITRIDNF
+660 TEEDILRIDNF

-693 ERINSSIVE
+693 ARINSSLLE

-712 FTLDKVRGKASEAL
+712 FTLDKVRGKATEAL

-745 QSLIGNASEVTDAY
+745 QSLIGTSSEVTDAY
-759 VCKVGNLSQ
+759 VYKVGNLSP
-768 ADLERAHKIY
+768 ADLQRAHKIY

-791 MGMGRM
+791 SGMGAM
-797 GKKGKGGN
+797 GKKGKGGS

-813 PKGMGNMPAGMG
+813 PKGM
-825 KKPAGMGHEMPKN
+825 
-838 HAMHG
+838 
-843 KQGGMPPAGHGGK
+843 GK

-869 AMHGAHGS
+869 AMQGGHGS
-877 MPPSAHGGKMPEGMG
+877 MPPAAHGGKMPEGMG
-892 KKPAGMGEKPANMG
+892 KKPANMGEKPSGMG
-906 KGMPAE
+906 KGMPAA
-912 AKAAHGKAMSGMPPK
+912 AKSAHGKAMSGMPPK
-927 GMSGMSSKGM
+927 GMSGMG
-937 KDMAA
+937 A

-964 LERTLKSIGKYKG
+964 LERTLKSIGKYKQ
-977 YLIMS
+977 YLLAS
-982 PKNELESIINAMN
+982 PQMELESMINAMN

-1039 LAENTIEMY
+1039 LAENTIEIY
-1048 KRRHNGEMPHKV
+1048 KRRHNGELPHKV
-1060 SYTLWS
+1060 SFTLWS

-1090 DSFGRVTDLRL
+1090 DSFGRVSDLRL

-1145 EAFENEVAIG
+1145 DAFENEVSIG
-1155 IKEAERHL
+1155 MKAAERHL

-1181 FGGMNGNYGTGIQE
+1181 FGGMNGNYGTGIQG

-1200 DRWEKQEDIANTYIN
+1200 DRWEKREEIANTYIN

-1229 YDKYAFEAALTRT
+1229 YNQYAFEAALTRT

-1268 LNLAVRQVTGK
+1268 LNLAVRHVTGK

-1290 THNVRMQEV
+1290 KHNVRMQEV

-1318 EKMKGGASAAGS
+1318 EKMKGGASSAGG

-1349 DKELWDDIYQ
+1349 DKELWDEIYQ
-1359 VYVKDKYNLGTK
+1359 VYVKDKYNLGTQA
-1371 DFFEQKNPAALQQI
+1371 FFEQKNPAALQQI

-1409 KLHVELVKKYKPSV
+1409 KLHVDLVKKYKPSG

-1437 ASKVEEKQG
+1437 ASKVEAKQG
-1446 NEYKQEVE
+1446 KEYQQQIDKM
-1454 KVRNAVANNDK
+1454 RNAAANADK
-1465 GTVMKREDMSQK
+1465 GTVMKREDMSQQ
-1477 VEQHSPLLSK
+1477 VEKRAPLLSK
-1487 GLLVGGAVVLLIG
+1487 GLLVGGAVLLLVA
-1500 LLVFVVRRRRNTPV
+1500 LLVFVVRKRRNTKA

>member
-1 MKKKRLLIIV
+1 MKKRRILIV
-11 AIVALL
+11 AAVAALL
-17 LVGYG
+17 LIGFG
-22 VWCKWLSTT
+22 VWSKWLSTT

-43 GQISRSNDNPLV
+43 GQIARANDNPLV
-55 KIENLS
+55 KIENLT
-61 AEDMAKVDDYDMVFV
+61 AEDLAKADGYDMVFV

-83 TEEQRAEL
+83 TEEQRTEL
-91 EKAIKGGTPVV
+91 EKAMKGGTPVV

-111 DFCSI
+111 DFCSV
-116 DTTDAKELKAYIDN
+116 DTADANRLKAYIDN
-130 GGRENYHNLLS
+130 GGRENYRNLLS
-141 YVRKNIDKKIIY
+141 YVRKHIDKKIIY
-153 APEPGKVVERVLGLL
+153 APEAGKVVERIYGLI
-168 YHADPSRPDDED
+168 YHADPDRPDDED
-180 KQFNSLAEYTK
+180 KQFNSVAEYNK

-203 PSVIVTGS
+203 PAVIITGS

-235 QRFVEDNHA
+235 QKFVENQHA
-244 DSVAVSAIINM
+244 DSVNVSAIINM

-270 VNVPLFAPLNV
+270 VNVPFFAPLNV
-281 NTLEKKWE
+281 NRLEKKWE
-289 NDKMGMNG
+289 SDNMGMNG

-302 SVVTPEIDGAVRPY
+302 SVVTPEIDGALRPF

-329 YVAPMPE
+329 YVAAMPE

-341 VQTVNNYIALKHKAN
+341 VQTVNNYIGLKHKPN

-379 EVGPSLYNLLV
+379 EVGPSLYNLLL

-403 DSPEALMQAIQKQGS
+403 DSAEGLMQAIQRQGA

-432 KNGNPALVSKN
+432 KNGKPALVSKN
-443 EYDSWVKKTLRPEKY
+443 DYDSWVKKTLRPEKY

-490 VLLPQIAAGKGD
+490 VLLPQNAAGKGD

-556 LDWPDRLVGTLPHFY
+556 LDWPDRLVGAMPHFY

-602 SGVRGT
+602 SGMRGT
-608 HNELASKLKLYMQN
+608 YGELSSKLKLYTQN
-622 IGKDKNLLQRTS
+622 IGKDKALLQQAS
-634 LAIKAIVVRLGYH
+634 LAIKALVVRLGFH
-647 RDLGLDSIMSRPY
+647 RDLGLDSVLSRPY
-660 TEEEITRIDNF
+660 TEEDILRIDNF

-693 ERINSSIVE
+693 ARINSSLLE

-712 FTLDKVRGKASEAL
+712 FTLDKVRGKATEAL
-726 LKHRSEFNSRYLY
+726 LKRRSEFNSRYLY

-745 QSLIGNASEVTDAY
+745 QSLIGTSSEVTDAY
-759 VCKVGNLSQ
+759 VCKVGNLSP
-768 ADLERAHKIY
+768 ADLQRAHKIY

-791 MGMGRM
+791 AGMGAM
-797 GKKGKGGN
+797 GKKGKGGS

-813 PKGMGNMPAGMG
+813 PKGMG
-825 KKPAGMGHEMPKN
+825 
-838 HAMHG
+838 
-843 KQGGMPPAGHGGK
+843 K
-856 MPSGMGKDMPKGH
+856 MPSGMGKNMPKGH
-869 AMHGAHGS
+869 AMQGGHGS
-877 MPPSAHGGKMPEGMG
+877 MPPAAHGGKMPEGMG
-892 KKPAGMGEKPANMG
+892 KKPANMGEKPSGMG
-906 KGMPAE
+906 KGMPAMG
-912 AKAAHGKAMSGMPPK
+912 KSAHGKSMSGMSPK
-927 GMSGMSSKGM
+927 GMSGMG
-937 KDMAA
+937 A

-964 LERTLKSIGKYKG
+964 LERTLKSIGKYKQ
-977 YLIMS
+977 YLLAS
-982 PKNELESIINAMN
+982 PQMELESMINAMN

-1039 LAENTIEMY
+1039 LAENTIEIY
-1048 KRRHNGEMPHKV
+1048 KRRHNGELPHKV
-1060 SYTLWS
+1060 SFTLWS

-1090 DSFGRVTDLRL
+1090 DSFGRVSDLRL

-1145 EAFENEVAIG
+1145 DAFENEVSIG
-1155 IKEAERHL
+1155 MKAAERHL

-1181 FGGMNGNYGTGIQE
+1181 FGGMNGNYGTGIQG

-1200 DRWEKQEDIANTYIN
+1200 DRWEKREEIANTYIN

-1229 YDKYAFEAALTRT
+1229 YNQYAFEAALTRT

-1268 LNLAVRQVTGK
+1268 LNLAVRHVTGK

-1290 THNVRMQEV
+1290 KHNVRMQEV

-1318 EKMKGGASAAGS
+1318 EKMKGGASSAGG

-1349 DKELWDDIYQ
+1349 DKELWDEIYQ
-1359 VYVKDKYNLGTK
+1359 VYVKDKYNLGTQA
-1371 DFFEQKNPAALQQI
+1371 FFEQKNPAALQQI

-1409 KLHVELVKKYKPSV
+1409 KLHVDLVKKYKPSG

-1437 ASKVEEKQG
+1437 ASKVEAKQG
-1446 NEYKQEVE
+1446 KEYQQQIDKM
-1454 KVRNAVANNDK
+1454 RNAAANADK
-1465 GTVMKREDMSQK
+1465 GTVMKREDMSQQ
-1477 VEQHSPLLSK
+1477 VEKRAPLLSK
-1487 GLLVGGAVVLLIG
+1487 GLLVGGAVLLLVA
-1500 LLVFVVRRRRNTPV
+1500 LLVFVVRKRRNTKA

>member
-1 MKKKRLLIIV
+1 MKKRRILIV
-11 AIVALL
+11 AAVAALL
-17 LVGYG
+17 LIGFG
-22 VWCKWLSTT
+22 VWSKWLSTT

-43 GQISRSNDNPLV
+43 GQIARANDNPLV
-55 KIENLS
+55 KIENLT
-61 AEDMAKVDDYDMVFV
+61 AEDLAKADGYDMVFV

-83 TEEQRAEL
+83 TEEQRTEL
-91 EKAIKGGTPVV
+91 EKAMKGGTPVV

-111 DFCSI
+111 DFCSV
-116 DTTDAKELKAYIDN
+116 DTADANRLKAYIDN
-130 GGRENYHNLLS
+130 GGRENYRNLLS
-141 YVRKNIDKKIIY
+141 YVRKHIDKKIIY
-153 APEPGKVVERVLGLL
+153 APEAGKVVERIYGLI
-168 YHADPSRPDDED
+168 YHADPDRPDDED
-180 KQFNSLAEYTK
+180 KQFNSVAEYNK

-203 PSVIVTGS
+203 PAVIITGS

-235 QRFVEDNHA
+235 QKFVENQHA
-244 DSVAVSAIINM
+244 DSVNVSAIINM

-270 VNVPLFAPLNV
+270 VNVPFFAPLNV
-281 NTLEKKWE
+281 NRLEKKWE
-289 NDKMGMNG
+289 SDNMGMNG

-302 SVVTPEIDGAVRPY
+302 SVVTPEIDGALRPF

-329 YVAPMPE
+329 YVAAMPE

-341 VQTVNNYIALKHKAN
+341 VQTVNNYIGLKHKPN
-356 SQKRVAIYYY
+356 NQKRVAIYYY

-379 EVGPSLYNLLV
+379 EVGPSLYNLLL

-403 DSPEALMQAIQKQGS
+403 DSAEGLMQAIQRQGA

-432 KNGNPALVSKN
+432 KNGKPALVSKN
-443 EYDSWVKKTLRPEKY
+443 DYDSWVKKTLRPEKY

-490 VLLPQIAAGKGD
+490 VLLPQNAAGKGD

-556 LDWPDRLVGTLPHFY
+556 LDWPDRLVGALPHFY

-602 SGVRGT
+602 SGMRGT
-608 HNELASKLKLYMQN
+608 YGELSSKLKLYTQN
-622 IGKDKNLLQRTS
+622 IGKDKALLQQTS
-634 LAIKAIVVRLGYH
+634 LAIKALVVRLGFH
-647 RDLGLDSIMSRPY
+647 RDLGLDSVLTRPY
-660 TEEEITRIDNF
+660 TEEDILRIDNF

-693 ERINSSIVE
+693 ARINSSLLE

-712 FTLDKVRGKASEAL
+712 FTLDKVRGKATEAL
-726 LKHRSEFNSRYLY
+726 LKRRSEFNSRYLY

-745 QSLIGNASEVTDAY
+745 QSLIGTSSEVTDAF
-759 VCKVGNLSQ
+759 VCKVGNLSP
-768 ADLERAHKIY
+768 ADLQRAHKIY

-791 MGMGRM
+791 AGMGAM
-797 GKKGKGGN
+797 GKKGKGGS

-813 PKGMGNMPAGMG
+813 PKGMG
-825 KKPAGMGHEMPKN
+825 
-838 HAMHG
+838 
-843 KQGGMPPAGHGGK
+843 K
-856 MPSGMGKDMPKGH
+856 MPSGMGKSMPKGH
-869 AMHGAHGS
+869 AMQGGHGS
-877 MPPSAHGGKMPEGMG
+877 MPPAAHGGKMPEGMG
-892 KKPAGMGEKPANMG
+892 KKPANMGEKPSGMG
-906 KGMPAE
+906 KGMPAMG
-912 AKAAHGKAMSGMPPK
+912 KSTHGKSMSGMPPK
-927 GMSGMSSKGM
+927 GMSGMG
-937 KDMAA
+937 A

-964 LERTLKSIGKYKG
+964 LERTLKSIGKYKQ
-977 YLIMS
+977 YLLAS
-982 PKNELESIINAMN
+982 PQMELESMINAMN

-1039 LAENTIEMY
+1039 LAENMIEIY
-1048 KRRHNGEMPHKV
+1048 KRRHNGELPHKV
-1060 SYTLWS
+1060 SFTLWS

-1090 DSFGRVTDLRL
+1090 DSFGRVSDLRL

-1145 EAFENEVAIG
+1145 DAFENEVSIG
-1155 IKEAERHL
+1155 MKAAERHL

-1181 FGGMNGNYGTGIQE
+1181 FGGMNGNYGTGIQG

-1200 DRWEKQEDIANTYIN
+1200 DRWEKREEIANTYIN

-1229 YDKYAFEAALTRT
+1229 YNQYAFEAALTRT

-1268 LNLAVRQVTGK
+1268 LNLAVRHVTGK

-1290 THNVRMQEV
+1290 KHNVRMQEV

-1318 EKMKGGASAAGS
+1318 EKMKGGASSAGG

-1349 DKELWDDIYQ
+1349 DKELWDEIYQ
-1359 VYVKDKYNLGTK
+1359 VYVKDKYNLGTQA
-1371 DFFEQKNPAALQQI
+1371 FFEQKNPAALQQI

-1409 KLHVELVKKYKPSV
+1409 KLHVDLVKKYKPSG

-1437 ASKVEEKQG
+1437 ASKVEAKQG
-1446 NEYKQEVE
+1446 KEYEQQIDKM
-1454 KVRNAVANNDK
+1454 RNAAANADK
-1465 GTVMKREDMSQK
+1465 GTVMKREDMSQQ
-1477 VEQHSPLLSK
+1477 VEKRAPLLSK
-1487 GLLVGGAVVLLIG
+1487 GLLVGGAVVLLVA
-1500 LLVFVVRRRRNTPV
+1500 LLVFVVRKRRNTKA

>member
-1 MKKKRLLIIV
+1 MKKRRILIV
-11 AIVALL
+11 AAVAALL
-17 LVGYG
+17 LIGFG
-22 VWCKWLSTT
+22 VWSKWLSTT

-43 GQISRSNDNPLV
+43 GQIARANDNPLV
-55 KIENLS
+55 KIENLT
-61 AEDMAKVDDYDMVFV
+61 AEDLAKADGYDMVFV

-83 TEEQRAEL
+83 TEEQRTEL
-91 EKAIKGGTPVV
+91 EKAMKGGTPVV

-111 DFCSI
+111 DFCSV
-116 DTTDAKELKAYIDN
+116 DTADANRLKAYIDN
-130 GGRENYHNLLS
+130 GGRENYRNLLS
-141 YVRKNIDKKIIY
+141 YVRKHIDKKIIY
-153 APEPGKVVERVLGLL
+153 APEAGKVVERIYGLI
-168 YHADPSRPDDED
+168 YHADPDRPDDED
-180 KQFNSLAEYTK
+180 KQFNSVAEYNK
-191 FLKEKGLWKDNA
+191 FLKEKGLWKENA
-203 PSVIVTGS
+203 PAVIITGS

-235 QRFVEDNHA
+235 QKFVENQHA
-244 DSVAVSAIINM
+244 DSVNVSVIINM

-270 VNVPLFAPLNV
+270 VNVPFFAPLNV
-281 NTLEKKWE
+281 NRLEKKWE
-289 NDKMGMNG
+289 SDNMGMNG

-302 SVVTPEIDGAVRPY
+302 SVVTPEIDGALRPF

-329 YVAPMPE
+329 YVAAMPE

-341 VQTVNNYIALKHKAN
+341 VQTVNNYIGLKHKPN

-379 EVGPSLYNLLV
+379 EVGPSLYNLLL

-403 DSPEALMQAIQKQGS
+403 DSAEGLMQAIQRQGA

-432 KNGNPALVSKN
+432 KNGKPALVSKSD
-443 EYDSWVKKTLRPEKY
+443 YDSWVKKTLRPEKY

-490 VLLPQIAAGKGD
+490 VLLPQNAAGKGD

-556 LDWPDRLVGTLPHFY
+556 LDWPDRLVGALPHFY

-602 SGVRGT
+602 SGMRGT
-608 HNELASKLKLYMQN
+608 YGELSSKLKLYTQN
-622 IGKDKNLLQRTS
+622 IGKDKALLQQTS
-634 LAIKAIVVRLGYH
+634 LAIKALVVRLGFH
-647 RDLGLDSIMSRPY
+647 RDLGLDSVLTRPY
-660 TEEEITRIDNF
+660 TEEDILRIDNF

-693 ERINSSIVE
+693 ARINSSLLE

-712 FTLDKVRGKASEAL
+712 FTLDKVRGKATEAL
-726 LKHRSEFNSRYLY
+726 LKRRSEFNSRYLY

-745 QSLIGNASEVTDAY
+745 QSLIGTSSEVTDAY
-759 VCKVGNLSQ
+759 VCKVGNLSP
-768 ADLERAHKIY
+768 ADLQRAHKIY

-791 MGMGRM
+791 AGMGTM
-797 GKKGKGGN
+797 GKKGKGGS

-813 PKGMGNMPAGMG
+813 PKGMG
-825 KKPAGMGHEMPKN
+825 
-838 HAMHG
+838 
-843 KQGGMPPAGHGGK
+843 K
-856 MPSGMGKDMPKGH
+856 MPSGMGKSMPKGH
-869 AMHGAHGS
+869 AMQGGHGS
-877 MPPSAHGGKMPEGMG
+877 MPPAAHGGKMPEGMG
-892 KKPAGMGEKPANMG
+892 KKPANMGEKPSGMG
-906 KGMPAE
+906 KGMPAMG
-912 AKAAHGKAMSGMPPK
+912 KSTHGKSMSGMPPK
-927 GMSGMSSKGM
+927 GMSGMG
-937 KDMAA
+937 A

-964 LERTLKSIGKYKG
+964 LERTLKSIGKYKQ
-977 YLIMS
+977 YLLAS
-982 PKNELESIINAMN
+982 PQMELESMINAMN

-1039 LAENTIEMY
+1039 LAENTIEIY
-1048 KRRHNGEMPHKV
+1048 KRRHNGELPHKV
-1060 SYTLWS
+1060 SFTLWS

-1090 DSFGRVTDLRL
+1090 DSFGRVSDLRL

-1145 EAFENEVAIG
+1145 DAFENEVSIG
-1155 IKEAERHL
+1155 MKAAERHL

-1181 FGGMNGNYGTGIQE
+1181 FGGMNGNYGTGIQG

-1200 DRWEKQEDIANTYIN
+1200 DRWEKREEIANTYIN

-1229 YDKYAFEAALTRT
+1229 YNQYAFEAALTRT

-1268 LNLAVRQVTGK
+1268 LNLAVRHVTGK

-1290 THNVRMQEV
+1290 KHNVRMQEV

-1318 EKMKGGASAAGS
+1318 EKMKGGASSASG

-1349 DKELWDDIYQ
+1349 DKELWDEIYQ
-1359 VYVKDKYNLGTK
+1359 VYVKDKYNLGTQA
-1371 DFFEQKNPAALQQI
+1371 FFEQKNPAALQQI

-1409 KLHVELVKKYKPSV
+1409 KLHVDLVKKYKPSG
-1423 SAFVTDNAKLRNFI
+1423 SAFVTDNAKLRSFI
-1437 ASKVEEKQG
+1437 ASKVEAKQG
-1446 NEYKQEVE
+1446 KEYQQQIDKM
-1454 KVRNAVANNDK
+1454 RNAAANADK
-1465 GTVMKREDMSQK
+1465 GTVMKREDMSQQ
-1477 VEQHSPLLSK
+1477 VEKRAPLLSK
-1487 GLLVGGAVVLLIG
+1487 GLLVGGAVLLLVA
-1500 LLVFVVRRRRNTPV
+1500 LLVFVVRKRRNTKA

>member
-1 MKKKRLLIIV
+1 MKKRRILIV
-11 AIVALL
+11 AAVAALL
-17 LVGYG
+17 LIGFG
-22 VWCKWLSTT
+22 VWSKWLSTT

-43 GQISRSNDNPLV
+43 GQIARANDNPLV
-55 KIENLS
+55 KIENLT
-61 AEDMAKVDDYDMVFV
+61 AEDLAKADGYDMVFV

-83 TEEQRAEL
+83 TEEQRTEL
-91 EKAIKGGTPVV
+91 EKAMKGGTPVV

-111 DFCSI
+111 DFCSV
-116 DTTDAKELKAYIDN
+116 DTADANRLKAYIDN
-130 GGRENYHNLLS
+130 GGRENYRNLLS
-141 YVRKNIDKKIIY
+141 YVRKHIDKKIIY
-153 APEPGKVVERVLGLL
+153 APEAGKVVERIYGLI
-168 YHADPSRPDDED
+168 YHADPDRPDDED
-180 KQFNSLAEYTK
+180 KQFNSVAEYNK

-203 PSVIVTGS
+203 PAVIITGS

-235 QRFVEDNHA
+235 QKFVENQHA
-244 DSVAVSAIINM
+244 DSVNVSAIINM

-270 VNVPLFAPLNV
+270 VNVPFFAPLNV
-281 NTLEKKWE
+281 NRLEKKWE
-289 NDKMGMNG
+289 SDNMGMNG

-302 SVVTPEIDGAVRPY
+302 SVVTPEIDGALRPF

-329 YVAPMPE
+329 YVAAMPE

-341 VQTVNNYIALKHKAN
+341 VQTVNNYIGLKHKPN

-379 EVGPSLYNLLV
+379 EVGPSLYNLLL

-403 DSPEALMQAIQKQGS
+403 DSAEGLMQAIQRQGA

-432 KNGNPALVSKN
+432 KNGKPALVSKN
-443 EYDSWVKKTLRPEKY
+443 DYDSWVKKTLRPEKY

-490 VLLPQIAAGKGD
+490 VLLPQNAAGKGD

-556 LDWPDRLVGTLPHFY
+556 LDWPDRLVGALPHFY

-602 SGVRGT
+602 SGMRGT
-608 HNELASKLKLYMQN
+608 YEELSSKLKLYTQN
-622 IGKDKNLLQRTS
+622 IGKDKALLQQTS
-634 LAIKAIVVRLGYH
+634 LAIKALVVRLGFH
-647 RDLGLDSIMSRPY
+647 RDLGLDSVLTRPY
-660 TEEEITRIDNF
+660 TEEDILRIDNF

-693 ERINSSIVE
+693 ARINSSLLE

-712 FTLDKVRGKASEAL
+712 FTLDKVRGKATEAL
-726 LKHRSEFNSRYLY
+726 LKRRSEFNSRYLY

-745 QSLIGNASEVTDAY
+745 QSLIGTSSEVTDAF
-759 VCKVGNLSQ
+759 VCKVGNLSP
-768 ADLERAHKIY
+768 ADLQRAHKIY

-791 MGMGRM
+791 SGMGAM
-797 GKKGKGGN
+797 GTKGKGGS

-813 PKGMGNMPAGMG
+813 PKGMG
-825 KKPAGMGHEMPKN
+825 
-838 HAMHG
+838 
-843 KQGGMPPAGHGGK
+843 K
-856 MPSGMGKDMPKGH
+856 MPSGMGKSMPKGH
-869 AMHGAHGS
+869 AMQGGHGS
-877 MPPSAHGGKMPEGMG
+877 MPPAAHGGKMPEGMG
-892 KKPAGMGEKPANMG
+892 KKPASMGEKPSGMG
-906 KGMPAE
+906 KGMPAMG
-912 AKAAHGKAMSGMPPK
+912 KSAHGKSMSGMPPK
-927 GMSGMSSKGM
+927 GMSGMG
-937 KDMAA
+937 A

-951 SKEDKAFAFAVRE
+951 SKEEKAFAFAVRE
-964 LERTLKSIGKYKG
+964 LERTLKSIGKYKQ
-977 YLIMS
+977 YLLAS
-982 PKNELESIINAMN
+982 PQMELESMINAMN

-1039 LAENTIEMY
+1039 LAENTIEIY
-1048 KRRHNGEMPHKV
+1048 KRRHNGELPHKV
-1060 SYTLWS
+1060 SFTLWS

-1090 DSFGRVTDLRL
+1090 DSFGRVSDLRL

-1145 EAFENEVAIG
+1145 DAFENEVSIG
-1155 IKEAERHL
+1155 MKAAERHL
-1163 TEKGV
+1163 TKKGV

-1181 FGGMNGNYGTGIQE
+1181 FGGMNGNYGTGIQG

-1200 DRWEKQEDIANTYIN
+1200 DRWEKREEIANTYIN

-1229 YDKYAFEAALTRT
+1229 YNQYAFEAALTRT

-1268 LNLAVRQVTGK
+1268 LNLAVRHVTGK

-1290 THNVRMQEV
+1290 KHNVRMQEV

-1318 EKMKGGASAAGS
+1318 EKMKGGASSAGG

-1349 DKELWDDIYQ
+1349 DKELWDEIYQ
-1359 VYVKDKYNLGTK
+1359 VYVKDKYNLGTQA
-1371 DFFEQKNPAALQQI
+1371 FFEQKNPAALQQI

-1409 KLHVELVKKYKPSV
+1409 KLHVDLVKKYKPSG

-1437 ASKVEEKQG
+1437 ASKVEAKQG
-1446 NEYKQEVE
+1446 KEYEQQIDKM
-1454 KVRNAVANNDK
+1454 RNAAANADK
-1465 GTVMKREDMSQK
+1465 GTVMKREDMSQQ
-1477 VEQHSPLLSK
+1477 VEKRAPLLSK
-1487 GLLVGGAVVLLIG
+1487 GLLVGGAVLLLVA
-1500 LLVFVVRRRRNTPV
+1500 LLVFVVRKRRNTKA

>member
-1 MKKKRLLIIV
+1 MKKRRILIV
-11 AIVALL
+11 AAVAALL
-17 LVGYG
+17 LIGFG
-22 VWCKWLSTT
+22 VWSKWLSTT

-43 GQISRSNDNPLV
+43 GQIARANDNPLV
-55 KIENLS
+55 KIENLT
-61 AEDMAKVDDYDMVFV
+61 AEDLAKADGYDMVFV

-83 TEEQRAEL
+83 TEEQRTEL
-91 EKAIKGGTPVV
+91 EKAMKGGTPVV

-111 DFCSI
+111 DFCSV
-116 DTTDAKELKAYIDN
+116 DTADANKLKAYIDN
-130 GGRENYHNLLS
+130 GGRENYRNLLS
-141 YVRKNIDKKIIY
+141 YVRKHIDKKIIY
-153 APEPGKVVERVLGLL
+153 APEAGKVVERIYGLI
-168 YHADPSRPDDED
+168 YHADPDRPDDED
-180 KQFNSLAEYTK
+180 KQFNSVAEYNK

-203 PSVIVTGS
+203 PAVIITGS

-235 QRFVEDNHA
+235 QKFVENQHA
-244 DSVAVSAIINM
+244 DSVNVSAIINM

-270 VNVPLFAPLNV
+270 VNVPFFAPLNV
-281 NTLEKKWE
+281 NRLEKKWE
-289 NDKMGMNG
+289 SDNMGMNG

-302 SVVTPEIDGAVRPY
+302 SVVTPEIDGALRPF

-329 YVAPMPE
+329 YVAAMPE

-341 VQTVNNYIALKHKAN
+341 VQTVNNYIGLKHKPN

-379 EVGPSLYNLLV
+379 EVGPSLYNLLL

-403 DSPEALMQAIQKQGS
+403 DSAEGLMQAIQRQGA

-432 KNGNPALVSKN
+432 KNGKPALVSKN
-443 EYDSWVKKTLRPEKY
+443 DYDSWVKKTLRPEKY

-490 VLLPQIAAGKGD
+490 VLLPQNAAGKGD

-556 LDWPDRLVGTLPHFY
+556 LDWPDRLVGALPHFY

-602 SGVRGT
+602 SGMRGT
-608 HNELASKLKLYMQN
+608 YGELSSKLKLYTQN
-622 IGKDKNLLQRTS
+622 IGKDKALLQQTS
-634 LAIKAIVVRLGYH
+634 LAIKALVVRLGFH
-647 RDLGLDSIMSRPY
+647 RDLGLDSVLTRPY
-660 TEEEITRIDNF
+660 TEEDILRIDNF

-693 ERINSSIVE
+693 ARINSSLLE

-712 FTLDKVRGKASEAL
+712 FTLDKVRGKATEAL
-726 LKHRSEFNSRYLY
+726 LKRRSEFNSRYLY

-745 QSLIGNASEVTDAY
+745 QSLIGTSSEVTDAY
-759 VCKVGNLSQ
+759 VCKVGNLSP
-768 ADLERAHKIY
+768 ADLQRAHKIY

-791 MGMGRM
+791 TGMGAM
-797 GKKGKGGN
+797 GKKGKGGS

-813 PKGMGNMPAGMG
+813 PKGMG
-825 KKPAGMGHEMPKN
+825 
-838 HAMHG
+838 
-843 KQGGMPPAGHGGK
+843 K
-856 MPSGMGKDMPKGH
+856 MPSGMGKSMPKGH
-869 AMHGAHGS
+869 AMQGGHGS
-877 MPPSAHGGKMPEGMG
+877 MPPVAHSGKMPEGMG
-892 KKPAGMGEKPANMG
+892 KKPANMGEKPSGMG
-906 KGMPAE
+906 KGMPAA
-912 AKAAHGKAMSGMPPK
+912 AKSAHGKSMSGMPPK
-927 GMSGMSSKGM
+927 GMSGMG
-937 KDMAA
+937 A

-964 LERTLKSIGKYKG
+964 LERTLKSIGKYKQ
-977 YLIMS
+977 YLLAS
-982 PKNELESIINAMN
+982 PQMELESMINAMN

-1039 LAENTIEMY
+1039 LAENTIEIY
-1048 KRRHNGEMPHKV
+1048 KRRHNGELPHKV
-1060 SYTLWS
+1060 SFTLWS

-1090 DSFGRVTDLRL
+1090 DSFGRVSDLRL

-1145 EAFENEVAIG
+1145 DAFENEVSIG
-1155 IKEAERHL
+1155 MKAAERHL

-1181 FGGMNGNYGTGIQE
+1181 FGGMNGNYGTGIQG

-1200 DRWEKQEDIANTYIN
+1200 DRWEKREEIANTYIN

-1229 YDKYAFEAALTRT
+1229 YNQYAFEAALTRT

-1268 LNLAVRQVTGK
+1268 LNLAVRHVTGK

-1290 THNVRMQEV
+1290 KHNVRMQEV

-1318 EKMKGGASAAGS
+1318 EKMKGGASSAGG

-1349 DKELWDDIYQ
+1349 DKELWDEIYQ
-1359 VYVKDKYNLGTK
+1359 VYVKDKYNLGTQA
-1371 DFFEQKNPAALQQI
+1371 FFEQKNPAALQQI

-1409 KLHVELVKKYKPSV
+1409 KLHVDLVKKYKPSG

-1437 ASKVEEKQG
+1437 ASKVEAKQG
-1446 NEYKQEVE
+1446 KEYEQQIDKM
-1454 KVRNAVANNDK
+1454 RNAAANADK
-1465 GTVMKREDMSQK
+1465 GTVMKREDMSQQ
-1477 VEQHSPLLSK
+1477 VEKRAPLLSK
-1487 GLLVGGAVVLLIG
+1487 GLLVGGAVLLLVA
-1500 LLVFVVRRRRNTPV
+1500 LLVFVVRKRRNTKA